1 MGNKSIQKFFADQNS
16 VIDLSSLGNA
26 KGAKVSLSGP
36 DMNITTP
43 RGSVIIVNGA
53 LYSSI
58 KGNNLAVKFKDK
70 TITGAKILG
79 SVDLKDIQLER
90 IDSSLVDSAQVE
102 KKGNGKRRNKKEE
115 EELKKQLDDAENA
128 KKEADKAK
136 EEAEKAKEAAEK
148 ALNEAFEVQNSS
160 KQIEEMLQNFLAD
173 NVAKDNLAQQSDAS
187 QQNTQAKATQ
197 ASKQNDAEKVL
208 PQPINKNTST
218 GKSNSSKNEENKLDA
233 ESVKEPLK
241 VTLALAAES
250 NSGSKDDSITNFTK
264 PQFVGSTA
272 PNATVIIKINGIAVG
287 QAVADSLGNFTFT
300 APETLTDGTY
310 NLEAEAKT
318 ADGSGS
324 AKLVITIDSVT
335 DKPTFELS
343 PESSV
348 SGHKGLTPTLTP
360 SIVGTA
366 EENAKVDIYVDNKLV
381 ASVDVDKDG
390 NWSYEFKDNE
400 LSEGENSI
408 KVVAVDKAGNKNE
421 TTDSIITDTIAPE
434 KPTIELD
441 DSSDSGIKN
450 DNITNSTLPTFIG
463 VAEPGSTV
471 SIYLGLKHLGEVI
484 VAKDGTW
491 SYTLTTP
498 LKDGEYNITAT
509 ATDIAGHTSATANL
523 PFTIDTRI
531 SYFSAEI
538 ETTNDSGIVGD
549 NVTNNTRPTFTG
561 KTEPNAIISVINSET
576 GEEVIFKA
584 NDKGEWTF
592 NFTSD
597 SVEGINNLT
606 FTVEDVAGNKKD
618 FSFSYVID
626 TIAPVPPTVSLEDY
640 VVLPNGIILSG
651 NDLPALVGT
660 AEPKSTILLMRDGK
674 LYDSIEVDSNGTWNY
689 QFSNKFLQGAYD
701 IEIISQDAAGNKS
714 STVKYSFT
722 IQTEVVPPKAELDAS
737 DDSGAKGDWITNKH
751 NALTLLGTAD
761 RFATVNILID
771 GKTIGVTTADAD
783 GNWNFDISRNLS
795 DNVYK
800 ITVESIDPLGRTSSV
815 DYQLTI
821 DSFTPI
827 PTVMLHDSADS
838 GVKGDMITKINTP
851 LFTGM
856 AEANA
861 KVSIYVDGVLSG
873 EAIAGDDGVW
883 NFQFTTA
890 LSDGSHDV
898 TVKVEDI
905 AGNTASSSAYN
916 FQIVTQ
922 TQKPTIE
929 LVNDTGV
936 DNTDHIINEKN
947 PALTGTAAPYS
958 TVKLY
963 IDGALIAEVRT
974 NKDGR
979 WEYTL
984 KADQG
989 LVDGD
994 HRITASV
1001 EDIAGNIA
1009 HSDPFLISVDTAISI
1024 PIVSLSPDSDSGIS
1038 DDNLTNIVK
1047 PTLHLKDIDPDI
1059 ISVQVWDAMSDT
1071 QIGVATQQPDGSWA
1085 YTFTSDLTEGL
1096 HQVYVK
1102 VEDIAG
1108 NKANSAIFDFTIDTT
1123 VSTPV
1128 ISLLSKDDTGVTG
1141 DNLTNINKPGFA
1153 ISGVDADA
1161 HRVVVQVMHN
1171 GVSEEIE
1178 LSHLNGSWLFIP
1190 GNTWADGSY
1199 TLTVKVE
1206 DKAGN
1211 TNYSAP
1217 LTVVIDTQI
1226 AIDGVELVNDSGVK
1240 GDNMTND
1247 DRPHFRVTVPTDVNE
1262 VRLSIDGGNSWV
1274 QATPGVAGSWEYIWP
1289 TDLADGQYTLTVEAT
1304 DKAGNTVT
1312 KTIDFAVDTTLSV
1325 PVIVLDSADD
1335 TGIQGDN
1342 MTNSTQPTFALQ
1354 HIDDDAVRVTV
1365 SVEHG
1370 GVTTTFDATKGTGG
1384 WTFTPPTS
1392 WADGDY
1398 TLSVS
1403 VEDKAGNTSHSA
1415 SLTVTV
1421 DTQIAINNIELVN
1434 DSGIPDDNLT
1444 NNVRPHFQV
1453 TVPTDVNVV
1462 RLSIDGGKTWFN
1474 ATQSATPGVWD
1485 YIWPDD
1491 VADGGYTLTVEA
1503 TDEAGNKATQTLDFT
1518 IDTTLSV
1525 PTLSLDSA
1533 DDSGIAG
1540 DNITNVKTPGFT
1552 LNNIDTDVS
1561 RVIVE
1566 VMHNGIKQEVPLV
1579 QTGGQWRFAP
1589 TSDWADGDYIL
1600 TVKVEDRAGNVK
1612 QSAPLTVTVDTH
1624 IAIDRIELVNDSGIP
1639 GDNLTNEARPH
1650 FQVTVPADVNGVRLS
1665 IDGGKTWFDATQSAT
1680 SGVWDYTWLTNVA
1693 NGPHTLMVEASDKAG
1708 NKTTQKLDFTI
1719 DTILSEPTIT
1729 LDSADD
1735 SAAGD
1740 NITNVKMPGF
1750 TLGNIDADVTKVVVT
1765 VAHDGKNQQIELIK
1779 NGGVWR
1785 FTPGAAWTD
1794 GDYTL
1799 TVKVEDKAGN
1809 TNYSAPLTVTIDTQ
1823 TSIDRIELLNDTGIV
1838 GDNLTNEARPQFH
1851 ITVPTDVNSVQLSL
1865 DGGINWVNA
1874 TLTSDGVWEYI
1885 WPTDLVENTYTLT
1898 VKATDVAGN
1907 TATET
1912 LNFIIDTTLS
1922 TPTITLDS
1930 ADDSGTAND
1939 NKTNVKTPGFIIGGI
1954 DSDVTQVVVQVMRDG
1969 HSEEVELTQTN
1980 GQWRFVP
1987 GSAWTDGDYTL
1998 TVTVKDEAGNIRH
2011 SAPLTVTIDTQIT
2024 IDHIELVNDSGIPD
2038 DNLTN
2043 NVRPHF
2049 QVTVPTDVN
2058 VVRLSIDGGKTWF
2071 NATQSATPGVWDY
2084 TWLADVGEGK
2094 HTLTVEATDKAGNK
2108 TTQQLDFIIDTLL
2121 SEPTI
2126 VLDNT
2131 DDSGTKGDHLTNV
2144 NKPTF
2149 LLGNIDADARY
2160 VTVEVQHGGT
2170 KEVLTATK
2178 DATGNW
2184 SVTPTGTWADGDY
2197 TLTVRVEDE
2206 AGNEKHSASLTV
2218 TVDTQITIDVIELVN
2233 DNGIP
2238 GDNMTND
2245 AHPQFRVTVPGD
2257 VNEVSLSIDGGVT
2270 WVKATQSATPGVWNY
2285 TWPGTVPDGDYTLNV
2300 KATDNAG
2307 NTVTETLHFTIDTT
2321 LSTPVI
2327 VLDSADDSGVH
2338 GDNMTNHTQPT
2349 FALQHIDDDAVRVTV
2364 SVEHGG
2370 VTTTFDATK
2379 DAGGWTFT
2387 PTGAWADG
2395 DYTLSVSVEDKAGN
2409 TSHSASLT
2417 VTVDTQ
2423 IAINNIELVND
2434 SGIPDDNLTNNVRPH
2449 FQVTVPTDVN
2459 VVRLSIDGGKTWFN
2473 ATQSA
2478 TPGVWDYIW
2487 PDDVADGGYTLTVE
2501 ATDEA
2506 GNKAT
2511 QTLDFTIDTT
2521 LSVPTLSL
2529 DSADDSGIAG
2539 DNITNVKTPGFTLN
2553 NIDTDVS
2560 RVIVEVMHNGI
2571 KQEVPLVQTGGQ
2583 WRFAPTS
2590 DWADGD
2596 YILTVKVEDRAGNVK
2611 QSAPLTVTVDTHIAI
2626 DRIELVND
2634 SGIPGDNLTNEAR
2647 PHFQVTVPADV
2658 NGVRL
2663 SIDGG
2668 KTWFDATQ
2676 SATSGVWDYTWLT
2689 NVANGP
2695 HTLMVEASDKAGN
2708 KTTQKLDFTI
2718 DTILSEPTIT
2728 LDSADDSAAG
2738 DNITNVKMP
2747 GFTLGNIDADVTKV
2761 VVTVAHDGKNQQI
2774 ELIKNGGVWRFTP
2787 GAAWTD
2793 GDYTLTVKVEDKAG
2807 NTNYSAPLTVTI
2819 DTQTSIDRIELLNDT
2834 GIVGDNLTNE
2844 ARPQFHIT
2852 VPTDVNSVQ
2861 LSLDGGINWVNAT
2874 LTSDGVWEYIWP
2886 TDLVENTYTLTVK
2899 ATDVAGNTATE
2910 TLNFI
2915 IDTTLS
2921 TPTITLDSADDSGT
2935 ANDNKTNVKTPG
2947 FIIGGIDS
2955 DVTQVVVQVMRDGH
2969 SEEVE
2974 LTQTN
2979 GQWRFVPGSAWTDGD
2994 YTLTVTVKD
3003 EAGNIRHSAP
3013 LTVTIDTQITID
3025 HIELVNDSGI
3035 PDDNLTNNVRPH
3047 FQVTVPT
3054 DVNVVRLSIDG
3065 GKTWFNATQ
3074 SATPG
3079 VWDYTWLADV
3089 GEGKHTLTVE
3099 ATDKAGNKTTQQL
3112 DFIIDTLLSE
3122 PTIVLD
3128 NTDDSGTKGDNL
3140 TNVNKPTFLLGN
3152 IDADARYVTV
3162 EVQHGGTKEVLTAT
3176 KGATGIWS
3184 VTPTGTWADGD
3195 YTLTVRVEDDAGN
3208 VKYSAPLTVT
3218 VDTQITIDVI
3228 ELVNDNGIPGDNLT
3242 NDVRPHFRVTV
3253 PGDVNEVRL
3262 SIDGGNTWVRA
3273 TQGTAGIWDYTWPK
3287 DVTDGLHTLT
3297 VEATDKAGNKTTQ
3310 TLDFTI
3316 DTRLST
3322 PTIAMDS
3329 RDDTGAIG
3337 DHITSVK
3344 RPGFTIGNIDAD
3356 AHSVILRITQ
3366 GGNSQEVTLTQ
3377 VGGQWRFTPDADW
3390 ADGSYTLT
3398 VEVTDNAGNVR
3409 QSTPLVVTVDTQTS
3423 ITDITLVNDHGV
3435 PDDNLT
3441 NSTRPQFEITVPADV
3456 NSVQLS
3462 IDGGANWVSATQ
3474 GIEGVWGYTW
3484 PTDMGDGKHTLT
3496 VMVTDRAG
3504 NTATQTLE
3512 FFIDTRLST
3521 PTIAL
3526 DSTDDTGTPGDDM
3539 TNRTRPTF
3547 ILQNIDSDVI
3557 NVTVSVTH
3565 NGTTTSFTA
3574 TQGAGGWS
3582 FTPPAPWGD
3591 GDYTLTVTVEDR
3603 AGNTR
3608 PSTPLTV
3615 TVDTQIAIDR
3625 IELVND
3631 SGVPGDN
3638 VTKHVRPQFQ
3648 ISVPDDVE
3656 KVLLSID
3663 GGTTWVTAI
3672 KSSTAGIWD
3681 YTWPTDMPEGQHTL
3695 TVEVTDGAG
3704 NKMTETLNFTI
3715 DITLLT
3721 PTIELAPDQDTG
3733 QNKNDN
3739 LTSVT
3744 QPVFVLGSIDKDVR
3758 HVELSIEHNGTFKTV
3773 VLTESADGW
3782 RYRPDSALADGSY
3795 TFTVTVT
3802 DVAGNQQTSA
3812 PLKVTI
3818 DGTLTTPVIELAAG
3832 EDSGTVGDRLTNHD
3846 RPVFDIHQVDSD
3858 VTRVMVKVTYNGKT
3872 HEEAAVFTNGQWR
3885 FTPSASWADG
3895 SYQLAVVVE
3904 DLAGNVKESAPFEV
3918 RIDTTTTINN
3928 IVLLNDTGVQND
3940 QLTNVAKPSFRIDVP
3955 GDVVQVRVTLD
3966 GGANWNVIR
3975 KNADGQWIFD
3985 SPNTLVDGTY
3995 TLRVEATDEA
4005 GNIANKDLVFNID
4018 TNIQVPTIALDAG
4031 QDTGANTADNITNI
4045 SRPTFTIGNVDPDV
4059 IKVVVTIDGHDYN
4072 ATKVGAGWQFTPGN
4086 AIPDGSYNI
4095 TVTVEDKA
4103 GNTATSKPLP
4113 VVIDTT
4119 AEIESVTLVT
4129 DSGDSDVDNI
4139 TKVDKP
4145 QFSIVTADDIT
4156 HVRVKIDNAA
4166 NWIELTKGGDG
4177 RWIFNVG
4184 SALPDGQHTL
4194 LVDVTDIAGNVA
4206 QETLQFTIDTTLR
4219 EPTIVLDPTHDTG
4232 DDTNDNLTRINKPV
4246 FIIGN
4251 VDNDV
4256 SHIVVHID
4264 GRDYTIENTGGNLTF
4279 TPDQPLS
4286 DGQHTISVTVT
4297 DIAGNTKTSAE
4308 LRIEIDTQVQIDS
4321 VTLTTDSG
4329 VNDHDNVT
4337 NATRPSFEIATPDDV
4352 TSVLVS
4358 FDGVNWTPISKNA
4371 AGQWEFTAGSALPD
4385 GHYTLHV
4392 QATDRAGNTANSTLG
4407 FTVDTQIDGL
4417 SVVMLDDA
4425 GKDSTDGITNITSP
4439 RFEIS
4444 AREPLQSVTVIL
4456 NGKSSTLTQGAGN
4469 KWLFTPD
4476 TPLVDGTYKIEIV
4489 AEDIAGN
4496 KISKEVSFTIDTIV
4510 SDPSID
4516 LLDADDTG
4524 ESAVDNITSV
4534 TTPRFVIGNVPA
4546 DIDTVVI
4553 RINGVSYSVTANGNN
4568 LWEFQVPVALND
4580 GVYEAVVVFRDI
4592 AGNTSETKLP
4602 FTIDTTTSVSV
4613 RMEPASDT
4621 GNSNSDNLTNK
4632 QNPKF
4637 EGTAEPNAKLVIT
4650 IVDDKSGR
4658 EVLKQTIT
4666 VGADGNWSVTPN
4678 ILPDGMYTINVVAT
4692 DVAGNTAQTQ
4702 ERFTID
4708 TVTID
4713 PTIRLSDP
4721 SIDDQHEATSLRP
4734 EFKGFA
4740 EAFST
4745 IMIQWDGK
4753 VVGSANANANGE
4765 WSWTPPSVLAPGS
4778 YVVSIVAKDKAGNES
4793 SQVDF
4798 PVVIP
4803 VIDVTP
4809 PTIKLSEESDSG
4821 ALGDFTTNNKTPT
4834 LIGSTLPNTIVSI
4847 YVDGVKVGEATADT
4861 AGRYTFQLSE
4871 MKDGHYVVQ
4880 VGIVNPRD
4888 NSELR
4893 STAVDVTIDTEVA
4906 ELVWNISGMH
4916 EGGYINT
4923 VTPEIGGTSE
4933 PNSKITIFVNGVE
4946 KAIAYTTGAGHWG
4959 VVLPALG
4966 NDGNYELTFKV
4977 EDVAGNIREF
4987 GPQNVI
4993 LDTVISPLTVV
5004 LREADDS
5011 GKVGDWITN
5020 KSHVTI
5026 DGTAEAGST
5035 LTIRNPQ
5042 GVVIA
5047 TLVVG
5052 NDGRWSAELD
5062 LREGSNA
5069 FVVVSEDKAGNSQQ
5083 KEILIE
5089 HDTQIEI
5096 SDISLSRDTNSGDK
5110 YDLITNNKSPVL
5122 VAMTDPGATVQVYIN
5137 GVLQGTVEASSSGNI
5152 SYTMPANSADGEY
5165 QVQFVATDTAGN
5177 RVESAIT
5184 TVTIDSQIAVFDID
5198 EDSLPALSNNRALS
5212 VSGVGEAGSQVSI
5225 FVDGKLVNVV
5235 MVEADGTWRAPIL
5248 LQDDGTFNIHFS
5260 ITDVAGNTEVSKDYS
5275 VDVDSSTDFPT
5286 LNLEDA
5292 SNSGSLDDLITNHN
5306 KPVLVGTAE
5315 AGATIHIYVDEK
5327 IVANVL
5333 VLEDGTWSY
5342 QFDNALKDGEY
5353 SIRVVAED
5361 PAGNTAESPRL
5372 LVTIDTSTFI
5382 DNPAMV
5388 AGSDNGIF
5396 SNDSITS
5403 QTRPTFSIFGEM
5415 NQSVQIFIDGVLV
5428 DTITVTDR
5436 NQVYRPES
5444 PLGDGSHSIYYVITD
5459 KAGNTATSKTLNF
5472 TIDTF
5477 NTTPVAIDSIGGQ
5490 TLAEMTGSDGK
5501 IYITDTTRNLLFS
5514 GSAEPNSKI
5523 EIIIN
5528 GLNVG
5533 EVWVNEKGHWQMP
5546 VNPLYFT
5553 EGQLD
5558 ITVKSTDRA
5567 GNVNQEKYSIWVDT
5581 HIKVFTSELDD
5592 NKSSSK
5598 TEWWSNS
5605 DLITMRGTGEI
5616 GATVSLIVAGVTLA
5630 TAVVAATGRWELS
5643 TDKLPEGTYDI
5654 SLVIE
5659 DSAGNRWEDVRE
5671 IFIDRTPPN
5680 APVVTYSDIVN
5691 DLIIMQGTAE
5701 AKSQLIITDSEGNT
5715 YTLTV
5720 PDNGKWSMA
5729 IPYPSEGKFTITSVD
5744 AIGNRSDDVPLDIM
5758 KEVPVISLSP
5768 DSDSGTV
5775 GDNITRDKQ
5784 PTFIIGNL
5792 ESDVVV
5798 VQVDI
5803 NGTVYNAEKN
5813 ADGVWFFTPGTPLA
5827 DGSYT
5832 ISVIASDAAGNQK
5845 NSLPITVTID
5855 STLTVPE
5862 IALAAGEDNGASDSD
5877 NVTNHTQPKFTLQ
5890 HIDADVTGVTVN
5902 VTHNGVTDIYQATQ
5916 GADGWTFTPPAA
5928 WNDGNYTLSV
5938 TVVDR
5943 AGNSQQSASLAVTVD
5958 STVTVTADSQH
5969 DDASDDATATAVT
5982 PPESETVNAESATHL
5997 RTEPSAAEESVVKV
6011 TAYSITLLNADSGDE
6026 IDRSISQT
6034 PSFEISVPENI
6045 VNVSIMF
6052 EGEEFTLPIT
6062 NQKAIFEVPL
6072 SLEDGEYT
6080 MDVKFID
6087 KDNDFLIKEKTFS
6100 VDHSSADIVNAM
6112 NVRGKTEDDIND
6124 SPSTS
6129 SVGHN
6134 NNGAIDVFAVNEV
6147 TLPVDNQEEHA

>member
-2126 VLDNT
+2126 VLDST

-2307 NTVTETLHFTIDTT
+2307 NTVTETLNFTIDTT

-2423 IAINNIELVND
+2423 IAINN
-2434 SGIPDDNLTNNVRPH
+2434 
-2449 FQVTVPTDVN
+2449 
-2459 VVRLSIDGGKTWFN
+2459 
-2473 ATQSA
+2473 
-2478 TPGVWDYIW
+2478 
-2487 PDDVADGGYTLTVE
+2487 
-2501 ATDEA
+2501 
-2506 GNKAT
+2506 
-2511 QTLDFTIDTT
+2511 
-2521 LSVPTLSL
+2521 
-2529 DSADDSGIAG
+2529 
-2539 DNITNVKTPGFTLN
+2539 
-2553 NIDTDVS
+2553 
-2560 RVIVEVMHNGI
+2560 
-2571 KQEVPLVQTGGQ
+2571 
-2583 WRFAPTS
+2583 
-2590 DWADGD
+2590 
-2596 YILTVKVEDRAGNVK
+2596 
-2611 QSAPLTVTVDTHIAI
+2611 
-2626 DRIELVND
+2626 
-2634 SGIPGDNLTNEAR
+2634 
-2647 PHFQVTVPADV
+2647 
-2658 NGVRL
+2658 
-2663 SIDGG
+2663 
-2668 KTWFDATQ
+2668 
-2676 SATSGVWDYTWLT
+2676 
-2689 NVANGP
+2689 
-2695 HTLMVEASDKAGN
+2695 
-2708 KTTQKLDFTI
+2708 
-2718 DTILSEPTIT
+2718 
-2728 LDSADDSAAG
+2728 
-2738 DNITNVKMP
+2738 
-2747 GFTLGNIDADVTKV
+2747 
-2761 VVTVAHDGKNQQI
+2761 
-2774 ELIKNGGVWRFTP
+2774 
-2787 GAAWTD
+2787 
-2793 GDYTLTVKVEDKAG
+2793 
-2807 NTNYSAPLTVTI
+2807 
-2819 DTQTSIDRIELLNDT
+2819 
-2834 GIVGDNLTNE
+2834 
-2844 ARPQFHIT
+2844 
-2852 VPTDVNSVQ
+2852 
-2861 LSLDGGINWVNAT
+2861 
-2874 LTSDGVWEYIWP
+2874 
-2886 TDLVENTYTLTVK
+2886 
-2899 ATDVAGNTATE
+2899 
-2910 TLNFI
+2910 
-2915 IDTTLS
+2915 
-2921 TPTITLDSADDSGT
+2921 
-2935 ANDNKTNVKTPG
+2935 
-2947 FIIGGIDS
+2947 
-2955 DVTQVVVQVMRDGH
+2955 
-2969 SEEVE
+2969 
-2974 LTQTN
+2974 
-2979 GQWRFVPGSAWTDGD
+2979 
-2994 YTLTVTVKD
+2994 
-3003 EAGNIRHSAP
+3003 
-3013 LTVTIDTQITID
+3013 
-3025 HIELVNDSGI
+3025 IELVNDSGI

-3928 IVLLNDTGVQND
+3928 IVLLNDTGEQND

-4553 RINGVSYSVTANGNN
+4553 RINGVSYPVTANGNN

>member
-43 RGSVIIVNGA
+43 HGSVIIVNGA

-538 ETTNDSGIVGD
+538 ETTDDSGIVGD

-597 SVEGINNLT
+597 SVEGVNNLT

-626 TIAPVPPTVSLEDY
+626 TVAPVPPTVSLEDF

-1024 PIVSLSPDSDSGIS
+1024 PIVSLSPDSDSGIA

-1108 NKANSAIFDFTIDTT
+1108 NKANSAVFDFTIDTT

-1384 WTFTPPTS
+1384 WSFTPTGA

-1434 DSGIPDDNLT
+1434 DSGIPNDNLT

-1474 ATQSATPGVWD
+1474 ATQSATPGAWD

-1503 TDEAGNKATQTLDFT
+1503 TDKAGNKTTQELDFT

-2126 VLDNT
+2126 VLDST
-2131 DDSGTKGDHLTNV
+2131 DDSGTKGDNLTNV

-2321 LSTPVI
+2321 LSVPVI
-2327 VLDSADDSGVH
+2327 VLNSADDTGIQ
-2338 GDNMTNHTQPT
+2338 GDNMTNSTQPT

-2379 DAGGWTFT
+2379 GVGGWSFT

-2449 FQVTVPTDVN
+2449 FQVKVPTDVN
-2459 VVRLSIDGGKTWFN
+2459 
-2473 ATQSA
+2473 
-2478 TPGVWDYIW
+2478 
-2487 PDDVADGGYTLTVE
+2487 E
-2501 ATDEA
+2501 
-2506 GNKAT
+2506 
-2511 QTLDFTIDTT
+2511 
-2521 LSVPTLSL
+2521 
-2529 DSADDSGIAG
+2529 
-2539 DNITNVKTPGFTLN
+2539 
-2553 NIDTDVS
+2553 
-2560 RVIVEVMHNGI
+2560 
-2571 KQEVPLVQTGGQ
+2571 
-2583 WRFAPTS
+2583 
-2590 DWADGD
+2590 
-2596 YILTVKVEDRAGNVK
+2596 
-2611 QSAPLTVTVDTHIAI
+2611 
-2626 DRIELVND
+2626 
-2634 SGIPGDNLTNEAR
+2634 
-2647 PHFQVTVPADV
+2647 
-2658 NGVRL
+2658 
-2663 SIDGG
+2663 
-2668 KTWFDATQ
+2668 
-2676 SATSGVWDYTWLT
+2676 
-2689 NVANGP
+2689 
-2695 HTLMVEASDKAGN
+2695 
-2708 KTTQKLDFTI
+2708 
-2718 DTILSEPTIT
+2718 
-2728 LDSADDSAAG
+2728 
-2738 DNITNVKMP
+2738 
-2747 GFTLGNIDADVTKV
+2747 
-2761 VVTVAHDGKNQQI
+2761 
-2774 ELIKNGGVWRFTP
+2774 
-2787 GAAWTD
+2787 
-2793 GDYTLTVKVEDKAG
+2793 
-2807 NTNYSAPLTVTI
+2807 
-2819 DTQTSIDRIELLNDT
+2819 
-2834 GIVGDNLTNE
+2834 
-2844 ARPQFHIT
+2844 
-2852 VPTDVNSVQ
+2852 
-2861 LSLDGGINWVNAT
+2861 
-2874 LTSDGVWEYIWP
+2874 
-2886 TDLVENTYTLTVK
+2886 
-2899 ATDVAGNTATE
+2899 
-2910 TLNFI
+2910 
-2915 IDTTLS
+2915 
-2921 TPTITLDSADDSGT
+2921 
-2935 ANDNKTNVKTPG
+2935 
-2947 FIIGGIDS
+2947 
-2955 DVTQVVVQVMRDGH
+2955 
-2969 SEEVE
+2969 
-2974 LTQTN
+2974 
-2979 GQWRFVPGSAWTDGD
+2979 
-2994 YTLTVTVKD
+2994 
-3003 EAGNIRHSAP
+3003 
-3013 LTVTIDTQITID
+3013 
-3025 HIELVNDSGI
+3025 
-3035 PDDNLTNNVRPH
+3035 
-3047 FQVTVPT
+3047 
-3054 DVNVVRLSIDG
+3054 VRLSIDG

-3099 ATDKAGNKTTQQL
+3099 ATDKAGNQTTQKL
-3112 DFIIDTLLSE
+3112 DFIIDTMLSE

-3128 NTDDSGTKGDNL
+3128 STDDSGTKGDNL
-3140 TNVNKPTFLLGN
+3140 TNANKPTFILGN

-3162 EVQHGGTKEVLTAT
+3162 EVQYGGTKEVLTAT

-3322 PTIAMDS
+3322 PTITMDS

-3344 RPGFTIGNIDAD
+3344 RPGFTIGNIDSD
-3356 AHSVILRITQ
+3356 AQSVILRITQ

-3409 QSTPLVVTVDTQTS
+3409 QSTPLIVTVDTQTS

-3462 IDGGANWVSATQ
+3462 IDGGANWVSAAQ

-3615 TVDTQIAIDR
+3615 TVDTQIAIDH

-3715 DITLLT
+3715 DITLMT

-3846 RPVFDIHQVDSD
+3846 RPVFDIRQVDSD

-4286 DGQHTISVTVT
+4286 DGQHTISVTVA

-4308 LRIEIDTQVQIDS
+4308 LKIEIDTQVQIDS

-4534 TTPRFVIGNVPA
+4534 TKPRFVIGNVPA

-4553 RINGVSYSVTANGNN
+4553 RINGVSYPVTANGNN

-4893 STAVDVTIDTEVA
+4893 STAVDLTIDTEVA

-5292 SNSGSLDDLITNHN
+5292 SNSGSLDDLITSHN

-5382 DNPAMV
+5382 DNPVMM

-5403 QTRPTFSIFGEM
+5403 QTRPAFSIYGEM

-5472 TIDTF
+5472 TIDTL

-5533 EVWVNEKGHWQMP
+5533 EVWVNDKGHWQMP

-5581 HIKVFTSELDD
+5581 HIQVFTSELDD

-5598 TEWWSNS
+5598 TDWWSNS
-5605 DLITMRGTGEI
+5605 STITMRGMGEI

-5630 TAVVAATGRWELS
+5630 TAVVAANGQWELS
-5643 TDKLPEGTYDI
+5643 TDQLPEGKYDI
-5654 SLVIE
+5654 TLSIE
-5659 DSAGNRWEDVRE
+5659 DNAGNRKEEVHE

-5701 AKSQLIITDSEGNT
+5701 AKSQLIITDSNGNT

-5928 WNDGNYTLSV
+5928 WNDGTYTLSV

-5969 DDASDDATATAVT
+5969 NDASDDATATAVT

-5997 RTEPSAAEESVVKV
+5997 RTVPSVAEESVVKE

-6045 VNVSIMF
+6045 VNVSVMF

-6087 KDNDFLIKEKTFS
+6087 KDDDFLIKEKTFS

-6112 NVRGKTEDDIND
+6112 NARGKAEDDIND

>member
-421 TTDSIITDTIAPE
+421 TTDSIITDTIPPE

-597 SVEGINNLT
+597 SVEGVNNLT

-626 TIAPVPPTVSLEDY
+626 TVAPVPPTVSLEDF

-660 AEPKSTILLMRDGK
+660 AEPKSIILLMRDGK

-1024 PIVSLSPDSDSGIS
+1024 PIVSLSPDSDSGVS

-1059 ISVQVWDAMSDT
+1059 ISVQVWDAASDT

-1108 NKANSAIFDFTIDTT
+1108 NKANSAVFDFTIDTT

-1384 WTFTPPTS
+1384 WSFTPTGA

-1434 DSGIPDDNLT
+1434 DSGIPNDNLT

-1474 ATQSATPGVWD
+1474 ATQSATPGAWD

-1503 TDEAGNKATQTLDFT
+1503 TDKAGNKTTQELDFT

-1693 NGPHTLMVEASDKAG
+1693 NGPHTLMVEATDKAG

-2011 SAPLTVTIDTQIT
+2011 SAPLTVTIDTQIA

-2094 HTLTVEATDKAGNK
+2094 HTLTVEATDKAGNQ
-2108 TTQQLDFIIDTLL
+2108 TTQKLDFIIDTML

-2126 VLDNT
+2126 VLDST
-2131 DDSGTKGDHLTNV
+2131 DDSGTKGDNLTNA

-2149 LLGNIDADARY
+2149 ILGNIDADARY

-2218 TVDTQITIDVIELVN
+2218 TVDTQITIDAIELVN

-2321 LSTPVI
+2321 LSVPVI
-2327 VLDSADDSGVH
+2327 VLNSADDTGVQ
-2338 GDNMTNHTQPT
+2338 GDNMTNRTQPT

-2379 DAGGWTFT
+2379 GTGGWSFT

-2478 TPGVWDYIW
+2478 TPGVWDY
-2487 PDDVADGGYTLTVE
+2487 
-2501 ATDEA
+2501 
-2506 GNKAT
+2506 
-2511 QTLDFTIDTT
+2511 
-2521 LSVPTLSL
+2521 
-2529 DSADDSGIAG
+2529 
-2539 DNITNVKTPGFTLN
+2539 
-2553 NIDTDVS
+2553 
-2560 RVIVEVMHNGI
+2560 
-2571 KQEVPLVQTGGQ
+2571 
-2583 WRFAPTS
+2583 
-2590 DWADGD
+2590 
-2596 YILTVKVEDRAGNVK
+2596 
-2611 QSAPLTVTVDTHIAI
+2611 
-2626 DRIELVND
+2626 
-2634 SGIPGDNLTNEAR
+2634 
-2647 PHFQVTVPADV
+2647 
-2658 NGVRL
+2658 
-2663 SIDGG
+2663 
-2668 KTWFDATQ
+2668 
-2676 SATSGVWDYTWLT
+2676 
-2689 NVANGP
+2689 
-2695 HTLMVEASDKAGN
+2695 
-2708 KTTQKLDFTI
+2708 
-2718 DTILSEPTIT
+2718 
-2728 LDSADDSAAG
+2728 
-2738 DNITNVKMP
+2738 
-2747 GFTLGNIDADVTKV
+2747 
-2761 VVTVAHDGKNQQI
+2761 
-2774 ELIKNGGVWRFTP
+2774 
-2787 GAAWTD
+2787 
-2793 GDYTLTVKVEDKAG
+2793 
-2807 NTNYSAPLTVTI
+2807 
-2819 DTQTSIDRIELLNDT
+2819 
-2834 GIVGDNLTNE
+2834 
-2844 ARPQFHIT
+2844 
-2852 VPTDVNSVQ
+2852 
-2861 LSLDGGINWVNAT
+2861 
-2874 LTSDGVWEYIWP
+2874 
-2886 TDLVENTYTLTVK
+2886 
-2899 ATDVAGNTATE
+2899 
-2910 TLNFI
+2910 
-2915 IDTTLS
+2915 
-2921 TPTITLDSADDSGT
+2921 
-2935 ANDNKTNVKTPG
+2935 
-2947 FIIGGIDS
+2947 
-2955 DVTQVVVQVMRDGH
+2955 
-2969 SEEVE
+2969 
-2974 LTQTN
+2974 
-2979 GQWRFVPGSAWTDGD
+2979 
-2994 YTLTVTVKD
+2994 
-3003 EAGNIRHSAP
+3003 
-3013 LTVTIDTQITID
+3013 
-3025 HIELVNDSGI
+3025 
-3035 PDDNLTNNVRPH
+3035 
-3047 FQVTVPT
+3047 
-3054 DVNVVRLSIDG
+3054 
-3065 GKTWFNATQ
+3065 
-3074 SATPG
+3074 
-3079 VWDYTWLADV
+3079 TWLADV

-3099 ATDKAGNKTTQQL
+3099 ATDKAGNQTTQKL
-3112 DFIIDTLLSE
+3112 DFIIDTMLSE

-3128 NTDDSGTKGDNL
+3128 STDDSGTKGDNL
-3140 TNVNKPTFLLGN
+3140 TNANKPTFILGN

-3162 EVQHGGTKEVLTAT
+3162 EVQYGGTKEVLTAT

-3195 YTLTVRVEDDAGN
+3195 YMLTVRVEDDAGN

-3322 PTIAMDS
+3322 PTITMDS

-3344 RPGFTIGNIDAD
+3344 RPGFTIGNIDSD
-3356 AHSVILRITQ
+3356 AQSVILRITQ

-3409 QSTPLVVTVDTQTS
+3409 QSTPLIVTVDTQTS

-3462 IDGGANWVSATQ
+3462 IDGGANWVSAAQ

-3615 TVDTQIAIDR
+3615 TVDTQIAIDH

-3715 DITLLT
+3715 DITLMT

-3846 RPVFDIHQVDSD
+3846 RPVFDIRQVDSD

-4308 LRIEIDTQVQIDS
+4308 LKIEIDTQVQIDS

-4534 TTPRFVIGNVPA
+4534 TKPRFVIGNVPA

-4553 RINGVSYSVTANGNN
+4553 RINGVSYPVTANGNN

-4621 GNSNSDNLTNK
+4621 GSSNSDNLTNK

-4721 SIDDQHEATSLRP
+4721 SIDDQYEATSLRP
-4734 EFKGFA
+4734 EFKGLA

-4834 LIGSTLPNTIVSI
+4834 LIGNTLPNAIVSI

-5042 GVVIA
+5042 GGVIA

-5248 LQDDGTFNIHFS
+5248 LQDDGKFNIHFS

-5292 SNSGSLDDLITNHN
+5292 SNSGSLDDLITSHN

-5382 DNPAMV
+5382 DNPVMI

-5403 QTRPTFSIFGEM
+5403 QTRPAFSIFGEM

-5472 TIDTF
+5472 TIDTL

-5533 EVWVNEKGHWQMP
+5533 EVWVNDKGHWQMP

-5581 HIKVFTSELDD
+5581 HIQVFTSELDD

-5598 TEWWSNS
+5598 TDWWSNS
-5605 DLITMRGTGEI
+5605 STITMRGMGEI

-5630 TAVVAATGRWELS
+5630 TAVVAANGQWELS
-5643 TDKLPEGTYDI
+5643 TDQLPEGKYDI
-5654 SLVIE
+5654 TLSIE
-5659 DSAGNRWEDVRE
+5659 DNAGNRKEEVHE

-5701 AKSQLIITDSEGNT
+5701 AKSQLIITDSNGNT

-5758 KEVPVISLSP
+5758 KETPVISLSP
-5768 DSDSGTV
+5768 DSDSGTA
-5775 GDNITRDKQ
+5775 GDNITRDNQ

-5877 NVTNHTQPKFTLQ
+5877 NVTNHNHTQPKFTLQ

-5902 VTHNGVTDIYQATQ
+5902 VTHNGVTDTYQATQ

-5969 DDASDDATATAVT
+5969 NDASDDATAIAVT

-5997 RTEPSAAEESVVKV
+5997 RTVPSVAEESVVKE

-6045 VNVSIMF
+6045 VNVSVMF
-6052 EGEEFTLPIT
+6052 EGEEFTLPII

-6080 MDVKFID
+6080 MDVKYLD
-6087 KDNDFLIKEKTFS
+6087 KDDDFLIKEKTFS

-6112 NVRGKTEDDIND
+6112 NARGKTEDDIND

>member
-43 RGSVIIVNGA
+43 HGSVIIVNGA

-115 EELKKQLDDAENA
+115 EELKKQLDEAENA

-421 TTDSIITDTIAPE
+421 TTDSIITDTISPE

-538 ETTNDSGIVGD
+538 ETTDDSGIVGD

-597 SVEGINNLT
+597 SVEGVNNLT

-626 TIAPVPPTVSLEDY
+626 TVAPVPPTVSLEDF

-660 AEPKSTILLMRDGK
+660 AEPKFTILLMRDGK

-963 IDGALIAEVRT
+963 VDGALIAEVRT
-974 NKDGR
+974 NKNGR

-1024 PIVSLSPDSDSGIS
+1024 PIVSLSPDSDSGIA

-1108 NKANSAIFDFTIDTT
+1108 NKANSAVFDFTIDTT

-1178 LSHLNGSWLFIP
+1178 LSHLNGSWLFTP

-1211 TNYSAP
+1211 TSYSAP

-1325 PVIVLDSADD
+1325 PVIVLNSADD
-1335 TGIQGDN
+1335 TGVQGDN
-1342 MTNSTQPTFALQ
+1342 MTNRTQPTFALQ

-1370 GVTTTFDATKGTGG
+1370 GVTTTFDATKGT
-1384 WTFTPPTS
+1384 
-1392 WADGDY
+1392 
-1398 TLSVS
+1398 
-1403 VEDKAGNTSHSA
+1403 
-1415 SLTVTV
+1415 
-1421 DTQIAINNIELVN
+1421 
-1434 DSGIPDDNLT
+1434 
-1444 NNVRPHFQV
+1444 
-1453 TVPTDVNVV
+1453 
-1462 RLSIDGGKTWFN
+1462 
-1474 ATQSATPGVWD
+1474 
-1485 YIWPDD
+1485 
-1491 VADGGYTLTVEA
+1491 
-1503 TDEAGNKATQTLDFT
+1503 
-1518 IDTTLSV
+1518 
-1525 PTLSLDSA
+1525 
-1533 DDSGIAG
+1533 
-1540 DNITNVKTPGFT
+1540 
-1552 LNNIDTDVS
+1552 
-1561 RVIVE
+1561 
-1566 VMHNGIKQEVPLV
+1566 
-1579 QTGGQWRFAP
+1579 
-1589 TSDWADGDYIL
+1589 
-1600 TVKVEDRAGNVK
+1600 
-1612 QSAPLTVTVDTH
+1612 
-1624 IAIDRIELVNDSGIP
+1624 
-1639 GDNLTNEARPH
+1639 
-1650 FQVTVPADVNGVRLS
+1650 
-1665 IDGGKTWFDATQSAT
+1665 
-1680 SGVWDYTWLTNVA
+1680 
-1693 NGPHTLMVEASDKAG
+1693 
-1708 NKTTQKLDFTI
+1708 
-1719 DTILSEPTIT
+1719 
-1729 LDSADD
+1729 
-1735 SAAGD
+1735 
-1740 NITNVKMPGF
+1740 
-1750 TLGNIDADVTKVVVT
+1750 
-1765 VAHDGKNQQIELIK
+1765 
-1779 NGGVWR
+1779 
-1785 FTPGAAWTD
+1785 
-1794 GDYTL
+1794 
-1799 TVKVEDKAGN
+1799 
-1809 TNYSAPLTVTIDTQ
+1809 
-1823 TSIDRIELLNDTGIV
+1823 
-1838 GDNLTNEARPQFH
+1838 
-1851 ITVPTDVNSVQLSL
+1851 
-1865 DGGINWVNA
+1865 
-1874 TLTSDGVWEYI
+1874 
-1885 WPTDLVENTYTLT
+1885 
-1898 VKATDVAGN
+1898 
-1907 TATET
+1907 
-1912 LNFIIDTTLS
+1912 
-1922 TPTITLDS
+1922 
-1930 ADDSGTAND
+1930 
-1939 NKTNVKTPGFIIGGI
+1939 
-1954 DSDVTQVVVQVMRDG
+1954 
-1969 HSEEVELTQTN
+1969 
-1980 GQWRFVP
+1980 
-1987 GSAWTDGDYTL
+1987 
-1998 TVTVKDEAGNIRH
+1998 
-2011 SAPLTVTIDTQIT
+2011 
-2024 IDHIELVNDSGIPD
+2024 
-2038 DNLTN
+2038 
-2043 NVRPHF
+2043 
-2049 QVTVPTDVN
+2049 
-2058 VVRLSIDGGKTWF
+2058 
-2071 NATQSATPGVWDY
+2071 
-2084 TWLADVGEGK
+2084 
-2094 HTLTVEATDKAGNK
+2094 
-2108 TTQQLDFIIDTLL
+2108 
-2121 SEPTI
+2121 
-2126 VLDNT
+2126 
-2131 DDSGTKGDHLTNV
+2131 
-2144 NKPTF
+2144 
-2149 LLGNIDADARY
+2149 
-2160 VTVEVQHGGT
+2160 
-2170 KEVLTATK
+2170 
-2178 DATGNW
+2178 
-2184 SVTPTGTWADGDY
+2184 
-2197 TLTVRVEDE
+2197 
-2206 AGNEKHSASLTV
+2206 
-2218 TVDTQITIDVIELVN
+2218 
-2233 DNGIP
+2233 
-2238 GDNMTND
+2238 
-2245 AHPQFRVTVPGD
+2245 
-2257 VNEVSLSIDGGVT
+2257 
-2270 WVKATQSATPGVWNY
+2270 
-2285 TWPGTVPDGDYTLNV
+2285 
-2300 KATDNAG
+2300 
-2307 NTVTETLHFTIDTT
+2307 
-2321 LSTPVI
+2321 
-2327 VLDSADDSGVH
+2327 
-2338 GDNMTNHTQPT
+2338 
-2349 FALQHIDDDAVRVTV
+2349 
-2364 SVEHGG
+2364 
-2370 VTTTFDATK
+2370 
-2379 DAGGWTFT
+2379 GGWTFT

-2478 TPGVWDYIW
+2478 TPGVWDY
-2487 PDDVADGGYTLTVE
+2487 
-2501 ATDEA
+2501 
-2506 GNKAT
+2506 
-2511 QTLDFTIDTT
+2511 
-2521 LSVPTLSL
+2521 
-2529 DSADDSGIAG
+2529 
-2539 DNITNVKTPGFTLN
+2539 
-2553 NIDTDVS
+2553 
-2560 RVIVEVMHNGI
+2560 
-2571 KQEVPLVQTGGQ
+2571 
-2583 WRFAPTS
+2583 
-2590 DWADGD
+2590 
-2596 YILTVKVEDRAGNVK
+2596 
-2611 QSAPLTVTVDTHIAI
+2611 
-2626 DRIELVND
+2626 
-2634 SGIPGDNLTNEAR
+2634 
-2647 PHFQVTVPADV
+2647 
-2658 NGVRL
+2658 
-2663 SIDGG
+2663 
-2668 KTWFDATQ
+2668 
-2676 SATSGVWDYTWLT
+2676 
-2689 NVANGP
+2689 
-2695 HTLMVEASDKAGN
+2695 
-2708 KTTQKLDFTI
+2708 
-2718 DTILSEPTIT
+2718 
-2728 LDSADDSAAG
+2728 
-2738 DNITNVKMP
+2738 
-2747 GFTLGNIDADVTKV
+2747 
-2761 VVTVAHDGKNQQI
+2761 
-2774 ELIKNGGVWRFTP
+2774 
-2787 GAAWTD
+2787 
-2793 GDYTLTVKVEDKAG
+2793 
-2807 NTNYSAPLTVTI
+2807 
-2819 DTQTSIDRIELLNDT
+2819 
-2834 GIVGDNLTNE
+2834 
-2844 ARPQFHIT
+2844 
-2852 VPTDVNSVQ
+2852 
-2861 LSLDGGINWVNAT
+2861 
-2874 LTSDGVWEYIWP
+2874 
-2886 TDLVENTYTLTVK
+2886 
-2899 ATDVAGNTATE
+2899 
-2910 TLNFI
+2910 
-2915 IDTTLS
+2915 
-2921 TPTITLDSADDSGT
+2921 
-2935 ANDNKTNVKTPG
+2935 
-2947 FIIGGIDS
+2947 
-2955 DVTQVVVQVMRDGH
+2955 
-2969 SEEVE
+2969 
-2974 LTQTN
+2974 
-2979 GQWRFVPGSAWTDGD
+2979 
-2994 YTLTVTVKD
+2994 
-3003 EAGNIRHSAP
+3003 
-3013 LTVTIDTQITID
+3013 
-3025 HIELVNDSGI
+3025 
-3035 PDDNLTNNVRPH
+3035 
-3047 FQVTVPT
+3047 
-3054 DVNVVRLSIDG
+3054 
-3065 GKTWFNATQ
+3065 
-3074 SATPG
+3074 
-3079 VWDYTWLADV
+3079 TWLADV

-3099 ATDKAGNKTTQQL
+3099 ATDKAGNQTTQQL

-3152 IDADARYVTV
+3152 IDVDARYVTV
-3162 EVQHGGTKEVLTAT
+3162 EVLHGGTKEVLTAT

-3615 TVDTQIAIDR
+3615 TVDTQIAIDH

-3695 TVEVTDGAG
+3695 IVEVTDGAG
-3704 NKMTETLNFTI
+3704 NKMTGTLDFTI

-3846 RPVFDIHQVDSD
+3846 RPVFDIRQIDSD

-3904 DLAGNVKESAPFEV
+3904 DLAGNVKESAPLEV

-4256 SHIVVHID
+4256 SHIVVHLD
-4264 GRDYTIENTGGNLTF
+4264 GRDYTIENKGGNLTF

-4308 LRIEIDTQVQIDS
+4308 LQIEIDTQVQIDS

-4371 AGQWEFTAGSALPD
+4371 AGQWQFTAGSALSD

-4444 AREPLQSVTVIL
+4444 AREQLQSVTVIL

-4553 RINGVSYSVTANGNN
+4553 RINGVSYPVTANGNN

-4621 GNSNSDNLTNK
+4621 GSSNSDNLTNK

-4658 EVLKQTIT
+4658 EVLKHTIT

-4721 SIDDQHEATSLRP
+4721 SIDDQYEATSLRP
-4734 EFKGFA
+4734 EFKGLA

-5083 KEILIE
+5083 KDILIE

-5235 MVEADGTWRAPIL
+5235 MVEADGSWRAPIL

-5260 ITDVAGNTEVSKDYS
+5260 ITDVAGNTQVSKNYS

-5342 QFDNALKDGEY
+5342 QFDNALKDSEY

-5533 EVWVNEKGHWQMP
+5533 EVWVNEKGHWQMS

-5581 HIKVFTSELDD
+5581 HIQVFTSELDD

-5598 TEWWSNS
+5598 TDWWSNS
-5605 DLITMRGTGEI
+5605 STITMRGMGEI

-5630 TAVVAATGRWELS
+5630 TAVVAANGQWELS
-5643 TDKLPEGTYDI
+5643 TDQLPEGKYDI
-5654 SLVIE
+5654 TLSIE
-5659 DSAGNRWEDVRE
+5659 DNAGNRKEEVHE

-5701 AKSQLIITDSEGNT
+5701 AKSQLIITDSNGNT

-5862 IALAAGEDNGASDSD
+5862 IALAAGEDNGVSDSD

-5902 VTHNGVTDIYQATQ
+5902 VTHNSVTDTYQATQ

-5928 WNDGNYTLSV
+5928 WNDGTYTLSV

-5969 DDASDDATATAVT
+5969 DDASDDATPTAVT
-5982 PPESETVNAESATHL
+5982 PPESETVNAESDTHL
-5997 RTEPSAAEESVVKV
+5997 RTVPSAAEESVVKE
-6011 TAYSITLLNADSGDE
+6011 TAYSITLLNANSGDE

-6045 VNVSIMF
+6045 VNVSVMF

-6087 KDNDFLIKEKTFS
+6087 KDDDFLIKEKTFS

-6112 NVRGKTEDDIND
+6112 NARGKTEDDIND

>member
-421 TTDSIITDTIAPE
+421 TTDSIITDTIPPE

-538 ETTNDSGIVGD
+538 ETTDDSGIVGD

-597 SVEGINNLT
+597 SVEGVNNLT

-626 TIAPVPPTVSLEDY
+626 TVAPVPPTVSLEDF

-1024 PIVSLSPDSDSGIS
+1024 PIVSLSPDSDSGIA

-1059 ISVQVWDAMSDT
+1059 ISVQVWDAASDT

-1108 NKANSAIFDFTIDTT
+1108 NKANSAVFDFTIDTT

-1370 GVTTTFDATKGTGG
+1370 GVTTTFDATKGVGG
-1384 WTFTPPTS
+1384 WSFTPTGA

-1474 ATQSATPGVWD
+1474 ATQSATPGAWD

-1503 TDEAGNKATQTLDFT
+1503 TDKAGNKTTQELDFT

-1708 NKTTQKLDFTI
+1708 NKTTQKLDFII
-1719 DTILSEPTIT
+1719 DTLLSEPTIT

-1794 GDYTL
+1794 GNYTL

-1885 WPTDLVENTYTLT
+1885 WPTDLVENTYILT

-2011 SAPLTVTIDTQIT
+2011 SAPLTVTIDTQI
-2024 IDHIELVNDSGIPD
+2024 
-2038 DNLTN
+2038 
-2043 NVRPHF
+2043 
-2049 QVTVPTDVN
+2049 
-2058 VVRLSIDGGKTWF
+2058 
-2071 NATQSATPGVWDY
+2071 A
-2084 TWLADVGEGK
+2084 
-2094 HTLTVEATDKAGNK
+2094 
-2108 TTQQLDFIIDTLL
+2108 
-2121 SEPTI
+2121 
-2126 VLDNT
+2126 
-2131 DDSGTKGDHLTNV
+2131 
-2144 NKPTF
+2144 
-2149 LLGNIDADARY
+2149 
-2160 VTVEVQHGGT
+2160 
-2170 KEVLTATK
+2170 
-2178 DATGNW
+2178 
-2184 SVTPTGTWADGDY
+2184 
-2197 TLTVRVEDE
+2197 
-2206 AGNEKHSASLTV
+2206 
-2218 TVDTQITIDVIELVN
+2218 
-2233 DNGIP
+2233 
-2238 GDNMTND
+2238 
-2245 AHPQFRVTVPGD
+2245 
-2257 VNEVSLSIDGGVT
+2257 
-2270 WVKATQSATPGVWNY
+2270 
-2285 TWPGTVPDGDYTLNV
+2285 
-2300 KATDNAG
+2300 
-2307 NTVTETLHFTIDTT
+2307 
-2321 LSTPVI
+2321 
-2327 VLDSADDSGVH
+2327 
-2338 GDNMTNHTQPT
+2338 
-2349 FALQHIDDDAVRVTV
+2349 
-2364 SVEHGG
+2364 
-2370 VTTTFDATK
+2370 
-2379 DAGGWTFT
+2379 
-2387 PTGAWADG
+2387 
-2395 DYTLSVSVEDKAGN
+2395 
-2409 TSHSASLT
+2409 
-2417 VTVDTQ
+2417 
-2423 IAINNIELVND
+2423 
-2434 SGIPDDNLTNNVRPH
+2434 
-2449 FQVTVPTDVN
+2449 
-2459 VVRLSIDGGKTWFN
+2459 
-2473 ATQSA
+2473 
-2478 TPGVWDYIW
+2478 
-2487 PDDVADGGYTLTVE
+2487 
-2501 ATDEA
+2501 
-2506 GNKAT
+2506 
-2511 QTLDFTIDTT
+2511 
-2521 LSVPTLSL
+2521 
-2529 DSADDSGIAG
+2529 
-2539 DNITNVKTPGFTLN
+2539 
-2553 NIDTDVS
+2553 
-2560 RVIVEVMHNGI
+2560 
-2571 KQEVPLVQTGGQ
+2571 
-2583 WRFAPTS
+2583 
-2590 DWADGD
+2590 
-2596 YILTVKVEDRAGNVK
+2596 
-2611 QSAPLTVTVDTHIAI
+2611 
-2626 DRIELVND
+2626 
-2634 SGIPGDNLTNEAR
+2634 
-2647 PHFQVTVPADV
+2647 
-2658 NGVRL
+2658 
-2663 SIDGG
+2663 
-2668 KTWFDATQ
+2668 
-2676 SATSGVWDYTWLT
+2676 
-2689 NVANGP
+2689 
-2695 HTLMVEASDKAGN
+2695 
-2708 KTTQKLDFTI
+2708 
-2718 DTILSEPTIT
+2718 
-2728 LDSADDSAAG
+2728 
-2738 DNITNVKMP
+2738 
-2747 GFTLGNIDADVTKV
+2747 
-2761 VVTVAHDGKNQQI
+2761 
-2774 ELIKNGGVWRFTP
+2774 
-2787 GAAWTD
+2787 
-2793 GDYTLTVKVEDKAG
+2793 
-2807 NTNYSAPLTVTI
+2807 
-2819 DTQTSIDRIELLNDT
+2819 
-2834 GIVGDNLTNE
+2834 
-2844 ARPQFHIT
+2844 
-2852 VPTDVNSVQ
+2852 
-2861 LSLDGGINWVNAT
+2861 
-2874 LTSDGVWEYIWP
+2874 
-2886 TDLVENTYTLTVK
+2886 
-2899 ATDVAGNTATE
+2899 
-2910 TLNFI
+2910 
-2915 IDTTLS
+2915 
-2921 TPTITLDSADDSGT
+2921 
-2935 ANDNKTNVKTPG
+2935 
-2947 FIIGGIDS
+2947 
-2955 DVTQVVVQVMRDGH
+2955 
-2969 SEEVE
+2969 
-2974 LTQTN
+2974 
-2979 GQWRFVPGSAWTDGD
+2979 
-2994 YTLTVTVKD
+2994 
-3003 EAGNIRHSAP
+3003 
-3013 LTVTIDTQITID
+3013 ID

-3176 KGATGIWS
+3176 KDATGNWSVTPTGTWADGDYTLTVRVEDEAGNEKHSASLTVTVDTQITIDAIELVNDNGIPGDNMTNDAHPQFRVTVPGDVNEVSLSIDGGVTWVKATQSATPGVWNYTWPGTVPDGDYTLNVKATDNAGNTVTETLHFTIDTTLSVPVIVLNSADDTGVQGDNMTNSTQPTFALQHIDDDAVRVTVSVEHGGVTTTFDATKGVGGWSFTPTGAWADGDYTLSVSVEDKAGNTSHSASLTVTVDTQIAINNIELVNDSGIPDDNLTNNVRPHFQVKVPTDVNEVRLSIDGGKTWFNATQSATPGVWDYTWLADVGEGKHTLTVEATDKAGNQTTQKLDFIIDTMLSEPTIVLDSTDDSGTKGDNLTNANKPTFILGNIDADARYVTVEVQYGGTKEVLTATKGATGIWS

-3195 YTLTVRVEDDAGN
+3195 YTLTVRVEDEAGN
-3208 VKYSAPLTVT
+3208 EKHSASLTVT

-3228 ELVNDNGIPGDNLT
+3228 ELVNNNGIPGDNLT

-3322 PTIAMDS
+3322 PTITMDS

-3344 RPGFTIGNIDAD
+3344 RPGFTIGNIDSD
-3356 AHSVILRITQ
+3356 AQSVILRITQ

-3409 QSTPLVVTVDTQTS
+3409 QSTPLIVTVDTQTS

-3462 IDGGANWVSATQ
+3462 IDGGANWVSAAQ

-3615 TVDTQIAIDR
+3615 TVDTQIAIDH

-3715 DITLLT
+3715 DITLMT

-3846 RPVFDIHQVDSD
+3846 RPVFDIRQVDSD

-4308 LRIEIDTQVQIDS
+4308 LKIEIDTQVQIDS

-4534 TTPRFVIGNVPA
+4534 TKPRFVIGNVPA

-4553 RINGVSYSVTANGNN
+4553 RINGVSYPVTANGNN

-4834 LIGSTLPNTIVSI
+4834 LVGNTLPNAIVSI

-4966 NDGNYELTFKV
+4966 NDGNYVLTFKV

-5035 LTIRNPQ
+5035 LTIRSPQ

-5083 KEILIE
+5083 KDILIE

-5403 QTRPTFSIFGEM
+5403 QTRPTFSISGEM

-5581 HIKVFTSELDD
+5581 HIQVFTSELDD

-5598 TEWWSNS
+5598 TDWWSNS
-5605 DLITMRGTGEI
+5605 STITMRGMGEI

-5630 TAVVAATGRWELS
+5630 TAVVAANGQWELS
-5643 TDKLPEGTYDI
+5643 TDQLPEGKYDI
-5654 SLVIE
+5654 TLSIE
-5659 DSAGNRWEDVRE
+5659 DNAGNRKEEVHE

-5701 AKSQLIITDSEGNT
+5701 AKSQLIITDSNGNT

-5997 RTEPSAAEESVVKV
+5997 RTVPSAAEESVVKE

-6045 VNVSIMF
+6045 VNVSVMF

-6087 KDNDFLIKEKTFS
+6087 KDDDFLIKEKTFS

-6112 NVRGKTEDDIND
+6112 NARGKTEDDIND

>member
-115 EELKKQLDDAENA
+115 EELKKQLDEAENA

-160 KQIEEMLQNFLAD
+160 KQMEEMLQEFLAD

-450 DNITNSTLPTFIG
+450 DSITNSTLPTFIG

-538 ETTNDSGIVGD
+538 ETTDDSGIVGD

-597 SVEGINNLT
+597 SVEGVNNLT

-626 TIAPVPPTVSLEDY
+626 TVAPVPPTVSLEDF

-651 NDLPALVGT
+651 NDLPALVDT

-1024 PIVSLSPDSDSGIS
+1024 PIVSLSPDSDSGIA

-1108 NKANSAIFDFTIDTT
+1108 NKANSAVFDFTIDTT

-1178 LSHLNGSWLFIP
+1178 LSHLNGSWLFTP

-1384 WTFTPPTS
+1384 WSFTPTGA

-1434 DSGIPDDNLT
+1434 DSGIPNDNLT

-1474 ATQSATPGVWD
+1474 ATQSATPGAWD

-1503 TDEAGNKATQTLDFT
+1503 TDKAGNKTTQELDFT

-1561 RVIVE
+1561 RVTVE

-1680 SGVWDYTWLTNVA
+1680 PGVWDYTWLTNVA

-1708 NKTTQKLDFTI
+1708 NKTTQKLDFII
-1719 DTILSEPTIT
+1719 DTMLSEPTIT

-2011 SAPLTVTIDTQIT
+2011 SAPLTVTIDTQIA

-2043 NVRPHF
+2043 
-2049 QVTVPTDVN
+2049 
-2058 VVRLSIDGGKTWF
+2058 
-2071 NATQSATPGVWDY
+2071 
-2084 TWLADVGEGK
+2084 
-2094 HTLTVEATDKAGNK
+2094 EA
-2108 TTQQLDFIIDTLL
+2108 
-2121 SEPTI
+2121 
-2126 VLDNT
+2126 
-2131 DDSGTKGDHLTNV
+2131 
-2144 NKPTF
+2144 
-2149 LLGNIDADARY
+2149 
-2160 VTVEVQHGGT
+2160 
-2170 KEVLTATK
+2170 
-2178 DATGNW
+2178 
-2184 SVTPTGTWADGDY
+2184 
-2197 TLTVRVEDE
+2197 
-2206 AGNEKHSASLTV
+2206 
-2218 TVDTQITIDVIELVN
+2218 
-2233 DNGIP
+2233 
-2238 GDNMTND
+2238 
-2245 AHPQFRVTVPGD
+2245 
-2257 VNEVSLSIDGGVT
+2257 
-2270 WVKATQSATPGVWNY
+2270 
-2285 TWPGTVPDGDYTLNV
+2285 
-2300 KATDNAG
+2300 
-2307 NTVTETLHFTIDTT
+2307 
-2321 LSTPVI
+2321 
-2327 VLDSADDSGVH
+2327 
-2338 GDNMTNHTQPT
+2338 
-2349 FALQHIDDDAVRVTV
+2349 
-2364 SVEHGG
+2364 
-2370 VTTTFDATK
+2370 
-2379 DAGGWTFT
+2379 
-2387 PTGAWADG
+2387 
-2395 DYTLSVSVEDKAGN
+2395 
-2409 TSHSASLT
+2409 
-2417 VTVDTQ
+2417 
-2423 IAINNIELVND
+2423 
-2434 SGIPDDNLTNNVRPH
+2434 
-2449 FQVTVPTDVN
+2449 
-2459 VVRLSIDGGKTWFN
+2459 
-2473 ATQSA
+2473 
-2478 TPGVWDYIW
+2478 
-2487 PDDVADGGYTLTVE
+2487 
-2501 ATDEA
+2501 
-2506 GNKAT
+2506 
-2511 QTLDFTIDTT
+2511 
-2521 LSVPTLSL
+2521 
-2529 DSADDSGIAG
+2529 
-2539 DNITNVKTPGFTLN
+2539 
-2553 NIDTDVS
+2553 
-2560 RVIVEVMHNGI
+2560 
-2571 KQEVPLVQTGGQ
+2571 
-2583 WRFAPTS
+2583 
-2590 DWADGD
+2590 
-2596 YILTVKVEDRAGNVK
+2596 
-2611 QSAPLTVTVDTHIAI
+2611 
-2626 DRIELVND
+2626 
-2634 SGIPGDNLTNEAR
+2634 
-2647 PHFQVTVPADV
+2647 
-2658 NGVRL
+2658 
-2663 SIDGG
+2663 
-2668 KTWFDATQ
+2668 
-2676 SATSGVWDYTWLT
+2676 
-2689 NVANGP
+2689 
-2695 HTLMVEASDKAGN
+2695 
-2708 KTTQKLDFTI
+2708 
-2718 DTILSEPTIT
+2718 
-2728 LDSADDSAAG
+2728 
-2738 DNITNVKMP
+2738 
-2747 GFTLGNIDADVTKV
+2747 
-2761 VVTVAHDGKNQQI
+2761 
-2774 ELIKNGGVWRFTP
+2774 
-2787 GAAWTD
+2787 
-2793 GDYTLTVKVEDKAG
+2793 
-2807 NTNYSAPLTVTI
+2807 
-2819 DTQTSIDRIELLNDT
+2819 
-2834 GIVGDNLTNE
+2834 
-2844 ARPQFHIT
+2844 
-2852 VPTDVNSVQ
+2852 
-2861 LSLDGGINWVNAT
+2861 
-2874 LTSDGVWEYIWP
+2874 
-2886 TDLVENTYTLTVK
+2886 
-2899 ATDVAGNTATE
+2899 
-2910 TLNFI
+2910 
-2915 IDTTLS
+2915 
-2921 TPTITLDSADDSGT
+2921 
-2935 ANDNKTNVKTPG
+2935 
-2947 FIIGGIDS
+2947 
-2955 DVTQVVVQVMRDGH
+2955 
-2969 SEEVE
+2969 
-2974 LTQTN
+2974 
-2979 GQWRFVPGSAWTDGD
+2979 
-2994 YTLTVTVKD
+2994 
-3003 EAGNIRHSAP
+3003 
-3013 LTVTIDTQITID
+3013 
-3025 HIELVNDSGI
+3025 
-3035 PDDNLTNNVRPH
+3035 RPH

-3176 KGATGIWS
+3176 KDATGNWSVTPTGTWADGDYTLTVRVEDEAGNEKHSASLTVTVDTQITIDAIELVNDNGIPGDNMTNDAHPQFRVTVPGDVNEVSLSIDGGVTWVKATQSATPGVWNYTWPGTVPDGDYTLNVKATDNAGNTVTETLHFTIDTTLSTPVIVLDSADDTGIQGDNMTNRTQPTFNLQHIDDDAVRVTVSVEHGGVTTTFDATKGVGGWTFTPPTSWGAGDYTLSVSVEDKAGNTSHSASLTVTVDTQIAINNIELVNDSGIPDDNLTNNVRPQFQVKVPTDVNEVRLSIDGGKTWFNATQSATPGVWDYTWLADVGEGKHTLTVEATDKAGNQTTQKLDFIIDTLLSEPTIVLDSTDDSGTKGDNLTNANKPTFLLGNIDADARYVTVEVQHGSTKEVLTATKGATGIWS

-3195 YTLTVRVEDDAGN
+3195 YTLTVRVEDEAGN

-3218 VDTQITIDVI
+3218 VDTQITIDAI

-3322 PTIAMDS
+3322 PTITMDS

-3344 RPGFTIGNIDAD
+3344 RPGFTIGNIDSD
-3356 AHSVILRITQ
+3356 AQSVILRITQ

-3409 QSTPLVVTVDTQTS
+3409 QSTPLIVTVDTQTS

-3462 IDGGANWVSATQ
+3462 IDGGANWVSAAQ

-3484 PTDMGDGKHTLT
+3484 PTDMGDGKHILT

-3615 TVDTQIAIDR
+3615 TVDTQIAIDH

-3695 TVEVTDGAG
+3695 IVEVTDGAG
-3704 NKMTETLNFTI
+3704 NKMTGTLDFTI

-3744 QPVFVLGSIDKDVR
+3744 QPIFVLGSIDKDVR

-3846 RPVFDIHQVDSD
+3846 RPVFDIRQVDSD

-3955 GDVVQVRVTLD
+3955 GDVIQVRVTLD

-3995 TLRVEATDEA
+3995 TLRVEATDQA

-4184 SALPDGQHTL
+4184 SALPDGKHTL

-4308 LRIEIDTQVQIDS
+4308 LQIEIDTQVQIDS

-4534 TTPRFVIGNVPA
+4534 TKPRFVIGNVPA

-4553 RINGVSYSVTANGNN
+4553 RINGVSYPVTANGNN

-4621 GNSNSDNLTNK
+4621 GSSNSDNLTNK

-4658 EVLKQTIT
+4658 EVLKHTIT

-4721 SIDDQHEATSLRP
+4721 SIDDQYEATSLRP
-4734 EFKGFA
+4734 EFKGLA

-4834 LIGSTLPNTIVSI
+4834 LVGNTLPNAIVSI

-4966 NDGNYELTFKV
+4966 NDGNYVLTFKV

-5083 KEILIE
+5083 KDILIE

-5292 SNSGSLDDLITNHN
+5292 SNSGSLDDLITSHN

-5382 DNPAMV
+5382 DNPVMM

-5403 QTRPTFSIFGEM
+5403 QTRPAFSIYGEM

-5533 EVWVNEKGHWQMP
+5533 EVWVNDKGHWQMP

-5581 HIKVFTSELDD
+5581 HIQVFTSELDD

-5598 TEWWSNS
+5598 TDWWSNS
-5605 DLITMRGTGEI
+5605 STITMRGMGEI

-5630 TAVVAATGRWELS
+5630 TAVVAANGQWELS
-5643 TDKLPEGTYDI
+5643 TDQLPEGKYDI
-5654 SLVIE
+5654 TLSIE
-5659 DSAGNRWEDVRE
+5659 DNAGNRKEEVHE

-5701 AKSQLIITDSEGNT
+5701 AKSQLIITDSNGNT

-5758 KEVPVISLSP
+5758 KETPVISLSP

-5775 GDNITRDKQ
+5775 GDNITRDNQ

-5862 IALAAGEDNGASDSD
+5862 IALAAGEGNGASDSD
-5877 NVTNHTQPKFTLQ
+5877 NVTNHNHTQPKFTLQ

-5928 WNDGNYTLSV
+5928 WNDGTYTLSV

-5943 AGNSQQSASLAVTVD
+5943 AGNSLQSASLEVTVD

-5997 RTEPSAAEESVVKV
+5997 RTVPSAAEESVVKE

-6045 VNVSIMF
+6045 VNVSVMF

-6087 KDNDFLIKEKTFS
+6087 KDDDFLIKEKTFS

-6112 NVRGKTEDDIND
+6112 NARGKTEDDIND

>member
-421 TTDSIITDTIAPE
+421 TTDSIITDTIPPE

-597 SVEGINNLT
+597 SVEGVNNLT

-626 TIAPVPPTVSLEDY
+626 TVAPVPPTVSLEDF

-660 AEPKSTILLMRDGK
+660 AEPKSIILLMRDGK

-905 AGNTASSSAYN
+905 AGNTASSSEYN

-1024 PIVSLSPDSDSGIS
+1024 PIVSLSPDSDSGVS

-1059 ISVQVWDAMSDT
+1059 ISVQVWDAASDT

-1108 NKANSAIFDFTIDTT
+1108 NKANSAVFDFTIDTT

-1384 WTFTPPTS
+1384 WSFTPTGA

-1434 DSGIPDDNLT
+1434 DSGIPNDNLT

-1474 ATQSATPGVWD
+1474 ATQSATPGAWD

-1503 TDEAGNKATQTLDFT
+1503 TDKAGNKTTQELDFT

-1693 NGPHTLMVEASDKAG
+1693 NGPHTLMVEATDKAG

-2011 SAPLTVTIDTQIT
+2011 SAPLTVTIDTQI
-2024 IDHIELVNDSGIPD
+2024 
-2038 DNLTN
+2038 
-2043 NVRPHF
+2043 
-2049 QVTVPTDVN
+2049 
-2058 VVRLSIDGGKTWF
+2058 
-2071 NATQSATPGVWDY
+2071 A
-2084 TWLADVGEGK
+2084 
-2094 HTLTVEATDKAGNK
+2094 
-2108 TTQQLDFIIDTLL
+2108 
-2121 SEPTI
+2121 
-2126 VLDNT
+2126 
-2131 DDSGTKGDHLTNV
+2131 
-2144 NKPTF
+2144 
-2149 LLGNIDADARY
+2149 
-2160 VTVEVQHGGT
+2160 
-2170 KEVLTATK
+2170 
-2178 DATGNW
+2178 
-2184 SVTPTGTWADGDY
+2184 
-2197 TLTVRVEDE
+2197 
-2206 AGNEKHSASLTV
+2206 
-2218 TVDTQITIDVIELVN
+2218 
-2233 DNGIP
+2233 
-2238 GDNMTND
+2238 
-2245 AHPQFRVTVPGD
+2245 
-2257 VNEVSLSIDGGVT
+2257 
-2270 WVKATQSATPGVWNY
+2270 
-2285 TWPGTVPDGDYTLNV
+2285 
-2300 KATDNAG
+2300 
-2307 NTVTETLHFTIDTT
+2307 
-2321 LSTPVI
+2321 
-2327 VLDSADDSGVH
+2327 
-2338 GDNMTNHTQPT
+2338 
-2349 FALQHIDDDAVRVTV
+2349 
-2364 SVEHGG
+2364 
-2370 VTTTFDATK
+2370 
-2379 DAGGWTFT
+2379 
-2387 PTGAWADG
+2387 
-2395 DYTLSVSVEDKAGN
+2395 
-2409 TSHSASLT
+2409 
-2417 VTVDTQ
+2417 
-2423 IAINNIELVND
+2423 
-2434 SGIPDDNLTNNVRPH
+2434 
-2449 FQVTVPTDVN
+2449 
-2459 VVRLSIDGGKTWFN
+2459 
-2473 ATQSA
+2473 
-2478 TPGVWDYIW
+2478 
-2487 PDDVADGGYTLTVE
+2487 
-2501 ATDEA
+2501 
-2506 GNKAT
+2506 
-2511 QTLDFTIDTT
+2511 
-2521 LSVPTLSL
+2521 
-2529 DSADDSGIAG
+2529 
-2539 DNITNVKTPGFTLN
+2539 
-2553 NIDTDVS
+2553 
-2560 RVIVEVMHNGI
+2560 
-2571 KQEVPLVQTGGQ
+2571 
-2583 WRFAPTS
+2583 
-2590 DWADGD
+2590 
-2596 YILTVKVEDRAGNVK
+2596 
-2611 QSAPLTVTVDTHIAI
+2611 
-2626 DRIELVND
+2626 
-2634 SGIPGDNLTNEAR
+2634 
-2647 PHFQVTVPADV
+2647 
-2658 NGVRL
+2658 
-2663 SIDGG
+2663 
-2668 KTWFDATQ
+2668 
-2676 SATSGVWDYTWLT
+2676 
-2689 NVANGP
+2689 
-2695 HTLMVEASDKAGN
+2695 
-2708 KTTQKLDFTI
+2708 
-2718 DTILSEPTIT
+2718 
-2728 LDSADDSAAG
+2728 
-2738 DNITNVKMP
+2738 
-2747 GFTLGNIDADVTKV
+2747 
-2761 VVTVAHDGKNQQI
+2761 
-2774 ELIKNGGVWRFTP
+2774 
-2787 GAAWTD
+2787 
-2793 GDYTLTVKVEDKAG
+2793 
-2807 NTNYSAPLTVTI
+2807 
-2819 DTQTSIDRIELLNDT
+2819 
-2834 GIVGDNLTNE
+2834 
-2844 ARPQFHIT
+2844 
-2852 VPTDVNSVQ
+2852 
-2861 LSLDGGINWVNAT
+2861 
-2874 LTSDGVWEYIWP
+2874 
-2886 TDLVENTYTLTVK
+2886 
-2899 ATDVAGNTATE
+2899 
-2910 TLNFI
+2910 
-2915 IDTTLS
+2915 
-2921 TPTITLDSADDSGT
+2921 
-2935 ANDNKTNVKTPG
+2935 
-2947 FIIGGIDS
+2947 
-2955 DVTQVVVQVMRDGH
+2955 
-2969 SEEVE
+2969 
-2974 LTQTN
+2974 
-2979 GQWRFVPGSAWTDGD
+2979 
-2994 YTLTVTVKD
+2994 
-3003 EAGNIRHSAP
+3003 
-3013 LTVTIDTQITID
+3013 ID

-3176 KGATGIWS
+3176 KDATGNWSVTPTGTWADGDYTLTVRVEDEAGNEKHSASLTVTVDTQITIDAIELVNDNGIPGDNMTNDAHPQFRVTVPGDVNEVSLSIDGGVTWVKATQSATPGVWNYTWPGTVPDGDYTLNVKATDNAGNTVTETLHFTIDTTLSVPVIVLNSADDTGVQGDNMTNRTQPTFALQHIDDDAVRVTVSVEHGGVTTTFDATKGTGGWSFTPTGAWADGDYTLSVSVEDKAGNTSHSASLTVTVDTQIAINNIELVNDSGIPDDNLTNNVRPHFQVTVPTDVNVVRLSIDGGKTWFNATQSATPGVWDYTWLADVGEGKHTLTVEATDKAGNQTTQKLDFIIDTMLSEPTIVLDSTDDSGTKGDNLTNANKPTFILGNIDADARYVTVEVQYGGTKEVLTATKGATGIWS

-3195 YTLTVRVEDDAGN
+3195 YMLTVRVEDDAGN

-3322 PTIAMDS
+3322 PTITMDS

-3344 RPGFTIGNIDAD
+3344 RPGFTIGNIDSD
-3356 AHSVILRITQ
+3356 AQSVILRITQ

-3409 QSTPLVVTVDTQTS
+3409 QSTPLIVTVDTQTS

-3462 IDGGANWVSATQ
+3462 IDGGANWVSAAQ

-3615 TVDTQIAIDR
+3615 TVDTQIAIDH

-3715 DITLLT
+3715 DITLMT

-3846 RPVFDIHQVDSD
+3846 RPVFDIRQVDSD

-4308 LRIEIDTQVQIDS
+4308 LKIEIDTQVQIDS

-4534 TTPRFVIGNVPA
+4534 TKPRFVIGNVPA

-4553 RINGVSYSVTANGNN
+4553 RINGVSYPVTANGNN

-4621 GNSNSDNLTNK
+4621 GSSNSDNLTNK

-4721 SIDDQHEATSLRP
+4721 SIDDQYEATSLRP
-4734 EFKGFA
+4734 EFKGLA

-4834 LIGSTLPNTIVSI
+4834 LIGNTLPNAIVSI

-5042 GVVIA
+5042 GGVIA

-5248 LQDDGTFNIHFS
+5248 LQDDGKFNIHFS

-5292 SNSGSLDDLITNHN
+5292 SNSGSLDDLITSHN

-5382 DNPAMV
+5382 DNPVMI

-5403 QTRPTFSIFGEM
+5403 QTRPAFSIFGEM

-5472 TIDTF
+5472 TIDTL

-5533 EVWVNEKGHWQMP
+5533 EVWVNDKGHWQMP

-5581 HIKVFTSELDD
+5581 HIQVFTSELDD

-5598 TEWWSNS
+5598 TDWWSNS
-5605 DLITMRGTGEI
+5605 STITMRGMGEI

-5630 TAVVAATGRWELS
+5630 TAVVAANGQWELS
-5643 TDKLPEGTYDI
+5643 TDQLPEGKYDI
-5654 SLVIE
+5654 TLSIE
-5659 DSAGNRWEDVRE
+5659 DNAGNRKEEVHE

-5701 AKSQLIITDSEGNT
+5701 AKSQLIITDSNGNT

-5758 KEVPVISLSP
+5758 KETPVISLSP
-5768 DSDSGTV
+5768 DSDSGTA
-5775 GDNITRDKQ
+5775 GDNITRDNQ

-5877 NVTNHTQPKFTLQ
+5877 NVTNHNHTQPKFTLQ

-5902 VTHNGVTDIYQATQ
+5902 VTHNGVTDTYQATQ

-5969 DDASDDATATAVT
+5969 NDASDDATAIAVT

-5997 RTEPSAAEESVVKV
+5997 RTVPSVAEESVVKE

-6045 VNVSIMF
+6045 VNVSVMF
-6052 EGEEFTLPIT
+6052 EGEEFTLPII

-6080 MDVKFID
+6080 MDVKYLD
-6087 KDNDFLIKEKTFS
+6087 KDDDFLIKEKTFS

-6112 NVRGKTEDDIND
+6112 NARGKTEDDIND

>member
-450 DNITNSTLPTFIG
+450 DSITNSTLPTFIG

-538 ETTNDSGIVGD
+538 ETTDDSGIVGD

-626 TIAPVPPTVSLEDY
+626 TIAPVPPTVSLEDF

-1059 ISVQVWDAMSDT
+1059 ISVQVWDAASDT

-1108 NKANSAIFDFTIDTT
+1108 NKANSAVFDFTIDTT

-1178 LSHLNGSWLFIP
+1178 LSHLNGSWLFTP

-1211 TNYSAP
+1211 TSYSAP

-1325 PVIVLDSADD
+1325 PVIVLNSADD
-1335 TGIQGDN
+1335 TGVQGDN
-1342 MTNSTQPTFALQ
+1342 MTNRTQPTFALQ

-1434 DSGIPDDNLT
+1434 DSGIPNDNLT

-1474 ATQSATPGVWD
+1474 ATQSATTGVWD

-1693 NGPHTLMVEASDKAG
+1693 NGPHTLMVEATDKAG

-2011 SAPLTVTIDTQIT
+2011 SAPLTVTIDTQI
-2024 IDHIELVNDSGIPD
+2024 
-2038 DNLTN
+2038 
-2043 NVRPHF
+2043 
-2049 QVTVPTDVN
+2049 
-2058 VVRLSIDGGKTWF
+2058 
-2071 NATQSATPGVWDY
+2071 A
-2084 TWLADVGEGK
+2084 
-2094 HTLTVEATDKAGNK
+2094 
-2108 TTQQLDFIIDTLL
+2108 
-2121 SEPTI
+2121 
-2126 VLDNT
+2126 
-2131 DDSGTKGDHLTNV
+2131 
-2144 NKPTF
+2144 
-2149 LLGNIDADARY
+2149 
-2160 VTVEVQHGGT
+2160 
-2170 KEVLTATK
+2170 
-2178 DATGNW
+2178 
-2184 SVTPTGTWADGDY
+2184 
-2197 TLTVRVEDE
+2197 
-2206 AGNEKHSASLTV
+2206 
-2218 TVDTQITIDVIELVN
+2218 
-2233 DNGIP
+2233 
-2238 GDNMTND
+2238 
-2245 AHPQFRVTVPGD
+2245 
-2257 VNEVSLSIDGGVT
+2257 
-2270 WVKATQSATPGVWNY
+2270 
-2285 TWPGTVPDGDYTLNV
+2285 
-2300 KATDNAG
+2300 
-2307 NTVTETLHFTIDTT
+2307 
-2321 LSTPVI
+2321 
-2327 VLDSADDSGVH
+2327 
-2338 GDNMTNHTQPT
+2338 
-2349 FALQHIDDDAVRVTV
+2349 
-2364 SVEHGG
+2364 
-2370 VTTTFDATK
+2370 
-2379 DAGGWTFT
+2379 
-2387 PTGAWADG
+2387 
-2395 DYTLSVSVEDKAGN
+2395 
-2409 TSHSASLT
+2409 
-2417 VTVDTQ
+2417 
-2423 IAINNIELVND
+2423 
-2434 SGIPDDNLTNNVRPH
+2434 
-2449 FQVTVPTDVN
+2449 
-2459 VVRLSIDGGKTWFN
+2459 
-2473 ATQSA
+2473 
-2478 TPGVWDYIW
+2478 
-2487 PDDVADGGYTLTVE
+2487 
-2501 ATDEA
+2501 
-2506 GNKAT
+2506 
-2511 QTLDFTIDTT
+2511 
-2521 LSVPTLSL
+2521 
-2529 DSADDSGIAG
+2529 
-2539 DNITNVKTPGFTLN
+2539 
-2553 NIDTDVS
+2553 
-2560 RVIVEVMHNGI
+2560 
-2571 KQEVPLVQTGGQ
+2571 
-2583 WRFAPTS
+2583 
-2590 DWADGD
+2590 
-2596 YILTVKVEDRAGNVK
+2596 
-2611 QSAPLTVTVDTHIAI
+2611 
-2626 DRIELVND
+2626 
-2634 SGIPGDNLTNEAR
+2634 
-2647 PHFQVTVPADV
+2647 
-2658 NGVRL
+2658 
-2663 SIDGG
+2663 
-2668 KTWFDATQ
+2668 
-2676 SATSGVWDYTWLT
+2676 
-2689 NVANGP
+2689 
-2695 HTLMVEASDKAGN
+2695 
-2708 KTTQKLDFTI
+2708 
-2718 DTILSEPTIT
+2718 
-2728 LDSADDSAAG
+2728 
-2738 DNITNVKMP
+2738 
-2747 GFTLGNIDADVTKV
+2747 
-2761 VVTVAHDGKNQQI
+2761 
-2774 ELIKNGGVWRFTP
+2774 
-2787 GAAWTD
+2787 
-2793 GDYTLTVKVEDKAG
+2793 
-2807 NTNYSAPLTVTI
+2807 
-2819 DTQTSIDRIELLNDT
+2819 
-2834 GIVGDNLTNE
+2834 
-2844 ARPQFHIT
+2844 
-2852 VPTDVNSVQ
+2852 
-2861 LSLDGGINWVNAT
+2861 
-2874 LTSDGVWEYIWP
+2874 
-2886 TDLVENTYTLTVK
+2886 
-2899 ATDVAGNTATE
+2899 
-2910 TLNFI
+2910 
-2915 IDTTLS
+2915 
-2921 TPTITLDSADDSGT
+2921 
-2935 ANDNKTNVKTPG
+2935 
-2947 FIIGGIDS
+2947 
-2955 DVTQVVVQVMRDGH
+2955 
-2969 SEEVE
+2969 
-2974 LTQTN
+2974 
-2979 GQWRFVPGSAWTDGD
+2979 
-2994 YTLTVTVKD
+2994 
-3003 EAGNIRHSAP
+3003 
-3013 LTVTIDTQITID
+3013 ID

-3176 KGATGIWS
+3176 KDATGIWS

-3273 TQGTAGIWDYTWPK
+3273 TQGTAGTWDYTWPK

-3398 VEVTDNAGNVR
+3398 VEVQDNAGNVR

-3615 TVDTQIAIDR
+3615 TVDTQIAIDH

-3715 DITLLT
+3715 DITLMT

-3846 RPVFDIHQVDSD
+3846 RPVFDIRQVDSD

-4308 LRIEIDTQVQIDS
+4308 LKIEIDTQVQIDS

-4534 TTPRFVIGNVPA
+4534 TKPRFVIGNVPA

-4553 RINGVSYSVTANGNN
+4553 RINGVSYPVTANGNN

-4834 LIGSTLPNTIVSI
+4834 LVGNTLPNAIVSI

-4966 NDGNYELTFKV
+4966 NDGNYVLTFKV

-5035 LTIRNPQ
+5035 LTIRSPQ

-5083 KEILIE
+5083 KDILIE

-5403 QTRPTFSIFGEM
+5403 QTRPTFSISGEM

-5581 HIKVFTSELDD
+5581 HIQVFTSELDD

-5598 TEWWSNS
+5598 TDWWSNS
-5605 DLITMRGTGEI
+5605 STITMRGMGEI

-5630 TAVVAATGRWELS
+5630 TAVVAANGQWELS
-5643 TDKLPEGTYDI
+5643 TDQLPEGKYDI
-5654 SLVIE
+5654 TLSIE
-5659 DSAGNRWEDVRE
+5659 DNAGNRKEEVHE

-5701 AKSQLIITDSEGNT
+5701 AKSQLIITDSNGNT

-5744 AIGNRSDDVPLDIM
+5744 AIGNRSDDVSLDIM

-5862 IALAAGEDNGASDSD
+5862 IALAAGEDNGVSDSD

-5902 VTHNGVTDIYQATQ
+5902 VTHNGVTDTYQATQ

-5928 WNDGNYTLSV
+5928 WNDGTYTLSV

-5997 RTEPSAAEESVVKV
+5997 RTVPSAAEESVVKE

-6112 NVRGKTEDDIND
+6112 NARGKTEDDIND

>member
-1047 PTLHLKDIDPDI
+1047 PTLHLKDIDPDM

-2126 VLDNT
+2126 VLDST

-2423 IAINNIELVND
+2423 IAINN
-2434 SGIPDDNLTNNVRPH
+2434 
-2449 FQVTVPTDVN
+2449 
-2459 VVRLSIDGGKTWFN
+2459 
-2473 ATQSA
+2473 
-2478 TPGVWDYIW
+2478 
-2487 PDDVADGGYTLTVE
+2487 
-2501 ATDEA
+2501 
-2506 GNKAT
+2506 
-2511 QTLDFTIDTT
+2511 
-2521 LSVPTLSL
+2521 
-2529 DSADDSGIAG
+2529 
-2539 DNITNVKTPGFTLN
+2539 
-2553 NIDTDVS
+2553 
-2560 RVIVEVMHNGI
+2560 
-2571 KQEVPLVQTGGQ
+2571 
-2583 WRFAPTS
+2583 
-2590 DWADGD
+2590 
-2596 YILTVKVEDRAGNVK
+2596 
-2611 QSAPLTVTVDTHIAI
+2611 
-2626 DRIELVND
+2626 
-2634 SGIPGDNLTNEAR
+2634 
-2647 PHFQVTVPADV
+2647 
-2658 NGVRL
+2658 
-2663 SIDGG
+2663 
-2668 KTWFDATQ
+2668 
-2676 SATSGVWDYTWLT
+2676 
-2689 NVANGP
+2689 
-2695 HTLMVEASDKAGN
+2695 
-2708 KTTQKLDFTI
+2708 
-2718 DTILSEPTIT
+2718 
-2728 LDSADDSAAG
+2728 
-2738 DNITNVKMP
+2738 
-2747 GFTLGNIDADVTKV
+2747 
-2761 VVTVAHDGKNQQI
+2761 
-2774 ELIKNGGVWRFTP
+2774 
-2787 GAAWTD
+2787 
-2793 GDYTLTVKVEDKAG
+2793 
-2807 NTNYSAPLTVTI
+2807 
-2819 DTQTSIDRIELLNDT
+2819 
-2834 GIVGDNLTNE
+2834 
-2844 ARPQFHIT
+2844 
-2852 VPTDVNSVQ
+2852 
-2861 LSLDGGINWVNAT
+2861 
-2874 LTSDGVWEYIWP
+2874 
-2886 TDLVENTYTLTVK
+2886 
-2899 ATDVAGNTATE
+2899 
-2910 TLNFI
+2910 
-2915 IDTTLS
+2915 
-2921 TPTITLDSADDSGT
+2921 
-2935 ANDNKTNVKTPG
+2935 
-2947 FIIGGIDS
+2947 
-2955 DVTQVVVQVMRDGH
+2955 
-2969 SEEVE
+2969 
-2974 LTQTN
+2974 
-2979 GQWRFVPGSAWTDGD
+2979 
-2994 YTLTVTVKD
+2994 
-3003 EAGNIRHSAP
+3003 
-3013 LTVTIDTQITID
+3013 
-3025 HIELVNDSGI
+3025 IELVNDSGI

-4264 GRDYTIENTGGNLTF
+4264 GRDYTIENTGENLTF

-4553 RINGVSYSVTANGNN
+4553 RINGVSYPVTANGNN

>member
-115 EELKKQLDDAENA
+115 EELKKQLDEAENA

-160 KQIEEMLQNFLAD
+160 KQMEEMLQEFLAD

-450 DNITNSTLPTFIG
+450 DSITNSTLPTFIG

-538 ETTNDSGIVGD
+538 ETTDDSGIVGD

-597 SVEGINNLT
+597 SVEGVNNLT

-626 TIAPVPPTVSLEDY
+626 TVAPVPPTVSLEDF

-1024 PIVSLSPDSDSGIS
+1024 PIVSLSPDSDSGIA

-1108 NKANSAIFDFTIDTT
+1108 NKANSAVFDFTIDTT

-1178 LSHLNGSWLFIP
+1178 LSHLNGSWLFTP

-1384 WTFTPPTS
+1384 WSFTPTGA

-1434 DSGIPDDNLT
+1434 DSGIPNDNLT

-1474 ATQSATPGVWD
+1474 ATQSATPGAWD

-1503 TDEAGNKATQTLDFT
+1503 TDKAGNKTTQELDFT

-1561 RVIVE
+1561 RVTVE

-1680 SGVWDYTWLTNVA
+1680 PGVWDYTWLTNVA

-1708 NKTTQKLDFTI
+1708 NKTTQKLDFII
-1719 DTILSEPTIT
+1719 DTMLSEPTIT

-2011 SAPLTVTIDTQIT
+2011 SAPLTVTIDTQIA

-2043 NVRPHF
+2043 
-2049 QVTVPTDVN
+2049 
-2058 VVRLSIDGGKTWF
+2058 
-2071 NATQSATPGVWDY
+2071 
-2084 TWLADVGEGK
+2084 
-2094 HTLTVEATDKAGNK
+2094 EA
-2108 TTQQLDFIIDTLL
+2108 
-2121 SEPTI
+2121 
-2126 VLDNT
+2126 
-2131 DDSGTKGDHLTNV
+2131 
-2144 NKPTF
+2144 
-2149 LLGNIDADARY
+2149 
-2160 VTVEVQHGGT
+2160 
-2170 KEVLTATK
+2170 
-2178 DATGNW
+2178 
-2184 SVTPTGTWADGDY
+2184 
-2197 TLTVRVEDE
+2197 
-2206 AGNEKHSASLTV
+2206 
-2218 TVDTQITIDVIELVN
+2218 
-2233 DNGIP
+2233 
-2238 GDNMTND
+2238 
-2245 AHPQFRVTVPGD
+2245 
-2257 VNEVSLSIDGGVT
+2257 
-2270 WVKATQSATPGVWNY
+2270 
-2285 TWPGTVPDGDYTLNV
+2285 
-2300 KATDNAG
+2300 
-2307 NTVTETLHFTIDTT
+2307 
-2321 LSTPVI
+2321 
-2327 VLDSADDSGVH
+2327 
-2338 GDNMTNHTQPT
+2338 
-2349 FALQHIDDDAVRVTV
+2349 
-2364 SVEHGG
+2364 
-2370 VTTTFDATK
+2370 
-2379 DAGGWTFT
+2379 
-2387 PTGAWADG
+2387 
-2395 DYTLSVSVEDKAGN
+2395 
-2409 TSHSASLT
+2409 
-2417 VTVDTQ
+2417 
-2423 IAINNIELVND
+2423 
-2434 SGIPDDNLTNNVRPH
+2434 
-2449 FQVTVPTDVN
+2449 
-2459 VVRLSIDGGKTWFN
+2459 
-2473 ATQSA
+2473 
-2478 TPGVWDYIW
+2478 
-2487 PDDVADGGYTLTVE
+2487 
-2501 ATDEA
+2501 
-2506 GNKAT
+2506 
-2511 QTLDFTIDTT
+2511 
-2521 LSVPTLSL
+2521 
-2529 DSADDSGIAG
+2529 
-2539 DNITNVKTPGFTLN
+2539 
-2553 NIDTDVS
+2553 
-2560 RVIVEVMHNGI
+2560 
-2571 KQEVPLVQTGGQ
+2571 
-2583 WRFAPTS
+2583 
-2590 DWADGD
+2590 
-2596 YILTVKVEDRAGNVK
+2596 
-2611 QSAPLTVTVDTHIAI
+2611 
-2626 DRIELVND
+2626 
-2634 SGIPGDNLTNEAR
+2634 
-2647 PHFQVTVPADV
+2647 
-2658 NGVRL
+2658 
-2663 SIDGG
+2663 
-2668 KTWFDATQ
+2668 
-2676 SATSGVWDYTWLT
+2676 
-2689 NVANGP
+2689 
-2695 HTLMVEASDKAGN
+2695 
-2708 KTTQKLDFTI
+2708 
-2718 DTILSEPTIT
+2718 
-2728 LDSADDSAAG
+2728 
-2738 DNITNVKMP
+2738 
-2747 GFTLGNIDADVTKV
+2747 
-2761 VVTVAHDGKNQQI
+2761 
-2774 ELIKNGGVWRFTP
+2774 
-2787 GAAWTD
+2787 
-2793 GDYTLTVKVEDKAG
+2793 
-2807 NTNYSAPLTVTI
+2807 
-2819 DTQTSIDRIELLNDT
+2819 
-2834 GIVGDNLTNE
+2834 
-2844 ARPQFHIT
+2844 
-2852 VPTDVNSVQ
+2852 
-2861 LSLDGGINWVNAT
+2861 
-2874 LTSDGVWEYIWP
+2874 
-2886 TDLVENTYTLTVK
+2886 
-2899 ATDVAGNTATE
+2899 
-2910 TLNFI
+2910 
-2915 IDTTLS
+2915 
-2921 TPTITLDSADDSGT
+2921 
-2935 ANDNKTNVKTPG
+2935 
-2947 FIIGGIDS
+2947 
-2955 DVTQVVVQVMRDGH
+2955 
-2969 SEEVE
+2969 
-2974 LTQTN
+2974 
-2979 GQWRFVPGSAWTDGD
+2979 
-2994 YTLTVTVKD
+2994 
-3003 EAGNIRHSAP
+3003 
-3013 LTVTIDTQITID
+3013 
-3025 HIELVNDSGI
+3025 
-3035 PDDNLTNNVRPH
+3035 RPH

-3176 KGATGIWS
+3176 KDATGNWSVTPTGTWADGDYTLTVRVEDEAGNEKHSASLTVTVDTQITIDAIELVNDNGIPGDNMTNDAHPQFRVTVPGDVNEVSLSIDGGVTWVKATQSATPGVWNYTWPGTVPDGDYTLNVKATDNAGNTVTETLHFTIDTTLSTPVIVLDSADDTGIQGDNMTNRTQPTFNLQHIDDDAVRVTVSVEHGGVTTTFDATKGVGGWTFTPPTSWGAGDYTLSVSVEDKAGNTSHSASLTVTVDTQIAINNIELVNDSGIPDDNLTNNVRPQFQVKVPTDVNEVRLSIDGGKTWFNATQSATPGVWDYTWLADVGEGKHTLTVEATDKAGNQTTQKLDFIIDTLLSEPTIVLDSTDDSGTKGDNLTNANKPTFLLGNIDADARYVTVEVQHGSTKEVLTATKGATGIWS

-3195 YTLTVRVEDDAGN
+3195 YTLTVRVEDEAGN

-3218 VDTQITIDVI
+3218 VDTQITIDAI

-3322 PTIAMDS
+3322 PTITMDS

-3344 RPGFTIGNIDAD
+3344 RPGFTIGNIDSD
-3356 AHSVILRITQ
+3356 AQSVILRITQ

-3409 QSTPLVVTVDTQTS
+3409 QSTPLIVTVDTQTS

-3462 IDGGANWVSATQ
+3462 IDGGANWVSAAQ

-3484 PTDMGDGKHTLT
+3484 PTDMGDGKHILT

-3615 TVDTQIAIDR
+3615 TVDTQIAIDH

-3695 TVEVTDGAG
+3695 IVEVTDGAG
-3704 NKMTETLNFTI
+3704 NKMTGTLDFTI

-3744 QPVFVLGSIDKDVR
+3744 QPIFVLGSIDKDVR

-3846 RPVFDIHQVDSD
+3846 RPVFDIRQVDSD

-3955 GDVVQVRVTLD
+3955 GDVIQVRVTLD

-3995 TLRVEATDEA
+3995 TLRVEATDQA

-4184 SALPDGQHTL
+4184 SALPDGKHTL

-4308 LRIEIDTQVQIDS
+4308 LQIEIDTQVQIDS

-4534 TTPRFVIGNVPA
+4534 TKPRFVIGNVPA

-4553 RINGVSYSVTANGNN
+4553 RINGVSYPVTANGNN

-4621 GNSNSDNLTNK
+4621 GSSNSDNLTNK

-4658 EVLKQTIT
+4658 EVLKHTIT

-4721 SIDDQHEATSLRP
+4721 SIDDQYEATSLRP
-4734 EFKGFA
+4734 EFKGLA

-4834 LIGSTLPNTIVSI
+4834 LVGNTLPNAIVSI

-4966 NDGNYELTFKV
+4966 NDGNYVLTFKV

-5083 KEILIE
+5083 KDILIE

-5292 SNSGSLDDLITNHN
+5292 SNSGSLDDLITSHN

-5382 DNPAMV
+5382 DNPVMM

-5403 QTRPTFSIFGEM
+5403 QTRPAFSIYGEM

-5533 EVWVNEKGHWQMP
+5533 EVWVNDKGHWQMP

-5581 HIKVFTSELDD
+5581 HIQVFTSELDD

-5598 TEWWSNS
+5598 TDWWSNS
-5605 DLITMRGTGEI
+5605 STITMRGMGEI

-5630 TAVVAATGRWELS
+5630 TAVVAANGQWELS
-5643 TDKLPEGTYDI
+5643 TDQLPEGKYDI
-5654 SLVIE
+5654 TLSIE
-5659 DSAGNRWEDVRE
+5659 DNAGNRKEEVHE

-5701 AKSQLIITDSEGNT
+5701 AKSQLIITDSNGNT

-5758 KEVPVISLSP
+5758 KETPVISLSP

-5775 GDNITRDKQ
+5775 GDNITRDNQ

-5862 IALAAGEDNGASDSD
+5862 IALAAGEGNGASDSD
-5877 NVTNHTQPKFTLQ
+5877 NVTNHNHTQPKFTLQ

-5928 WNDGNYTLSV
+5928 WNDGTYTLSV

-5943 AGNSQQSASLAVTVD
+5943 AGNSLQSASLEVTVD

-5997 RTEPSAAEESVVKV
+5997 RTVPSAAEESVVKE

-6045 VNVSIMF
+6045 VNVSVMF

-6087 KDNDFLIKEKTFS
+6087 KDDDFLIKEKTFS

-6112 NVRGKTEDDIND
+6112 NARGKTEDDIND

-6147 TLPVDNQEEHA
+6147 TLPVDNQDEHA

>member
-2126 VLDNT
+2126 VLDST

-2423 IAINNIELVND
+2423 IAINN
-2434 SGIPDDNLTNNVRPH
+2434 
-2449 FQVTVPTDVN
+2449 
-2459 VVRLSIDGGKTWFN
+2459 
-2473 ATQSA
+2473 
-2478 TPGVWDYIW
+2478 
-2487 PDDVADGGYTLTVE
+2487 
-2501 ATDEA
+2501 
-2506 GNKAT
+2506 
-2511 QTLDFTIDTT
+2511 
-2521 LSVPTLSL
+2521 
-2529 DSADDSGIAG
+2529 
-2539 DNITNVKTPGFTLN
+2539 
-2553 NIDTDVS
+2553 
-2560 RVIVEVMHNGI
+2560 
-2571 KQEVPLVQTGGQ
+2571 
-2583 WRFAPTS
+2583 
-2590 DWADGD
+2590 
-2596 YILTVKVEDRAGNVK
+2596 
-2611 QSAPLTVTVDTHIAI
+2611 
-2626 DRIELVND
+2626 
-2634 SGIPGDNLTNEAR
+2634 
-2647 PHFQVTVPADV
+2647 
-2658 NGVRL
+2658 
-2663 SIDGG
+2663 
-2668 KTWFDATQ
+2668 
-2676 SATSGVWDYTWLT
+2676 
-2689 NVANGP
+2689 
-2695 HTLMVEASDKAGN
+2695 
-2708 KTTQKLDFTI
+2708 
-2718 DTILSEPTIT
+2718 
-2728 LDSADDSAAG
+2728 
-2738 DNITNVKMP
+2738 
-2747 GFTLGNIDADVTKV
+2747 
-2761 VVTVAHDGKNQQI
+2761 
-2774 ELIKNGGVWRFTP
+2774 
-2787 GAAWTD
+2787 
-2793 GDYTLTVKVEDKAG
+2793 
-2807 NTNYSAPLTVTI
+2807 
-2819 DTQTSIDRIELLNDT
+2819 
-2834 GIVGDNLTNE
+2834 
-2844 ARPQFHIT
+2844 
-2852 VPTDVNSVQ
+2852 
-2861 LSLDGGINWVNAT
+2861 
-2874 LTSDGVWEYIWP
+2874 
-2886 TDLVENTYTLTVK
+2886 
-2899 ATDVAGNTATE
+2899 
-2910 TLNFI
+2910 
-2915 IDTTLS
+2915 
-2921 TPTITLDSADDSGT
+2921 
-2935 ANDNKTNVKTPG
+2935 
-2947 FIIGGIDS
+2947 
-2955 DVTQVVVQVMRDGH
+2955 
-2969 SEEVE
+2969 
-2974 LTQTN
+2974 
-2979 GQWRFVPGSAWTDGD
+2979 
-2994 YTLTVTVKD
+2994 
-3003 EAGNIRHSAP
+3003 
-3013 LTVTIDTQITID
+3013 
-3025 HIELVNDSGI
+3025 IELVNDSGI

-4553 RINGVSYSVTANGNN
+4553 RINGVSYPVTANGNN

-5982 PPESETVNAESATHL
+5982 PPESETLNAESATHL

>member
-1 MGNKSIQKFFADQNS
+1 FADQNS

-421 TTDSIITDTIAPE
+421 TTDSIITDTIPPE

-1024 PIVSLSPDSDSGIS
+1024 PIVSLSPDSDSGIA

-1108 NKANSAIFDFTIDTT
+1108 NKANSAVFDFTIDTT

-1540 DNITNVKTPGFT
+1540 DNITSVKTPGFT

-1639 GDNLTNEARPH
+1639 DDNLTNEARPH

-1693 NGPHTLMVEASDKAG
+1693 NGPHTLMVEA
-1708 NKTTQKLDFTI
+1708 T
-1719 DTILSEPTIT
+1719 
-1729 LDSADD
+1729 
-1735 SAAGD
+1735 
-1740 NITNVKMPGF
+1740 
-1750 TLGNIDADVTKVVVT
+1750 
-1765 VAHDGKNQQIELIK
+1765 
-1779 NGGVWR
+1779 
-1785 FTPGAAWTD
+1785 
-1794 GDYTL
+1794 
-1799 TVKVEDKAGN
+1799 
-1809 TNYSAPLTVTIDTQ
+1809 
-1823 TSIDRIELLNDTGIV
+1823 
-1838 GDNLTNEARPQFH
+1838 
-1851 ITVPTDVNSVQLSL
+1851 
-1865 DGGINWVNA
+1865 
-1874 TLTSDGVWEYI
+1874 
-1885 WPTDLVENTYTLT
+1885 
-1898 VKATDVAGN
+1898 
-1907 TATET
+1907 
-1912 LNFIIDTTLS
+1912 
-1922 TPTITLDS
+1922 
-1930 ADDSGTAND
+1930 
-1939 NKTNVKTPGFIIGGI
+1939 
-1954 DSDVTQVVVQVMRDG
+1954 
-1969 HSEEVELTQTN
+1969 
-1980 GQWRFVP
+1980 
-1987 GSAWTDGDYTL
+1987 
-1998 TVTVKDEAGNIRH
+1998 
-2011 SAPLTVTIDTQIT
+2011 
-2024 IDHIELVNDSGIPD
+2024 
-2038 DNLTN
+2038 
-2043 NVRPHF
+2043 
-2049 QVTVPTDVN
+2049 
-2058 VVRLSIDGGKTWF
+2058 
-2071 NATQSATPGVWDY
+2071 
-2084 TWLADVGEGK
+2084 
-2094 HTLTVEATDKAGNK
+2094 
-2108 TTQQLDFIIDTLL
+2108 
-2121 SEPTI
+2121 
-2126 VLDNT
+2126 
-2131 DDSGTKGDHLTNV
+2131 
-2144 NKPTF
+2144 
-2149 LLGNIDADARY
+2149 
-2160 VTVEVQHGGT
+2160 
-2170 KEVLTATK
+2170 
-2178 DATGNW
+2178 
-2184 SVTPTGTWADGDY
+2184 
-2197 TLTVRVEDE
+2197 
-2206 AGNEKHSASLTV
+2206 
-2218 TVDTQITIDVIELVN
+2218 
-2233 DNGIP
+2233 
-2238 GDNMTND
+2238 
-2245 AHPQFRVTVPGD
+2245 
-2257 VNEVSLSIDGGVT
+2257 
-2270 WVKATQSATPGVWNY
+2270 
-2285 TWPGTVPDGDYTLNV
+2285 
-2300 KATDNAG
+2300 
-2307 NTVTETLHFTIDTT
+2307 
-2321 LSTPVI
+2321 
-2327 VLDSADDSGVH
+2327 
-2338 GDNMTNHTQPT
+2338 
-2349 FALQHIDDDAVRVTV
+2349 
-2364 SVEHGG
+2364 
-2370 VTTTFDATK
+2370 
-2379 DAGGWTFT
+2379 
-2387 PTGAWADG
+2387 
-2395 DYTLSVSVEDKAGN
+2395 
-2409 TSHSASLT
+2409 
-2417 VTVDTQ
+2417 
-2423 IAINNIELVND
+2423 
-2434 SGIPDDNLTNNVRPH
+2434 
-2449 FQVTVPTDVN
+2449 
-2459 VVRLSIDGGKTWFN
+2459 
-2473 ATQSA
+2473 
-2478 TPGVWDYIW
+2478 
-2487 PDDVADGGYTLTVE
+2487 
-2501 ATDEA
+2501 
-2506 GNKAT
+2506 
-2511 QTLDFTIDTT
+2511 
-2521 LSVPTLSL
+2521 
-2529 DSADDSGIAG
+2529 
-2539 DNITNVKTPGFTLN
+2539 
-2553 NIDTDVS
+2553 
-2560 RVIVEVMHNGI
+2560 
-2571 KQEVPLVQTGGQ
+2571 
-2583 WRFAPTS
+2583 
-2590 DWADGD
+2590 
-2596 YILTVKVEDRAGNVK
+2596 
-2611 QSAPLTVTVDTHIAI
+2611 
-2626 DRIELVND
+2626 
-2634 SGIPGDNLTNEAR
+2634 
-2647 PHFQVTVPADV
+2647 
-2658 NGVRL
+2658 
-2663 SIDGG
+2663 
-2668 KTWFDATQ
+2668 
-2676 SATSGVWDYTWLT
+2676 
-2689 NVANGP
+2689 
-2695 HTLMVEASDKAGN
+2695 DKAGN

-3176 KGATGIWS
+3176 KDATGNWSVTPTGTWADGDYTLTVRVEDDAGNVKYSASLTVTVDTQITIDVIELVNDSGTRGDNLTNDANPHFRITVPGDVNEVSLSIDGGVTWVKAMQSATPGVWNYTWPKTVADGDYTLTVKATDNAGNTVTRTLDFTIDTTLSTPVIVLDSADDSGVHGDNMTNHTQPTFALQHIDDDAVRVTVSVEHGGVTTTFDATKDAGGWTFTPTGAWADGDYTLSVSVEDKAGNTSHSASLTVTVDTQIAINNIELVNDSGIPNDNLTNNVRPHFQVTVPTDVNVVRLSIDGGKTWFNATQSATPGVWDYTWLADVGEGKHTLTVEATDKAGNQTTQKLDFIIDTLLSEPTIVLDSTDDSGTKGDNLTNANKPTFILGNIDADARYVTVEVQYGGTKEVLTATKGATGIWS

-3322 PTIAMDS
+3322 PTITMDS

-3344 RPGFTIGNIDAD
+3344 RPGFTIGNIDSD
-3356 AHSVILRITQ
+3356 AQSVILRITQ

-3409 QSTPLVVTVDTQTS
+3409 QSTPLIVTVDTQTS

-3462 IDGGANWVSATQ
+3462 IDGGANWVSAAQ

-3615 TVDTQIAIDR
+3615 TVDTQIAIDH

-3715 DITLLT
+3715 DITLMT

-3846 RPVFDIHQVDSD
+3846 RPVFDIRQVDSD

-3885 FTPSASWADG
+3885 FAPSASWADG

-4553 RINGVSYSVTANGNN
+4553 RINGVSYPVTANGNN

-5260 ITDVAGNTEVSKDYS
+5260 ITDVAGNTEVSKNYS

-5558 ITVKSTDRA
+5558 ITVKSTDRG

-5997 RTEPSAAEESVVKV
+5997 RTVPSAAEESVVKE

-6045 VNVSIMF
+6045 VNVSVMF

-6087 KDNDFLIKEKTFS
+6087 KDDDFLIKEKTFS

-6112 NVRGKTEDDIND
+6112 NARGKTEDDIND

>member
-43 RGSVIIVNGA
+43 RGLVIIVNGA

-963 IDGALIAEVRT
+963 IDGVLIAEVRT

-2126 VLDNT
+2126 VLDST

-2423 IAINNIELVND
+2423 IAINN
-2434 SGIPDDNLTNNVRPH
+2434 
-2449 FQVTVPTDVN
+2449 
-2459 VVRLSIDGGKTWFN
+2459 
-2473 ATQSA
+2473 
-2478 TPGVWDYIW
+2478 
-2487 PDDVADGGYTLTVE
+2487 
-2501 ATDEA
+2501 
-2506 GNKAT
+2506 
-2511 QTLDFTIDTT
+2511 
-2521 LSVPTLSL
+2521 
-2529 DSADDSGIAG
+2529 
-2539 DNITNVKTPGFTLN
+2539 
-2553 NIDTDVS
+2553 
-2560 RVIVEVMHNGI
+2560 
-2571 KQEVPLVQTGGQ
+2571 
-2583 WRFAPTS
+2583 
-2590 DWADGD
+2590 
-2596 YILTVKVEDRAGNVK
+2596 
-2611 QSAPLTVTVDTHIAI
+2611 
-2626 DRIELVND
+2626 
-2634 SGIPGDNLTNEAR
+2634 
-2647 PHFQVTVPADV
+2647 
-2658 NGVRL
+2658 
-2663 SIDGG
+2663 
-2668 KTWFDATQ
+2668 
-2676 SATSGVWDYTWLT
+2676 
-2689 NVANGP
+2689 
-2695 HTLMVEASDKAGN
+2695 
-2708 KTTQKLDFTI
+2708 
-2718 DTILSEPTIT
+2718 
-2728 LDSADDSAAG
+2728 
-2738 DNITNVKMP
+2738 
-2747 GFTLGNIDADVTKV
+2747 
-2761 VVTVAHDGKNQQI
+2761 
-2774 ELIKNGGVWRFTP
+2774 
-2787 GAAWTD
+2787 
-2793 GDYTLTVKVEDKAG
+2793 
-2807 NTNYSAPLTVTI
+2807 
-2819 DTQTSIDRIELLNDT
+2819 
-2834 GIVGDNLTNE
+2834 
-2844 ARPQFHIT
+2844 
-2852 VPTDVNSVQ
+2852 
-2861 LSLDGGINWVNAT
+2861 
-2874 LTSDGVWEYIWP
+2874 
-2886 TDLVENTYTLTVK
+2886 
-2899 ATDVAGNTATE
+2899 
-2910 TLNFI
+2910 
-2915 IDTTLS
+2915 
-2921 TPTITLDSADDSGT
+2921 
-2935 ANDNKTNVKTPG
+2935 
-2947 FIIGGIDS
+2947 
-2955 DVTQVVVQVMRDGH
+2955 
-2969 SEEVE
+2969 
-2974 LTQTN
+2974 
-2979 GQWRFVPGSAWTDGD
+2979 
-2994 YTLTVTVKD
+2994 
-3003 EAGNIRHSAP
+3003 
-3013 LTVTIDTQITID
+3013 
-3025 HIELVNDSGI
+3025 IELVNDSGI

-4553 RINGVSYSVTANGNN
+4553 RINGVSYPVTANGNN

>member
-538 ETTNDSGIVGD
+538 ETTDDSGIVGD

-597 SVEGINNLT
+597 SVEGVNNLT

-626 TIAPVPPTVSLEDY
+626 TVAPVPPTVSLEDF

-1024 PIVSLSPDSDSGIS
+1024 PIVSLSPDSDSGIA

-1108 NKANSAIFDFTIDTT
+1108 NKANSAVFDFTIDTT

-1178 LSHLNGSWLFIP
+1178 LSHLNGSWLFTP

-1211 TNYSAP
+1211 TSYSAP

-1384 WTFTPPTS
+1384 WSFTPAGA

-1434 DSGIPDDNLT
+1434 DSGIPNDNLT

-1474 ATQSATPGVWD
+1474 ATQSATPGAWD

-1503 TDEAGNKATQTLDFT
+1503 TDKAGNKTTQELDFT

-1885 WPTDLVENTYTLT
+1885 WPTDLIENTYTLT

-2011 SAPLTVTIDTQIT
+2011 SAPLTVTIDTQI
-2024 IDHIELVNDSGIPD
+2024 
-2038 DNLTN
+2038 
-2043 NVRPHF
+2043 
-2049 QVTVPTDVN
+2049 
-2058 VVRLSIDGGKTWF
+2058 
-2071 NATQSATPGVWDY
+2071 A
-2084 TWLADVGEGK
+2084 
-2094 HTLTVEATDKAGNK
+2094 
-2108 TTQQLDFIIDTLL
+2108 
-2121 SEPTI
+2121 
-2126 VLDNT
+2126 
-2131 DDSGTKGDHLTNV
+2131 
-2144 NKPTF
+2144 
-2149 LLGNIDADARY
+2149 
-2160 VTVEVQHGGT
+2160 
-2170 KEVLTATK
+2170 
-2178 DATGNW
+2178 
-2184 SVTPTGTWADGDY
+2184 
-2197 TLTVRVEDE
+2197 
-2206 AGNEKHSASLTV
+2206 
-2218 TVDTQITIDVIELVN
+2218 
-2233 DNGIP
+2233 
-2238 GDNMTND
+2238 
-2245 AHPQFRVTVPGD
+2245 
-2257 VNEVSLSIDGGVT
+2257 
-2270 WVKATQSATPGVWNY
+2270 
-2285 TWPGTVPDGDYTLNV
+2285 
-2300 KATDNAG
+2300 
-2307 NTVTETLHFTIDTT
+2307 
-2321 LSTPVI
+2321 
-2327 VLDSADDSGVH
+2327 
-2338 GDNMTNHTQPT
+2338 
-2349 FALQHIDDDAVRVTV
+2349 
-2364 SVEHGG
+2364 
-2370 VTTTFDATK
+2370 
-2379 DAGGWTFT
+2379 
-2387 PTGAWADG
+2387 
-2395 DYTLSVSVEDKAGN
+2395 
-2409 TSHSASLT
+2409 
-2417 VTVDTQ
+2417 
-2423 IAINNIELVND
+2423 
-2434 SGIPDDNLTNNVRPH
+2434 
-2449 FQVTVPTDVN
+2449 
-2459 VVRLSIDGGKTWFN
+2459 
-2473 ATQSA
+2473 
-2478 TPGVWDYIW
+2478 
-2487 PDDVADGGYTLTVE
+2487 
-2501 ATDEA
+2501 
-2506 GNKAT
+2506 
-2511 QTLDFTIDTT
+2511 
-2521 LSVPTLSL
+2521 
-2529 DSADDSGIAG
+2529 
-2539 DNITNVKTPGFTLN
+2539 
-2553 NIDTDVS
+2553 
-2560 RVIVEVMHNGI
+2560 
-2571 KQEVPLVQTGGQ
+2571 
-2583 WRFAPTS
+2583 
-2590 DWADGD
+2590 
-2596 YILTVKVEDRAGNVK
+2596 
-2611 QSAPLTVTVDTHIAI
+2611 
-2626 DRIELVND
+2626 
-2634 SGIPGDNLTNEAR
+2634 
-2647 PHFQVTVPADV
+2647 
-2658 NGVRL
+2658 
-2663 SIDGG
+2663 
-2668 KTWFDATQ
+2668 
-2676 SATSGVWDYTWLT
+2676 
-2689 NVANGP
+2689 
-2695 HTLMVEASDKAGN
+2695 
-2708 KTTQKLDFTI
+2708 
-2718 DTILSEPTIT
+2718 
-2728 LDSADDSAAG
+2728 
-2738 DNITNVKMP
+2738 
-2747 GFTLGNIDADVTKV
+2747 
-2761 VVTVAHDGKNQQI
+2761 
-2774 ELIKNGGVWRFTP
+2774 
-2787 GAAWTD
+2787 
-2793 GDYTLTVKVEDKAG
+2793 
-2807 NTNYSAPLTVTI
+2807 
-2819 DTQTSIDRIELLNDT
+2819 
-2834 GIVGDNLTNE
+2834 
-2844 ARPQFHIT
+2844 
-2852 VPTDVNSVQ
+2852 
-2861 LSLDGGINWVNAT
+2861 
-2874 LTSDGVWEYIWP
+2874 
-2886 TDLVENTYTLTVK
+2886 
-2899 ATDVAGNTATE
+2899 
-2910 TLNFI
+2910 
-2915 IDTTLS
+2915 
-2921 TPTITLDSADDSGT
+2921 
-2935 ANDNKTNVKTPG
+2935 
-2947 FIIGGIDS
+2947 
-2955 DVTQVVVQVMRDGH
+2955 
-2969 SEEVE
+2969 
-2974 LTQTN
+2974 
-2979 GQWRFVPGSAWTDGD
+2979 
-2994 YTLTVTVKD
+2994 
-3003 EAGNIRHSAP
+3003 
-3013 LTVTIDTQITID
+3013 ID

-3162 EVQHGGTKEVLTAT
+3162 EVQHGGTKEVLTATKDATGNWSVTPTGTWADGDYTLTVRVEDEAGNEKHSASLTVTVDTQITIDAIELVNDNGIPGDNMTNDAHPQFRVTVPGDVNEVSLSIDGGVTWVKATQSATPGVWNYTWPGTVPDGDYTLNVKATDNAGNTVTETLHFTIDTTLSVPVIVLNSADDTGVQGDNMTNSTQPTFALQHIDDDAVRVTVSVEHGGVTTTFDATKGVGGWSFTPTGAWADGDYTLSVSVEDKAGNTSHSASLTVTVDTQIAINNIELVNDSGIPDDNLTNNVRPHFQVKVPTDVNEVRLSIDGGKTWFNATQSATPGVWDYTWLADVGEGKHTLTVEATDKAGNQTTQKLDFIIDTMLSEPTIVLDSTDDSGTKGDNLTNANKPTFILGNIDADARYVTVEVQYGGTKEVLTAT

-3322 PTIAMDS
+3322 PTITMDS

-3344 RPGFTIGNIDAD
+3344 RPGFTIGNIDSD
-3356 AHSVILRITQ
+3356 AQSVILRITQ

-3409 QSTPLVVTVDTQTS
+3409 QSTPLIVTVDTQTS

-3462 IDGGANWVSATQ
+3462 IDGGANWVSAAQ

-3615 TVDTQIAIDR
+3615 TVDTQIAIDH

-3715 DITLLT
+3715 DITLMT

-3846 RPVFDIHQVDSD
+3846 RPVFDIRQVDSD

-4308 LRIEIDTQVQIDS
+4308 LKIEIDTQVQIDS

-4534 TTPRFVIGNVPA
+4534 TKPRFVIGNVPA

-4553 RINGVSYSVTANGNN
+4553 RINGVSYPVTANGNN

-4834 LIGSTLPNTIVSI
+4834 LVGNTLPNAIVSI

-4966 NDGNYELTFKV
+4966 NDGNYVLTFKV

-5035 LTIRNPQ
+5035 LTIRSPQ

-5083 KEILIE
+5083 KDILIE

-5403 QTRPTFSIFGEM
+5403 QTRPTFSISGEM

-5581 HIKVFTSELDD
+5581 HIQVFTSELDD

-5598 TEWWSNS
+5598 TDWWSNS
-5605 DLITMRGTGEI
+5605 STITMRGMGEI

-5630 TAVVAATGRWELS
+5630 TAVVAANGQWELS
-5643 TDKLPEGTYDI
+5643 TDQLPEGKYDI
-5654 SLVIE
+5654 TLSIE
-5659 DSAGNRWEDVRE
+5659 DNAGNRKEEVHE

-5701 AKSQLIITDSEGNT
+5701 AKSQLIITDSNGNT

-5744 AIGNRSDDVPLDIM
+5744 AIGNRSDDVSLDIM

-5862 IALAAGEDNGASDSD
+5862 IALAAGEDNGVSDSD

-5902 VTHNGVTDIYQATQ
+5902 VTHNGVTDTYQATQ

-5928 WNDGNYTLSV
+5928 WNDGTYTLSV

-5997 RTEPSAAEESVVKV
+5997 RTVPSAAEESVVKE

-6112 NVRGKTEDDIND
+6112 NARGKTEDDIND

>member
-115 EELKKQLDDAENA
+115 EELKKQLDEAENA

-160 KQIEEMLQNFLAD
+160 KQMEEMLQEFLAD

-450 DNITNSTLPTFIG
+450 DSITNSTLPTFIG

-538 ETTNDSGIVGD
+538 ETTDDSGIVGD

-597 SVEGINNLT
+597 SVEGVNNLT

-626 TIAPVPPTVSLEDY
+626 TVAPVPPTVSLEDF

-1024 PIVSLSPDSDSGIS
+1024 PIVSLSPDSDSGIA

-1108 NKANSAIFDFTIDTT
+1108 NKANSAVFDFTIDTT

-1178 LSHLNGSWLFIP
+1178 LSHLNGSWLFTP

-1384 WTFTPPTS
+1384 WSFTPTGA

-1434 DSGIPDDNLT
+1434 DSGIPNDNLT

-1474 ATQSATPGVWD
+1474 ATQSATPGAWD

-1503 TDEAGNKATQTLDFT
+1503 TDKAGNKTTQELDFT

-1561 RVIVE
+1561 RVTVE

-1680 SGVWDYTWLTNVA
+1680 PGVWDYTWLTNVA

-1708 NKTTQKLDFTI
+1708 NKTTQKLDFII
-1719 DTILSEPTIT
+1719 DTMLSEPTIT

-2011 SAPLTVTIDTQIT
+2011 SAPLTVTIDTQIA

-2043 NVRPHF
+2043 
-2049 QVTVPTDVN
+2049 
-2058 VVRLSIDGGKTWF
+2058 
-2071 NATQSATPGVWDY
+2071 
-2084 TWLADVGEGK
+2084 
-2094 HTLTVEATDKAGNK
+2094 EA
-2108 TTQQLDFIIDTLL
+2108 
-2121 SEPTI
+2121 
-2126 VLDNT
+2126 
-2131 DDSGTKGDHLTNV
+2131 
-2144 NKPTF
+2144 
-2149 LLGNIDADARY
+2149 
-2160 VTVEVQHGGT
+2160 
-2170 KEVLTATK
+2170 
-2178 DATGNW
+2178 
-2184 SVTPTGTWADGDY
+2184 
-2197 TLTVRVEDE
+2197 
-2206 AGNEKHSASLTV
+2206 
-2218 TVDTQITIDVIELVN
+2218 
-2233 DNGIP
+2233 
-2238 GDNMTND
+2238 
-2245 AHPQFRVTVPGD
+2245 
-2257 VNEVSLSIDGGVT
+2257 
-2270 WVKATQSATPGVWNY
+2270 
-2285 TWPGTVPDGDYTLNV
+2285 
-2300 KATDNAG
+2300 
-2307 NTVTETLHFTIDTT
+2307 
-2321 LSTPVI
+2321 
-2327 VLDSADDSGVH
+2327 
-2338 GDNMTNHTQPT
+2338 
-2349 FALQHIDDDAVRVTV
+2349 
-2364 SVEHGG
+2364 
-2370 VTTTFDATK
+2370 
-2379 DAGGWTFT
+2379 
-2387 PTGAWADG
+2387 
-2395 DYTLSVSVEDKAGN
+2395 
-2409 TSHSASLT
+2409 
-2417 VTVDTQ
+2417 
-2423 IAINNIELVND
+2423 
-2434 SGIPDDNLTNNVRPH
+2434 
-2449 FQVTVPTDVN
+2449 
-2459 VVRLSIDGGKTWFN
+2459 
-2473 ATQSA
+2473 
-2478 TPGVWDYIW
+2478 
-2487 PDDVADGGYTLTVE
+2487 
-2501 ATDEA
+2501 
-2506 GNKAT
+2506 
-2511 QTLDFTIDTT
+2511 
-2521 LSVPTLSL
+2521 
-2529 DSADDSGIAG
+2529 
-2539 DNITNVKTPGFTLN
+2539 
-2553 NIDTDVS
+2553 
-2560 RVIVEVMHNGI
+2560 
-2571 KQEVPLVQTGGQ
+2571 
-2583 WRFAPTS
+2583 
-2590 DWADGD
+2590 
-2596 YILTVKVEDRAGNVK
+2596 
-2611 QSAPLTVTVDTHIAI
+2611 
-2626 DRIELVND
+2626 
-2634 SGIPGDNLTNEAR
+2634 
-2647 PHFQVTVPADV
+2647 
-2658 NGVRL
+2658 
-2663 SIDGG
+2663 
-2668 KTWFDATQ
+2668 
-2676 SATSGVWDYTWLT
+2676 
-2689 NVANGP
+2689 
-2695 HTLMVEASDKAGN
+2695 
-2708 KTTQKLDFTI
+2708 
-2718 DTILSEPTIT
+2718 
-2728 LDSADDSAAG
+2728 
-2738 DNITNVKMP
+2738 
-2747 GFTLGNIDADVTKV
+2747 
-2761 VVTVAHDGKNQQI
+2761 
-2774 ELIKNGGVWRFTP
+2774 
-2787 GAAWTD
+2787 
-2793 GDYTLTVKVEDKAG
+2793 
-2807 NTNYSAPLTVTI
+2807 
-2819 DTQTSIDRIELLNDT
+2819 
-2834 GIVGDNLTNE
+2834 
-2844 ARPQFHIT
+2844 
-2852 VPTDVNSVQ
+2852 
-2861 LSLDGGINWVNAT
+2861 
-2874 LTSDGVWEYIWP
+2874 
-2886 TDLVENTYTLTVK
+2886 
-2899 ATDVAGNTATE
+2899 
-2910 TLNFI
+2910 
-2915 IDTTLS
+2915 
-2921 TPTITLDSADDSGT
+2921 
-2935 ANDNKTNVKTPG
+2935 
-2947 FIIGGIDS
+2947 
-2955 DVTQVVVQVMRDGH
+2955 
-2969 SEEVE
+2969 
-2974 LTQTN
+2974 
-2979 GQWRFVPGSAWTDGD
+2979 
-2994 YTLTVTVKD
+2994 
-3003 EAGNIRHSAP
+3003 
-3013 LTVTIDTQITID
+3013 
-3025 HIELVNDSGI
+3025 
-3035 PDDNLTNNVRPH
+3035 RPH

-3176 KGATGIWS
+3176 KDATGNWSVTPTGTWADGDYTLTVRVEDEAGNEKHSASLTVTVDTQITIDAIELVNDNGIPGDNMTNDAHPQFRVTVPGDVNEVSLSIDGGVTWVKATQSATPGVWNYTWPGTVPDGDYTLNVKATDNAGNTVTETLHFTIDTTLSTPVIVLDSADDTGIQGDNMTNRTQPTFNLQHIDDDAVRVTVSVEHGGVTTTFDATKGVGGWTFTPPTSWGAGDYTLSVSVEDKAGNTSHSASLTVTVDTQIAINNIELVNDSGIPDDNLTNNVRPQFQVKVPTDVNEVRLSIDGGKTWFNATQSATPGVWDYTWLADVGEGKHTLTVEATDKAGNQTTQKLDFIIDTLLSEPTIVLDSTDDSGTKGDNLTNANKPTFLLGNIDADARYVTVEVQHGSTKEVLTATKGATGIWS

-3195 YTLTVRVEDDAGN
+3195 YTLTVRVEDEAGN

-3218 VDTQITIDVI
+3218 VDTQITIDAI

-3322 PTIAMDS
+3322 PTITMDS

-3344 RPGFTIGNIDAD
+3344 RPGFTIGNIDSD
-3356 AHSVILRITQ
+3356 AQSVILRITQ

-3409 QSTPLVVTVDTQTS
+3409 QSTPLIVTVDTQTS

-3462 IDGGANWVSATQ
+3462 IDGGANWVSAAQ

-3484 PTDMGDGKHTLT
+3484 PTDMGDGKHILT

-3615 TVDTQIAIDR
+3615 TVDTQIAIDH

-3695 TVEVTDGAG
+3695 IVEVTDGAG
-3704 NKMTETLNFTI
+3704 NKMTGTLDFTI

-3744 QPVFVLGSIDKDVR
+3744 QPIFVLGSIDKDVR

-3846 RPVFDIHQVDSD
+3846 RPVFDIRQVDSD

-3955 GDVVQVRVTLD
+3955 GDVIQVRVTLD

-3995 TLRVEATDEA
+3995 TLRVEATDQA

-4184 SALPDGQHTL
+4184 SALPDGKHTL

-4308 LRIEIDTQVQIDS
+4308 LQIEIDTQVQIDS

-4534 TTPRFVIGNVPA
+4534 TKPRFVIGNVPA

-4553 RINGVSYSVTANGNN
+4553 RINGVSYPVTANGNN

-4621 GNSNSDNLTNK
+4621 GSSNSDNLTNK

-4658 EVLKQTIT
+4658 EVLKHTIT

-4721 SIDDQHEATSLRP
+4721 SIDDQYEATSLRP
-4734 EFKGFA
+4734 EFKGLA

-4834 LIGSTLPNTIVSI
+4834 LVGNTLPNAIVSI

-4966 NDGNYELTFKV
+4966 NDGNYVLTFKV

-5083 KEILIE
+5083 KDILIE

-5292 SNSGSLDDLITNHN
+5292 SNSGSLDDLITSHN

-5382 DNPAMV
+5382 DNPVMM

-5403 QTRPTFSIFGEM
+5403 QTRPAFSIYGEM

-5533 EVWVNEKGHWQMP
+5533 EVWVNDKGHWQMP

-5581 HIKVFTSELDD
+5581 HIQVFTSELDD

-5598 TEWWSNS
+5598 TDWWSNS
-5605 DLITMRGTGEI
+5605 STITMRGMGEI

-5630 TAVVAATGRWELS
+5630 TAVVAANGQWELS
-5643 TDKLPEGTYDI
+5643 TDQLPEGKYDI
-5654 SLVIE
+5654 TLSIE
-5659 DSAGNRWEDVRE
+5659 DNAGNRKEEVHE

-5701 AKSQLIITDSEGNT
+5701 AKSQLIITDSNGNT

-5758 KEVPVISLSP
+5758 KETPVISLSP

-5775 GDNITRDKQ
+5775 GDNITRDNQ

-5862 IALAAGEDNGASDSD
+5862 IALAAGEGNGASDSD
-5877 NVTNHTQPKFTLQ
+5877 NVTNHNHTQPKFTLQ

-5928 WNDGNYTLSV
+5928 WNDGTYTLSV

-5943 AGNSQQSASLAVTVD
+5943 AGNSLQSASLEVTVD

-5997 RTEPSAAEESVVKV
+5997 RTVPSAAEESVVKE

-6045 VNVSIMF
+6045 VNVSVMF

-6087 KDNDFLIKEKTFS
+6087 KDDDFLIKE
-6100 VDHSSADIVNAM
+6100 
-6112 NVRGKTEDDIND
+6112 
-6124 SPSTS
+6124 
-6129 SVGHN
+6129 
-6134 NNGAIDVFAVNEV
+6134 
-6147 TLPVDNQEEHA
+6147 

>member
-421 TTDSIITDTIAPE
+421 TTDSIITDTIPPE

-626 TIAPVPPTVSLEDY
+626 TIAPVPPTVSLEDF

-1024 PIVSLSPDSDSGIS
+1024 PIVSLSPDSDSGIA

-1108 NKANSAIFDFTIDTT
+1108 NKANSAVFDFTIDTT

-1178 LSHLNGSWLFIP
+1178 LSHLNGSWLFTP

-1211 TNYSAP
+1211 TSYSAP

-1325 PVIVLDSADD
+1325 PVIVLNSADD
-1335 TGIQGDN
+1335 TGVQGDN
-1342 MTNSTQPTFALQ
+1342 MTNRTQPTFALQ

-1474 ATQSATPGVWD
+1474 ATQSATPGAWD

-1503 TDEAGNKATQTLDFT
+1503 TDKAGNKTTQELDFT

-1708 NKTTQKLDFTI
+1708 NKTTQKLDFII
-1719 DTILSEPTIT
+1719 DTLLSEPTIT

-2126 VLDNT
+2126 VLDST
-2131 DDSGTKGDHLTNV
+2131 DDSGTKGDNLTNV

-2321 LSTPVI
+2321 LSVPVI
-2327 VLDSADDSGVH
+2327 VLNSADDTGVQ
-2338 GDNMTNHTQPT
+2338 GDNMTNSTQPT

-2379 DAGGWTFT
+2379 GTGGWTFT
-2387 PTGAWADG
+2387 PPTSWADG

-2478 TPGVWDYIW
+2478 TPGVWDY
-2487 PDDVADGGYTLTVE
+2487 
-2501 ATDEA
+2501 
-2506 GNKAT
+2506 
-2511 QTLDFTIDTT
+2511 
-2521 LSVPTLSL
+2521 
-2529 DSADDSGIAG
+2529 
-2539 DNITNVKTPGFTLN
+2539 
-2553 NIDTDVS
+2553 
-2560 RVIVEVMHNGI
+2560 
-2571 KQEVPLVQTGGQ
+2571 
-2583 WRFAPTS
+2583 
-2590 DWADGD
+2590 
-2596 YILTVKVEDRAGNVK
+2596 
-2611 QSAPLTVTVDTHIAI
+2611 
-2626 DRIELVND
+2626 
-2634 SGIPGDNLTNEAR
+2634 
-2647 PHFQVTVPADV
+2647 
-2658 NGVRL
+2658 
-2663 SIDGG
+2663 
-2668 KTWFDATQ
+2668 
-2676 SATSGVWDYTWLT
+2676 
-2689 NVANGP
+2689 
-2695 HTLMVEASDKAGN
+2695 
-2708 KTTQKLDFTI
+2708 
-2718 DTILSEPTIT
+2718 
-2728 LDSADDSAAG
+2728 
-2738 DNITNVKMP
+2738 
-2747 GFTLGNIDADVTKV
+2747 
-2761 VVTVAHDGKNQQI
+2761 
-2774 ELIKNGGVWRFTP
+2774 
-2787 GAAWTD
+2787 
-2793 GDYTLTVKVEDKAG
+2793 
-2807 NTNYSAPLTVTI
+2807 
-2819 DTQTSIDRIELLNDT
+2819 
-2834 GIVGDNLTNE
+2834 
-2844 ARPQFHIT
+2844 
-2852 VPTDVNSVQ
+2852 
-2861 LSLDGGINWVNAT
+2861 
-2874 LTSDGVWEYIWP
+2874 
-2886 TDLVENTYTLTVK
+2886 
-2899 ATDVAGNTATE
+2899 
-2910 TLNFI
+2910 
-2915 IDTTLS
+2915 
-2921 TPTITLDSADDSGT
+2921 
-2935 ANDNKTNVKTPG
+2935 
-2947 FIIGGIDS
+2947 
-2955 DVTQVVVQVMRDGH
+2955 
-2969 SEEVE
+2969 
-2974 LTQTN
+2974 
-2979 GQWRFVPGSAWTDGD
+2979 
-2994 YTLTVTVKD
+2994 
-3003 EAGNIRHSAP
+3003 
-3013 LTVTIDTQITID
+3013 
-3025 HIELVNDSGI
+3025 
-3035 PDDNLTNNVRPH
+3035 
-3047 FQVTVPT
+3047 
-3054 DVNVVRLSIDG
+3054 
-3065 GKTWFNATQ
+3065 
-3074 SATPG
+3074 
-3079 VWDYTWLADV
+3079 TWLADV

-3099 ATDKAGNKTTQQL
+3099 ATDKAGNQTTQKL
-3112 DFIIDTLLSE
+3112 DFIIDTMLSE

-3128 NTDDSGTKGDNL
+3128 STDDSGTKGDNL
-3140 TNVNKPTFLLGN
+3140 TNANKPTFILGN

-3162 EVQHGGTKEVLTAT
+3162 EVQYGGTKEVLTAT

-3322 PTIAMDS
+3322 PTITMDS

-3344 RPGFTIGNIDAD
+3344 RPGFTIGNIDSD
-3356 AHSVILRITQ
+3356 AQSVILRITQ

-3409 QSTPLVVTVDTQTS
+3409 QSTPLIVTVDTQTS

-3462 IDGGANWVSATQ
+3462 IDGGANWVSAAQ

-3615 TVDTQIAIDR
+3615 TVDTQIAIDH

-3715 DITLLT
+3715 DITLMT

-3846 RPVFDIHQVDSD
+3846 RPVFDIRQVDSD

-4308 LRIEIDTQVQIDS
+4308 LKIEIDTQVQIDS

-4534 TTPRFVIGNVPA
+4534 TKPRFVIGNVPA

-4553 RINGVSYSVTANGNN
+4553 RINGVSYPVTANGNN

-4834 LIGSTLPNTIVSI
+4834 LVGNTLPNAIVSI

-4966 NDGNYELTFKV
+4966 NDGNYVLTFKV

-5035 LTIRNPQ
+5035 LTIRSPQ

-5083 KEILIE
+5083 KDILIE

-5342 QFDNALKDGEY
+5342 QFDNVLKDGEY

-5403 QTRPTFSIFGEM
+5403 QTRPTFSISGEM

-5581 HIKVFTSELDD
+5581 HIQVFTSEIDD

-5598 TEWWSNS
+5598 TDWWSNS
-5605 DLITMRGTGEI
+5605 STITMRGMGEI

-5630 TAVVAATGRWELS
+5630 TAVVAANGQWELS
-5643 TDKLPEGTYDI
+5643 TDQLPEGKYDI
-5654 SLVIE
+5654 TLSIE
-5659 DSAGNRWEDVRE
+5659 DNAGNRKEEVHE

-5701 AKSQLIITDSEGNT
+5701 AKSQLIITDSNGNT

-5744 AIGNRSDDVPLDIM
+5744 AIGNRSDDVSLDIM

-5862 IALAAGEDNGASDSD
+5862 IALAAGEDNGVSDSD

-5902 VTHNGVTDIYQATQ
+5902 VTHNGVTDTYQATQ

-5928 WNDGNYTLSV
+5928 WNDGTYTLSV

-5997 RTEPSAAEESVVKV
+5997 RTVPSAAEESVVKE

-6112 NVRGKTEDDIND
+6112 NARGKTEDDIND

>member
-1 MGNKSIQKFFADQNS
+1 M
-16 VIDLSSLGNA
+16 
-26 KGAKVSLSGP
+26 
-36 DMNITTP
+36 
-43 RGSVIIVNGA
+43 
-53 LYSSI
+53 
-58 KGNNLAVKFKDK
+58 
-70 TITGAKILG
+70 
-79 SVDLKDIQLER
+79 
-90 IDSSLVDSAQVE
+90 
-102 KKGNGKRRNKKEE
+102 
-115 EELKKQLDDAENA
+115 
-128 KKEADKAK
+128 
-136 EEAEKAKEAAEK
+136 
-148 ALNEAFEVQNSS
+148 
-160 KQIEEMLQNFLAD
+160 
-173 NVAKDNLAQQSDAS
+173 
-187 QQNTQAKATQ
+187 
-197 ASKQNDAEKVL
+197 
-208 PQPINKNTST
+208 NKNTST

-421 TTDSIITDTIAPE
+421 TMDSIITDTIAPE

-538 ETTNDSGIVGD
+538 ETTDDSGIVGD

-597 SVEGINNLT
+597 SVEGVNNLT

-626 TIAPVPPTVSLEDY
+626 TVAPVPPTVSLEDF

-1024 PIVSLSPDSDSGIS
+1024 PIVSLSPDSDSGIA

-1108 NKANSAIFDFTIDTT
+1108 NKANSAVFDFTIDTT

-1384 WTFTPPTS
+1384 WSFTPTGA

-1434 DSGIPDDNLT
+1434 DSGIPNDNLT

-1474 ATQSATPGVWD
+1474 ATQSATPGAWD

-1503 TDEAGNKATQTLDFT
+1503 TDKAGNKTTQELDFT

-2126 VLDNT
+2126 VLDST
-2131 DDSGTKGDHLTNV
+2131 DDSGTKGDNLTNV

-2321 LSTPVI
+2321 LSVPVI
-2327 VLDSADDSGVH
+2327 VLNSADDTGVQ
-2338 GDNMTNHTQPT
+2338 GDNMTNSTQPT

-2379 DAGGWTFT
+2379 GVGGWSFT

-2449 FQVTVPTDVN
+2449 FQVKVPTDVN
-2459 VVRLSIDGGKTWFN
+2459 
-2473 ATQSA
+2473 
-2478 TPGVWDYIW
+2478 
-2487 PDDVADGGYTLTVE
+2487 E
-2501 ATDEA
+2501 
-2506 GNKAT
+2506 
-2511 QTLDFTIDTT
+2511 
-2521 LSVPTLSL
+2521 
-2529 DSADDSGIAG
+2529 
-2539 DNITNVKTPGFTLN
+2539 
-2553 NIDTDVS
+2553 
-2560 RVIVEVMHNGI
+2560 
-2571 KQEVPLVQTGGQ
+2571 
-2583 WRFAPTS
+2583 
-2590 DWADGD
+2590 
-2596 YILTVKVEDRAGNVK
+2596 
-2611 QSAPLTVTVDTHIAI
+2611 
-2626 DRIELVND
+2626 
-2634 SGIPGDNLTNEAR
+2634 
-2647 PHFQVTVPADV
+2647 
-2658 NGVRL
+2658 
-2663 SIDGG
+2663 
-2668 KTWFDATQ
+2668 
-2676 SATSGVWDYTWLT
+2676 
-2689 NVANGP
+2689 
-2695 HTLMVEASDKAGN
+2695 
-2708 KTTQKLDFTI
+2708 
-2718 DTILSEPTIT
+2718 
-2728 LDSADDSAAG
+2728 
-2738 DNITNVKMP
+2738 
-2747 GFTLGNIDADVTKV
+2747 
-2761 VVTVAHDGKNQQI
+2761 
-2774 ELIKNGGVWRFTP
+2774 
-2787 GAAWTD
+2787 
-2793 GDYTLTVKVEDKAG
+2793 
-2807 NTNYSAPLTVTI
+2807 
-2819 DTQTSIDRIELLNDT
+2819 
-2834 GIVGDNLTNE
+2834 
-2844 ARPQFHIT
+2844 
-2852 VPTDVNSVQ
+2852 
-2861 LSLDGGINWVNAT
+2861 
-2874 LTSDGVWEYIWP
+2874 
-2886 TDLVENTYTLTVK
+2886 
-2899 ATDVAGNTATE
+2899 
-2910 TLNFI
+2910 
-2915 IDTTLS
+2915 
-2921 TPTITLDSADDSGT
+2921 
-2935 ANDNKTNVKTPG
+2935 
-2947 FIIGGIDS
+2947 
-2955 DVTQVVVQVMRDGH
+2955 
-2969 SEEVE
+2969 
-2974 LTQTN
+2974 
-2979 GQWRFVPGSAWTDGD
+2979 
-2994 YTLTVTVKD
+2994 
-3003 EAGNIRHSAP
+3003 
-3013 LTVTIDTQITID
+3013 
-3025 HIELVNDSGI
+3025 
-3035 PDDNLTNNVRPH
+3035 
-3047 FQVTVPT
+3047 
-3054 DVNVVRLSIDG
+3054 VRLSIDG

-3099 ATDKAGNKTTQQL
+3099 ATDKAGNQTTQKL
-3112 DFIIDTLLSE
+3112 DFIIDTMLSE

-3128 NTDDSGTKGDNL
+3128 STDDSGTKGDNL
-3140 TNVNKPTFLLGN
+3140 TNANKPTFILGN

-3162 EVQHGGTKEVLTAT
+3162 EVQYGGTKEVLTAT

-3322 PTIAMDS
+3322 PTITMDS

-3344 RPGFTIGNIDAD
+3344 RPGFTIGNIDSD
-3356 AHSVILRITQ
+3356 AQSVILRITQ

-3409 QSTPLVVTVDTQTS
+3409 QSTPLIVTVDTQTS

-3462 IDGGANWVSATQ
+3462 IDGGANWVSAAQ

-3615 TVDTQIAIDR
+3615 TVDTQIAIDH

-3715 DITLLT
+3715 DITLMT

-3846 RPVFDIHQVDSD
+3846 RPVFDIRQVDSD

-4308 LRIEIDTQVQIDS
+4308 LKIEIDTQVQIDS

-4534 TTPRFVIGNVPA
+4534 TKPRFVIGNVPA

-4553 RINGVSYSVTANGNN
+4553 RINGVSYPVTANGNN

-4893 STAVDVTIDTEVA
+4893 STAVDLTIDTEVA

-5292 SNSGSLDDLITNHN
+5292 SNSGSLDDLITSHN

-5382 DNPAMV
+5382 DNPVMM

-5403 QTRPTFSIFGEM
+5403 QTRPAFSIYGEM

-5472 TIDTF
+5472 TIDTL

-5533 EVWVNEKGHWQMP
+5533 EVWVNDKGHWQMP

-5581 HIKVFTSELDD
+5581 HIQVFTSELDD

-5598 TEWWSNS
+5598 TDWWSNS
-5605 DLITMRGTGEI
+5605 STITMRGMGEI

-5630 TAVVAATGRWELS
+5630 TAVVAANGQWELS
-5643 TDKLPEGTYDI
+5643 TDQLPEGKYDI
-5654 SLVIE
+5654 TLSIE
-5659 DSAGNRWEDVRE
+5659 DNAGNRKEEVHE

-5701 AKSQLIITDSEGNT
+5701 AKSQLIITDSNGNT

-5928 WNDGNYTLSV
+5928 WNDGTYTLSV

-5969 DDASDDATATAVT
+5969 NDASDDATATAVT

-5997 RTEPSAAEESVVKV
+5997 RTVPSVAEESVVKE

-6045 VNVSIMF
+6045 VNVSVMF

-6087 KDNDFLIKEKTFS
+6087 KDDDFLIKEKTFS

-6112 NVRGKTEDDIND
+6112 NARGKAEDDIND

>member
-421 TTDSIITDTIAPE
+421 TTDSIITDTIPPE

-538 ETTNDSGIVGD
+538 ETTDDSGIVGD

-576 GEEVIFKA
+576 GEEVVFKA
-584 NDKGEWTF
+584 NDQGEWTF

-1059 ISVQVWDAMSDT
+1059 ISVQVWDAASDT

-1108 NKANSAIFDFTIDTT
+1108 NKANSAVFDFTIDTT

-1178 LSHLNGSWLFIP
+1178 LSHLNGSWLFTP

-1325 PVIVLDSADD
+1325 PVIVLNSADD
-1335 TGIQGDN
+1335 TGVQGDN

-1384 WTFTPPTS
+1384 WTFTPPAL

-1434 DSGIPDDNLT
+1434 DSGIPNDNLT
-1444 NNVRPHFQV
+1444 NNVRPQFQV

-1474 ATQSATPGVWD
+1474 ATQGATPGAWD

-1503 TDEAGNKATQTLDFT
+1503 TDKAGNQTTQELDFT

-1589 TSDWADGDYIL
+1589 TSDWGDGDYIL

-2011 SAPLTVTIDTQIT
+2011 SAPLTVTIDTQIA

-2126 VLDNT
+2126 VLDST
-2131 DDSGTKGDHLTNV
+2131 DDSGTKGDNLTNV

-2327 VLDSADDSGVH
+2327 VLDSADDTGIQ
-2338 GDNMTNHTQPT
+2338 GDNMTNRTQPT
-2349 FALQHIDDDAVRVTV
+2349 FNLQHIDDDAVRVTV

-2387 PTGAWADG
+2387 PPTSWGAG
-2395 DYTLSVSVEDKAGN
+2395 EYTLSVSVEDKAGN

-2434 SGIPDDNLTNNVRPH
+2434 SGIPNDNLTNNVRPH
-2449 FQVTVPTDVN
+2449 FQVKVPTDVH
-2459 VVRLSIDGGKTWFN
+2459 
-2473 ATQSA
+2473 
-2478 TPGVWDYIW
+2478 
-2487 PDDVADGGYTLTVE
+2487 E
-2501 ATDEA
+2501 
-2506 GNKAT
+2506 
-2511 QTLDFTIDTT
+2511 
-2521 LSVPTLSL
+2521 
-2529 DSADDSGIAG
+2529 
-2539 DNITNVKTPGFTLN
+2539 
-2553 NIDTDVS
+2553 
-2560 RVIVEVMHNGI
+2560 
-2571 KQEVPLVQTGGQ
+2571 
-2583 WRFAPTS
+2583 
-2590 DWADGD
+2590 
-2596 YILTVKVEDRAGNVK
+2596 
-2611 QSAPLTVTVDTHIAI
+2611 
-2626 DRIELVND
+2626 
-2634 SGIPGDNLTNEAR
+2634 
-2647 PHFQVTVPADV
+2647 
-2658 NGVRL
+2658 
-2663 SIDGG
+2663 
-2668 KTWFDATQ
+2668 
-2676 SATSGVWDYTWLT
+2676 
-2689 NVANGP
+2689 
-2695 HTLMVEASDKAGN
+2695 
-2708 KTTQKLDFTI
+2708 
-2718 DTILSEPTIT
+2718 
-2728 LDSADDSAAG
+2728 
-2738 DNITNVKMP
+2738 
-2747 GFTLGNIDADVTKV
+2747 
-2761 VVTVAHDGKNQQI
+2761 
-2774 ELIKNGGVWRFTP
+2774 
-2787 GAAWTD
+2787 
-2793 GDYTLTVKVEDKAG
+2793 
-2807 NTNYSAPLTVTI
+2807 
-2819 DTQTSIDRIELLNDT
+2819 
-2834 GIVGDNLTNE
+2834 
-2844 ARPQFHIT
+2844 
-2852 VPTDVNSVQ
+2852 
-2861 LSLDGGINWVNAT
+2861 
-2874 LTSDGVWEYIWP
+2874 
-2886 TDLVENTYTLTVK
+2886 
-2899 ATDVAGNTATE
+2899 
-2910 TLNFI
+2910 
-2915 IDTTLS
+2915 
-2921 TPTITLDSADDSGT
+2921 
-2935 ANDNKTNVKTPG
+2935 
-2947 FIIGGIDS
+2947 
-2955 DVTQVVVQVMRDGH
+2955 
-2969 SEEVE
+2969 
-2974 LTQTN
+2974 
-2979 GQWRFVPGSAWTDGD
+2979 
-2994 YTLTVTVKD
+2994 
-3003 EAGNIRHSAP
+3003 
-3013 LTVTIDTQITID
+3013 
-3025 HIELVNDSGI
+3025 
-3035 PDDNLTNNVRPH
+3035 
-3047 FQVTVPT
+3047 
-3054 DVNVVRLSIDG
+3054 VRLSIDG

-3099 ATDKAGNKTTQQL
+3099 ATDKAGNQTTQKL

-3128 NTDDSGTKGDNL
+3128 STDDSGTKGDNL
-3140 TNVNKPTFLLGN
+3140 TNANKPTFILGN

-3273 TQGTAGIWDYTWPK
+3273 TQGTAGTWDYTWPK

-3398 VEVTDNAGNVR
+3398 VEVQDNAGNVR
-3409 QSTPLVVTVDTQTS
+3409 QSTPLIVTVDTQTS

-3462 IDGGANWVSATQ
+3462 IDGGANWVSAAQ

-3615 TVDTQIAIDR
+3615 TVDTQIAIDH

-3695 TVEVTDGAG
+3695 IVEVTDGAG
-3704 NKMTETLNFTI
+3704 NKMTGTLDFTI

-3744 QPVFVLGSIDKDVR
+3744 QPIFVLGSIDKDVR

-3818 DGTLTTPVIELAAG
+3818 DGSLTTPVIELAAG

-3846 RPVFDIHQVDSD
+3846 RPVFDIRQVDSD

-3904 DLAGNVKESAPFEV
+3904 DLAGNVKESAPLEV

-3955 GDVVQVRVTLD
+3955 GDVIQVRVTLD

-3985 SPNTLVDGTY
+3985 TPNTLVDGTY
-3995 TLRVEATDEA
+3995 TLRVEATDQA

-4177 RWIFNVG
+4177 RWIFNVV

-4308 LRIEIDTQVQIDS
+4308 LKIEIDTQVQIDS

-4358 FDGVNWTPISKNA
+4358 FDGVNWTPVSKNA
-4371 AGQWEFTAGSALPD
+4371 AGQWQFTAGSALSD

-4496 KISKEVSFTIDTIV
+4496 KISKEVSFTIDTVV
-4510 SDPSID
+4510 SDPRID

-4534 TTPRFVIGNVPA
+4534 TKPRFVIGNVPA

-4553 RINGVSYSVTANGNN
+4553 RINGVSYPVTANGNN

-4621 GNSNSDNLTNK
+4621 GSSNSDNLTNK

-4658 EVLKQTIT
+4658 EVLKHTIT

-4721 SIDDQHEATSLRP
+4721 SIDDQYEATSLRP
-4734 EFKGFA
+4734 EFKGLA

-4834 LIGSTLPNTIVSI
+4834 LVGNTLPNAIVSI

-5083 KEILIE
+5083 KDILIE

-5292 SNSGSLDDLITNHN
+5292 SNSGSLDDLITSHN

-5382 DNPAMV
+5382 DNPVMM

-5403 QTRPTFSIFGEM
+5403 QTRPAFSIYGEM

-5472 TIDTF
+5472 TIDTL

-5533 EVWVNEKGHWQMP
+5533 EVWVNDKGHWQMP

-5581 HIKVFTSELDD
+5581 HIQVFTSELDD

-5598 TEWWSNS
+5598 TDWWSNS
-5605 DLITMRGTGEI
+5605 STITMRGMGEI

-5630 TAVVAATGRWELS
+5630 TAVVAANGQWELS
-5643 TDKLPEGTYDI
+5643 TDQLPEGKYDI
-5654 SLVIE
+5654 TLSIE
-5659 DSAGNRWEDVRE
+5659 DNAGNRKEEVHE

-5701 AKSQLIITDSEGNT
+5701 AKSQLIITDSNGNT

-5758 KEVPVISLSP
+5758 KETPVISLSP

-5877 NVTNHTQPKFTLQ
+5877 NVTNHNHTQPKFTLQ

-5916 GADGWTFTPPAA
+5916 DADGWTFTPPAA
-5928 WNDGNYTLSV
+5928 WNDGTYTLSV

-5943 AGNSQQSASLAVTVD
+5943 AGNSLQSASLEVTVD

-5969 DDASDDATATAVT
+5969 DDASDDATPTAVT

-5997 RTEPSAAEESVVKV
+5997 RTVPSAAEESVVKE

-6045 VNVSIMF
+6045 VNVSVMF

-6087 KDNDFLIKEKTFS
+6087 KDDDFLIKEKTFS

-6112 NVRGKTEDDIND
+6112 NARGKTEDDIND

-6129 SVGHN
+6129 SVGH

>member
-2126 VLDNT
+2126 VLDST

-2423 IAINNIELVND
+2423 IAINN
-2434 SGIPDDNLTNNVRPH
+2434 
-2449 FQVTVPTDVN
+2449 
-2459 VVRLSIDGGKTWFN
+2459 
-2473 ATQSA
+2473 
-2478 TPGVWDYIW
+2478 
-2487 PDDVADGGYTLTVE
+2487 
-2501 ATDEA
+2501 
-2506 GNKAT
+2506 
-2511 QTLDFTIDTT
+2511 
-2521 LSVPTLSL
+2521 
-2529 DSADDSGIAG
+2529 
-2539 DNITNVKTPGFTLN
+2539 
-2553 NIDTDVS
+2553 
-2560 RVIVEVMHNGI
+2560 
-2571 KQEVPLVQTGGQ
+2571 
-2583 WRFAPTS
+2583 
-2590 DWADGD
+2590 
-2596 YILTVKVEDRAGNVK
+2596 
-2611 QSAPLTVTVDTHIAI
+2611 
-2626 DRIELVND
+2626 
-2634 SGIPGDNLTNEAR
+2634 
-2647 PHFQVTVPADV
+2647 
-2658 NGVRL
+2658 
-2663 SIDGG
+2663 
-2668 KTWFDATQ
+2668 
-2676 SATSGVWDYTWLT
+2676 
-2689 NVANGP
+2689 
-2695 HTLMVEASDKAGN
+2695 
-2708 KTTQKLDFTI
+2708 
-2718 DTILSEPTIT
+2718 
-2728 LDSADDSAAG
+2728 
-2738 DNITNVKMP
+2738 
-2747 GFTLGNIDADVTKV
+2747 
-2761 VVTVAHDGKNQQI
+2761 
-2774 ELIKNGGVWRFTP
+2774 
-2787 GAAWTD
+2787 
-2793 GDYTLTVKVEDKAG
+2793 
-2807 NTNYSAPLTVTI
+2807 
-2819 DTQTSIDRIELLNDT
+2819 
-2834 GIVGDNLTNE
+2834 
-2844 ARPQFHIT
+2844 
-2852 VPTDVNSVQ
+2852 
-2861 LSLDGGINWVNAT
+2861 
-2874 LTSDGVWEYIWP
+2874 
-2886 TDLVENTYTLTVK
+2886 
-2899 ATDVAGNTATE
+2899 
-2910 TLNFI
+2910 
-2915 IDTTLS
+2915 
-2921 TPTITLDSADDSGT
+2921 
-2935 ANDNKTNVKTPG
+2935 
-2947 FIIGGIDS
+2947 
-2955 DVTQVVVQVMRDGH
+2955 
-2969 SEEVE
+2969 
-2974 LTQTN
+2974 
-2979 GQWRFVPGSAWTDGD
+2979 
-2994 YTLTVTVKD
+2994 
-3003 EAGNIRHSAP
+3003 
-3013 LTVTIDTQITID
+3013 
-3025 HIELVNDSGI
+3025 IELVNDSGI

-4352 TSVLVS
+4352 TSGLVS

-4553 RINGVSYSVTANGNN
+4553 RINGVSYPVTANGNN

>member
-43 RGSVIIVNGA
+43 HGSVIIVNGA

-115 EELKKQLDDAENA
+115 EELKKQLDEAENA

-450 DNITNSTLPTFIG
+450 DSITNSTLPTFIG

-538 ETTNDSGIVGD
+538 ETTDDSGIVGD

-592 NFTSD
+592 SFTSD
-597 SVEGINNLT
+597 SVEGVNNLT

-618 FSFSYVID
+618 FSFSYIID
-626 TIAPVPPTVSLEDY
+626 TVAPVPPTVSLEDF

-1059 ISVQVWDAMSDT
+1059 ISVQVWDAASDT

-1108 NKANSAIFDFTIDTT
+1108 NKANSAVFDFTIDTT

-1178 LSHLNGSWLFIP
+1178 LSHLNGSWLFTP

-1325 PVIVLDSADD
+1325 PVIVLNSADD
-1335 TGIQGDN
+1335 TGVQGDN

-1434 DSGIPDDNLT
+1434 DSGIPNDNLT

-1474 ATQSATPGVWD
+1474 ATQNATPGVWD

-1503 TDEAGNKATQTLDFT
+1503 TDEAGNKTTQTLDFT

-1561 RVIVE
+1561 RVTVE

-1680 SGVWDYTWLTNVA
+1680 PGVWDYTWLTNVA

-1708 NKTTQKLDFTI
+1708 NKTTQKLDFII
-1719 DTILSEPTIT
+1719 DTMLSEPTIT

-2011 SAPLTVTIDTQIT
+2011 SAPLTVTIDTQIA

-2043 NVRPHF
+2043 
-2049 QVTVPTDVN
+2049 
-2058 VVRLSIDGGKTWF
+2058 
-2071 NATQSATPGVWDY
+2071 
-2084 TWLADVGEGK
+2084 
-2094 HTLTVEATDKAGNK
+2094 EA
-2108 TTQQLDFIIDTLL
+2108 
-2121 SEPTI
+2121 
-2126 VLDNT
+2126 
-2131 DDSGTKGDHLTNV
+2131 
-2144 NKPTF
+2144 
-2149 LLGNIDADARY
+2149 
-2160 VTVEVQHGGT
+2160 
-2170 KEVLTATK
+2170 
-2178 DATGNW
+2178 
-2184 SVTPTGTWADGDY
+2184 
-2197 TLTVRVEDE
+2197 
-2206 AGNEKHSASLTV
+2206 
-2218 TVDTQITIDVIELVN
+2218 
-2233 DNGIP
+2233 
-2238 GDNMTND
+2238 
-2245 AHPQFRVTVPGD
+2245 
-2257 VNEVSLSIDGGVT
+2257 
-2270 WVKATQSATPGVWNY
+2270 
-2285 TWPGTVPDGDYTLNV
+2285 
-2300 KATDNAG
+2300 
-2307 NTVTETLHFTIDTT
+2307 
-2321 LSTPVI
+2321 
-2327 VLDSADDSGVH
+2327 
-2338 GDNMTNHTQPT
+2338 
-2349 FALQHIDDDAVRVTV
+2349 
-2364 SVEHGG
+2364 
-2370 VTTTFDATK
+2370 
-2379 DAGGWTFT
+2379 
-2387 PTGAWADG
+2387 
-2395 DYTLSVSVEDKAGN
+2395 
-2409 TSHSASLT
+2409 
-2417 VTVDTQ
+2417 
-2423 IAINNIELVND
+2423 
-2434 SGIPDDNLTNNVRPH
+2434 
-2449 FQVTVPTDVN
+2449 
-2459 VVRLSIDGGKTWFN
+2459 
-2473 ATQSA
+2473 
-2478 TPGVWDYIW
+2478 
-2487 PDDVADGGYTLTVE
+2487 
-2501 ATDEA
+2501 
-2506 GNKAT
+2506 
-2511 QTLDFTIDTT
+2511 
-2521 LSVPTLSL
+2521 
-2529 DSADDSGIAG
+2529 
-2539 DNITNVKTPGFTLN
+2539 
-2553 NIDTDVS
+2553 
-2560 RVIVEVMHNGI
+2560 
-2571 KQEVPLVQTGGQ
+2571 
-2583 WRFAPTS
+2583 
-2590 DWADGD
+2590 
-2596 YILTVKVEDRAGNVK
+2596 
-2611 QSAPLTVTVDTHIAI
+2611 
-2626 DRIELVND
+2626 
-2634 SGIPGDNLTNEAR
+2634 
-2647 PHFQVTVPADV
+2647 
-2658 NGVRL
+2658 
-2663 SIDGG
+2663 
-2668 KTWFDATQ
+2668 
-2676 SATSGVWDYTWLT
+2676 
-2689 NVANGP
+2689 
-2695 HTLMVEASDKAGN
+2695 
-2708 KTTQKLDFTI
+2708 
-2718 DTILSEPTIT
+2718 
-2728 LDSADDSAAG
+2728 
-2738 DNITNVKMP
+2738 
-2747 GFTLGNIDADVTKV
+2747 
-2761 VVTVAHDGKNQQI
+2761 
-2774 ELIKNGGVWRFTP
+2774 
-2787 GAAWTD
+2787 
-2793 GDYTLTVKVEDKAG
+2793 
-2807 NTNYSAPLTVTI
+2807 
-2819 DTQTSIDRIELLNDT
+2819 
-2834 GIVGDNLTNE
+2834 
-2844 ARPQFHIT
+2844 
-2852 VPTDVNSVQ
+2852 
-2861 LSLDGGINWVNAT
+2861 
-2874 LTSDGVWEYIWP
+2874 
-2886 TDLVENTYTLTVK
+2886 
-2899 ATDVAGNTATE
+2899 
-2910 TLNFI
+2910 
-2915 IDTTLS
+2915 
-2921 TPTITLDSADDSGT
+2921 
-2935 ANDNKTNVKTPG
+2935 
-2947 FIIGGIDS
+2947 
-2955 DVTQVVVQVMRDGH
+2955 
-2969 SEEVE
+2969 
-2974 LTQTN
+2974 
-2979 GQWRFVPGSAWTDGD
+2979 
-2994 YTLTVTVKD
+2994 
-3003 EAGNIRHSAP
+3003 
-3013 LTVTIDTQITID
+3013 
-3025 HIELVNDSGI
+3025 
-3035 PDDNLTNNVRPH
+3035 RPH

-3176 KGATGIWS
+3176 KDATGNWS

-3195 YTLTVRVEDDAGN
+3195 YTLTVRVEDEAGN
-3208 VKYSAPLTVT
+3208 EKHSASLTVT
-3218 VDTQITIDVI
+3218 VDTQITIDAIELVNDNGIPGDNMTNDAHPQFRVTVPGDVNEVSLSIDGGVTWVKATQSATPGVWNYTWPGTVPDGDYTLNVKATDNAGNTVTETLHFTIDTTLSTPVIVLDSADDTGIQGDNMTNRTQPTFNLQHIDDDAVRVTVSVEHGGVTTTFDATKGVGGWTFTPPTSWGAGDYTLSVSVEDKAGNTSHSASLTVTVDTQIAINNIELVNDSGIPDDNLTNNVRPQFQVKVPTDVNEVRLSIDGGKTWFNATQSATPGVWDYTWLADVGEGKHTLTVEATDKAGNQTTQQLDFIIDTLLSEPTIVLDNTDDSGTKGDNLTNVNKPTFLLGNIDADARYVTVEVQHGGTKEVLTATKDATGNWSVTPTGTWADGDYTLTVRVEDEAGNEKHSASLTVTVDTQITIDAI

-3322 PTIAMDS
+3322 PTITMDS

-3344 RPGFTIGNIDAD
+3344 RPGFTIGNIDSD
-3356 AHSVILRITQ
+3356 AQSVILRITQ

-3398 VEVTDNAGNVR
+3398 VEVQDNAGNVR
-3409 QSTPLVVTVDTQTS
+3409 QSTPLIVTVDTQTS

-3462 IDGGANWVSATQ
+3462 IDGGANWVSAAQ

-3615 TVDTQIAIDR
+3615 TVDTQIAIDH

-3638 VTKHVRPQFQ
+3638 ITKHVRPQFQ

-3695 TVEVTDGAG
+3695 IVEVTDGAG
-3704 NKMTETLNFTI
+3704 NKMTGTLDFTI

-3744 QPVFVLGSIDKDVR
+3744 QPIFVLGSIDKDVR

-3846 RPVFDIHQVDSD
+3846 RPVFDIRQVDSD

-3904 DLAGNVKESAPFEV
+3904 DLAGNVKESAPLEV

-3955 GDVVQVRVTLD
+3955 GDVIQVRVTLD

-4184 SALPDGQHTL
+4184 SALPDGKHTL

-4308 LRIEIDTQVQIDS
+4308 LQIEIDTQVQIDS

-4534 TTPRFVIGNVPA
+4534 TKPRFVIGNVPA

-4553 RINGVSYSVTANGNN
+4553 RINGVSYPVTANGNN

-4621 GNSNSDNLTNK
+4621 GSSNSDNLTNK

-4658 EVLKQTIT
+4658 EVLKHTIT

-4721 SIDDQHEATSLRP
+4721 SIDDQYEATSLRP
-4734 EFKGFA
+4734 EFKGLA

-4834 LIGSTLPNTIVSI
+4834 LVGNTLPNAIVSI

-5083 KEILIE
+5083 KDILIE

-5292 SNSGSLDDLITNHN
+5292 SNSGSLDDLITSHN

-5403 QTRPTFSIFGEM
+5403 QTRPTFSISGEM

-5533 EVWVNEKGHWQMP
+5533 EVWVNDKGHWQMP

-5581 HIKVFTSELDD
+5581 HIQVFTSELDD

-5598 TEWWSNS
+5598 TDWWSNS
-5605 DLITMRGTGEI
+5605 STITMRGMGEI

-5630 TAVVAATGRWELS
+5630 TAVVAANGQWELS
-5643 TDKLPEGTYDI
+5643 TDQLPEGKYDI
-5654 SLVIE
+5654 TLSIE
-5659 DSAGNRWEDVRE
+5659 DNAGNRKEEVHE

-5701 AKSQLIITDSEGNT
+5701 AKSQLIITDSNGNT

-5758 KEVPVISLSP
+5758 KETPVISLSP

-5775 GDNITRDKQ
+5775 GDNITRDNQ

-5877 NVTNHTQPKFTLQ
+5877 NVTNHNHTQPKFTLQ

-5916 GADGWTFTPPAA
+5916 DADGWTFTPPAA
-5928 WNDGNYTLSV
+5928 WNDGTYTLSV

-5943 AGNSQQSASLAVTVD
+5943 AGNSLQSASLEVTVD

-5969 DDASDDATATAVT
+5969 DDAIDDATATAVT

-5997 RTEPSAAEESVVKV
+5997 RTVPSAAEESVVKE

-6045 VNVSIMF
+6045 VNVSVMF

-6087 KDNDFLIKEKTFS
+6087 KDDDFLIKEKTFS

-6112 NVRGKTEDDIND
+6112 NARGKTEDDIND

>member
-115 EELKKQLDDAENA
+115 EELKKQLDEAENA

-160 KQIEEMLQNFLAD
+160 KQMEEMLQEFLAD

-450 DNITNSTLPTFIG
+450 DSITNSTLPTFIG

-538 ETTNDSGIVGD
+538 ETTDDSGIVGD

-597 SVEGINNLT
+597 SVEGVNNLT

-626 TIAPVPPTVSLEDY
+626 TVAPVPPTVSLEDF

-722 IQTEVVPPKAELDAS
+722 IQTEVVPPKAELDDS

-1024 PIVSLSPDSDSGIS
+1024 PIVSLSPDSDSGIA

-1108 NKANSAIFDFTIDTT
+1108 NKANSAVFDFTIDTT

-1178 LSHLNGSWLFIP
+1178 LSHLNGSWLFTP

-1384 WTFTPPTS
+1384 WSFTPTGA

-1434 DSGIPDDNLT
+1434 DSGIPNDNLT

-1474 ATQSATPGVWD
+1474 ATQSATPGAWD

-1503 TDEAGNKATQTLDFT
+1503 TDKAGNKTTQELDFT

-1561 RVIVE
+1561 RVTVE

-1680 SGVWDYTWLTNVA
+1680 PGVWDYTWLTNVA

-1708 NKTTQKLDFTI
+1708 NKTTQKLDFII
-1719 DTILSEPTIT
+1719 DTMLSEPTIT

-2011 SAPLTVTIDTQIT
+2011 SAPLTVTIDTQIA

-2043 NVRPHF
+2043 
-2049 QVTVPTDVN
+2049 
-2058 VVRLSIDGGKTWF
+2058 
-2071 NATQSATPGVWDY
+2071 
-2084 TWLADVGEGK
+2084 
-2094 HTLTVEATDKAGNK
+2094 EA
-2108 TTQQLDFIIDTLL
+2108 
-2121 SEPTI
+2121 
-2126 VLDNT
+2126 
-2131 DDSGTKGDHLTNV
+2131 
-2144 NKPTF
+2144 
-2149 LLGNIDADARY
+2149 
-2160 VTVEVQHGGT
+2160 
-2170 KEVLTATK
+2170 
-2178 DATGNW
+2178 
-2184 SVTPTGTWADGDY
+2184 
-2197 TLTVRVEDE
+2197 
-2206 AGNEKHSASLTV
+2206 
-2218 TVDTQITIDVIELVN
+2218 
-2233 DNGIP
+2233 
-2238 GDNMTND
+2238 
-2245 AHPQFRVTVPGD
+2245 
-2257 VNEVSLSIDGGVT
+2257 
-2270 WVKATQSATPGVWNY
+2270 
-2285 TWPGTVPDGDYTLNV
+2285 
-2300 KATDNAG
+2300 
-2307 NTVTETLHFTIDTT
+2307 
-2321 LSTPVI
+2321 
-2327 VLDSADDSGVH
+2327 
-2338 GDNMTNHTQPT
+2338 
-2349 FALQHIDDDAVRVTV
+2349 
-2364 SVEHGG
+2364 
-2370 VTTTFDATK
+2370 
-2379 DAGGWTFT
+2379 
-2387 PTGAWADG
+2387 
-2395 DYTLSVSVEDKAGN
+2395 
-2409 TSHSASLT
+2409 
-2417 VTVDTQ
+2417 
-2423 IAINNIELVND
+2423 
-2434 SGIPDDNLTNNVRPH
+2434 
-2449 FQVTVPTDVN
+2449 
-2459 VVRLSIDGGKTWFN
+2459 
-2473 ATQSA
+2473 
-2478 TPGVWDYIW
+2478 
-2487 PDDVADGGYTLTVE
+2487 
-2501 ATDEA
+2501 
-2506 GNKAT
+2506 
-2511 QTLDFTIDTT
+2511 
-2521 LSVPTLSL
+2521 
-2529 DSADDSGIAG
+2529 
-2539 DNITNVKTPGFTLN
+2539 
-2553 NIDTDVS
+2553 
-2560 RVIVEVMHNGI
+2560 
-2571 KQEVPLVQTGGQ
+2571 
-2583 WRFAPTS
+2583 
-2590 DWADGD
+2590 
-2596 YILTVKVEDRAGNVK
+2596 
-2611 QSAPLTVTVDTHIAI
+2611 
-2626 DRIELVND
+2626 
-2634 SGIPGDNLTNEAR
+2634 
-2647 PHFQVTVPADV
+2647 
-2658 NGVRL
+2658 
-2663 SIDGG
+2663 
-2668 KTWFDATQ
+2668 
-2676 SATSGVWDYTWLT
+2676 
-2689 NVANGP
+2689 
-2695 HTLMVEASDKAGN
+2695 
-2708 KTTQKLDFTI
+2708 
-2718 DTILSEPTIT
+2718 
-2728 LDSADDSAAG
+2728 
-2738 DNITNVKMP
+2738 
-2747 GFTLGNIDADVTKV
+2747 
-2761 VVTVAHDGKNQQI
+2761 
-2774 ELIKNGGVWRFTP
+2774 
-2787 GAAWTD
+2787 
-2793 GDYTLTVKVEDKAG
+2793 
-2807 NTNYSAPLTVTI
+2807 
-2819 DTQTSIDRIELLNDT
+2819 
-2834 GIVGDNLTNE
+2834 
-2844 ARPQFHIT
+2844 
-2852 VPTDVNSVQ
+2852 
-2861 LSLDGGINWVNAT
+2861 
-2874 LTSDGVWEYIWP
+2874 
-2886 TDLVENTYTLTVK
+2886 
-2899 ATDVAGNTATE
+2899 
-2910 TLNFI
+2910 
-2915 IDTTLS
+2915 
-2921 TPTITLDSADDSGT
+2921 
-2935 ANDNKTNVKTPG
+2935 
-2947 FIIGGIDS
+2947 
-2955 DVTQVVVQVMRDGH
+2955 
-2969 SEEVE
+2969 
-2974 LTQTN
+2974 
-2979 GQWRFVPGSAWTDGD
+2979 
-2994 YTLTVTVKD
+2994 
-3003 EAGNIRHSAP
+3003 
-3013 LTVTIDTQITID
+3013 
-3025 HIELVNDSGI
+3025 
-3035 PDDNLTNNVRPH
+3035 RPH

-3176 KGATGIWS
+3176 KDATGNWSVTPTGTWADGDYTLTVRVEDEAGNEKHSASLTVTVDTQITIDAIELVNDNGIPGDNMTNDAHPQFRVTVPGDVNEVSLSIDGGVTWVKATQSATPGVWNYTWPGTVPDGDYTLNVKATDNAGNTVTETLHFTIDTTLSTPVIVLDSADDTGIQGDNMTNRTQPTFNLQHIDDDAVRVTVSVEHGGVTTTFDATKGVGGWTFTPPTSWGAGDYTLSVSVEDKAGNTSHSASLTVTVDTQIAINNIELVNDSGIPDDNLTNNVRPQFQVKVPTDVNEVRLSIDGGKTWFNATQSATPGVWDYTWLADVGEGKHTLTVEATDKAGNQTTQKLDFIIDTLLSEPTIVLDSTDDSGTKGDNLTNANKPTFLLGNIDADARYVTVEVQHGSTKEVLTATKGATGIWS

-3195 YTLTVRVEDDAGN
+3195 YTLTVRVEDEAGN

-3218 VDTQITIDVI
+3218 VDTQITIDAI

-3322 PTIAMDS
+3322 PTITMDS

-3344 RPGFTIGNIDAD
+3344 RPGFTIGNIDSD
-3356 AHSVILRITQ
+3356 AQSVILRITQ

-3409 QSTPLVVTVDTQTS
+3409 QSTPLIVTVDTQTS

-3462 IDGGANWVSATQ
+3462 IDGGANWVSAAQ

-3484 PTDMGDGKHTLT
+3484 PTDMGDGKHILT

-3615 TVDTQIAIDR
+3615 TVDTQIAIDH

-3695 TVEVTDGAG
+3695 IVEVTDGAG
-3704 NKMTETLNFTI
+3704 NKMTGTLDFTI

-3744 QPVFVLGSIDKDVR
+3744 QPIFVLGSIDKDVR

-3846 RPVFDIHQVDSD
+3846 RPVFDIRQVDSD

-3955 GDVVQVRVTLD
+3955 GDVIQVRVTLD

-3995 TLRVEATDEA
+3995 TLRVEATDQA

-4184 SALPDGQHTL
+4184 SALPDGKHTL

-4308 LRIEIDTQVQIDS
+4308 LQIEIDTQVQIDS

-4534 TTPRFVIGNVPA
+4534 TKPRFVIGNVPA

-4553 RINGVSYSVTANGNN
+4553 RINGVSYPVTANGNN

-4621 GNSNSDNLTNK
+4621 GSSNSDNLTNK

-4658 EVLKQTIT
+4658 EVLKHTIT

-4721 SIDDQHEATSLRP
+4721 SIDDQYEATSLRP
-4734 EFKGFA
+4734 EFKGLA

-4834 LIGSTLPNTIVSI
+4834 LVGNTLPNAIVSI

-4966 NDGNYELTFKV
+4966 NDGNYVLTFKV

-5083 KEILIE
+5083 KDILIE

-5292 SNSGSLDDLITNHN
+5292 SNSGSLDDLITSHN

-5382 DNPAMV
+5382 DNPVMM

-5403 QTRPTFSIFGEM
+5403 QTRPAFSIYGEM

-5533 EVWVNEKGHWQMP
+5533 EVWVNDKGHWQMP

-5581 HIKVFTSELDD
+5581 HIQVFTSELDD

-5598 TEWWSNS
+5598 TDWWSNS
-5605 DLITMRGTGEI
+5605 STITMRGMGEI

-5630 TAVVAATGRWELS
+5630 TAVVAANGQWELS
-5643 TDKLPEGTYDI
+5643 TDQLPEGKYDI
-5654 SLVIE
+5654 TLSIE
-5659 DSAGNRWEDVRE
+5659 DNAGNRKEEVHE

-5701 AKSQLIITDSEGNT
+5701 AKSQLIITDSNGNT

-5758 KEVPVISLSP
+5758 KETPVISLSP

-5775 GDNITRDKQ
+5775 GDNITRDNQ

-5862 IALAAGEDNGASDSD
+5862 IALAAGEGNGASDSD
-5877 NVTNHTQPKFTLQ
+5877 NVTNHNHTQPKFTLQ

-5928 WNDGNYTLSV
+5928 WNDGTYTLSV

-5943 AGNSQQSASLAVTVD
+5943 AGNSLQSASLEVTVD

-5997 RTEPSAAEESVVKV
+5997 RTVPSAAEESVVKE

-6045 VNVSIMF
+6045 VNVSVMF

-6087 KDNDFLIKEKTFS
+6087 KDDDFLIKEKTFS

-6112 NVRGKTEDDIND
+6112 NARGKTEDDIND

>member
-421 TTDSIITDTIAPE
+421 TTDSIITDTIPPE

-626 TIAPVPPTVSLEDY
+626 TIAPVPPTVSLEDF

-1024 PIVSLSPDSDSGIS
+1024 PIVSLSPDSDSGIA

-1108 NKANSAIFDFTIDTT
+1108 NKANSAVFDFTIDTT

-1178 LSHLNGSWLFIP
+1178 LSHLNGSWLFTP

-1211 TNYSAP
+1211 TSYSAP

-1325 PVIVLDSADD
+1325 PVIVLNSADD
-1335 TGIQGDN
+1335 TGVQGDN

-1474 ATQSATPGVWD
+1474 ATQSATPGAWD

-1503 TDEAGNKATQTLDFT
+1503 TDKAGNKTTQELDFT

-1708 NKTTQKLDFTI
+1708 NKTTQKLDFII
-1719 DTILSEPTIT
+1719 DTLLSEPTIT

-2126 VLDNT
+2126 VLDST
-2131 DDSGTKGDHLTNV
+2131 DDSGTKGDNLTNV

-2321 LSTPVI
+2321 LSVPVI
-2327 VLDSADDSGVH
+2327 VLNSADDTGVQ
-2338 GDNMTNHTQPT
+2338 GDNMTNSTQPT

-2379 DAGGWTFT
+2379 GVGGWSFT

-2449 FQVTVPTDVN
+2449 FQVKVPTDVN
-2459 VVRLSIDGGKTWFN
+2459 
-2473 ATQSA
+2473 
-2478 TPGVWDYIW
+2478 
-2487 PDDVADGGYTLTVE
+2487 E
-2501 ATDEA
+2501 
-2506 GNKAT
+2506 
-2511 QTLDFTIDTT
+2511 
-2521 LSVPTLSL
+2521 
-2529 DSADDSGIAG
+2529 
-2539 DNITNVKTPGFTLN
+2539 
-2553 NIDTDVS
+2553 
-2560 RVIVEVMHNGI
+2560 
-2571 KQEVPLVQTGGQ
+2571 
-2583 WRFAPTS
+2583 
-2590 DWADGD
+2590 
-2596 YILTVKVEDRAGNVK
+2596 
-2611 QSAPLTVTVDTHIAI
+2611 
-2626 DRIELVND
+2626 
-2634 SGIPGDNLTNEAR
+2634 
-2647 PHFQVTVPADV
+2647 
-2658 NGVRL
+2658 
-2663 SIDGG
+2663 
-2668 KTWFDATQ
+2668 
-2676 SATSGVWDYTWLT
+2676 
-2689 NVANGP
+2689 
-2695 HTLMVEASDKAGN
+2695 
-2708 KTTQKLDFTI
+2708 
-2718 DTILSEPTIT
+2718 
-2728 LDSADDSAAG
+2728 
-2738 DNITNVKMP
+2738 
-2747 GFTLGNIDADVTKV
+2747 
-2761 VVTVAHDGKNQQI
+2761 
-2774 ELIKNGGVWRFTP
+2774 
-2787 GAAWTD
+2787 
-2793 GDYTLTVKVEDKAG
+2793 
-2807 NTNYSAPLTVTI
+2807 
-2819 DTQTSIDRIELLNDT
+2819 
-2834 GIVGDNLTNE
+2834 
-2844 ARPQFHIT
+2844 
-2852 VPTDVNSVQ
+2852 
-2861 LSLDGGINWVNAT
+2861 
-2874 LTSDGVWEYIWP
+2874 
-2886 TDLVENTYTLTVK
+2886 
-2899 ATDVAGNTATE
+2899 
-2910 TLNFI
+2910 
-2915 IDTTLS
+2915 
-2921 TPTITLDSADDSGT
+2921 
-2935 ANDNKTNVKTPG
+2935 
-2947 FIIGGIDS
+2947 
-2955 DVTQVVVQVMRDGH
+2955 
-2969 SEEVE
+2969 
-2974 LTQTN
+2974 
-2979 GQWRFVPGSAWTDGD
+2979 
-2994 YTLTVTVKD
+2994 
-3003 EAGNIRHSAP
+3003 
-3013 LTVTIDTQITID
+3013 
-3025 HIELVNDSGI
+3025 
-3035 PDDNLTNNVRPH
+3035 
-3047 FQVTVPT
+3047 
-3054 DVNVVRLSIDG
+3054 VRLSIDG

-3099 ATDKAGNKTTQQL
+3099 ATDKAGNQTTQKL
-3112 DFIIDTLLSE
+3112 DFIIDTMLSE

-3128 NTDDSGTKGDNL
+3128 STDDSGTKGDNL
-3140 TNVNKPTFLLGN
+3140 TNANKPTFILGN

-3162 EVQHGGTKEVLTAT
+3162 EVQYGGTKEVLTAT

-3322 PTIAMDS
+3322 PTITMDS

-3344 RPGFTIGNIDAD
+3344 RPGFTIGNIDSD
-3356 AHSVILRITQ
+3356 AQSVILRITQ

-3409 QSTPLVVTVDTQTS
+3409 QSTPLIVTVDTQTS

-3462 IDGGANWVSATQ
+3462 IDGGANWVSAAQ

-3615 TVDTQIAIDR
+3615 TVDTQIAIDH

-3715 DITLLT
+3715 DITLMT

-3846 RPVFDIHQVDSD
+3846 RPVFDIRQVDSD

-4308 LRIEIDTQVQIDS
+4308 LKIEIDTQVQIDS

-4534 TTPRFVIGNVPA
+4534 TKPRFVIGNVPA

-4553 RINGVSYSVTANGNN
+4553 RINGVSYPVTANGNN

-4745 IMIQWDGK
+4745 IMIEWDGK

-4834 LIGSTLPNTIVSI
+4834 LVGNTLPNAIVSI

-4966 NDGNYELTFKV
+4966 NDGNYVLTFKV

-5035 LTIRNPQ
+5035 LTIRSPQ

-5083 KEILIE
+5083 KDILIE

-5225 FVDGKLVNVV
+5225 FVDGKLVNIV

-5403 QTRPTFSIFGEM
+5403 QTRPTFSISGEM

-5581 HIKVFTSELDD
+5581 HIQVFTSELDD

-5598 TEWWSNS
+5598 TDWWSNS
-5605 DLITMRGTGEI
+5605 STITMRGMGEI

-5630 TAVVAATGRWELS
+5630 TAVVAANGQWELS
-5643 TDKLPEGTYDI
+5643 TDQLPEGKYDI
-5654 SLVIE
+5654 TLSIE
-5659 DSAGNRWEDVRE
+5659 DNAGNRKEEVHE

-5701 AKSQLIITDSEGNT
+5701 AKSQLIITDSNGNT

-5744 AIGNRSDDVPLDIM
+5744 AIGNRSDDVSLDIM

-5862 IALAAGEDNGASDSD
+5862 IALAAGEDNGVSDSD

-5902 VTHNGVTDIYQATQ
+5902 VTHNGVTDTYQATQ

-5928 WNDGNYTLSV
+5928 WNDGTYTLSV

-5997 RTEPSAAEESVVKV
+5997 RTVPSAAEESVVKE

-6112 NVRGKTEDDIND
+6112 NARGKTEDDIND

>member
-421 TTDSIITDTIAPE
+421 TTDSIITDTIPPE

-626 TIAPVPPTVSLEDY
+626 TIAPVPPTVSLEDF

-1024 PIVSLSPDSDSGIS
+1024 PIVSLSPDSDSGIA

-1108 NKANSAIFDFTIDTT
+1108 NKANSAVFDFTIDTT

-1178 LSHLNGSWLFIP
+1178 LSHLNGSWLFTP

-1211 TNYSAP
+1211 TSYSAP

-1325 PVIVLDSADD
+1325 PVIVLNSADD
-1335 TGIQGDN
+1335 TGVQGDN
-1342 MTNSTQPTFALQ
+1342 MTNRTQPTFALQ

-1474 ATQSATPGVWD
+1474 ATQSATPGAWD

-1503 TDEAGNKATQTLDFT
+1503 TDKAGNKTTQELDFT

-1708 NKTTQKLDFTI
+1708 NKTTQKLDFII
-1719 DTILSEPTIT
+1719 DTLLSEPTIT

-2126 VLDNT
+2126 VLDST
-2131 DDSGTKGDHLTNV
+2131 DDSGTKGDNLTNV

-2321 LSTPVI
+2321 LSVPVI
-2327 VLDSADDSGVH
+2327 VLNSADDTGVQ
-2338 GDNMTNHTQPT
+2338 GDNMTNSTQPT

-2379 DAGGWTFT
+2379 GVGGWSFT

-2449 FQVTVPTDVN
+2449 FQVKVPTDVN
-2459 VVRLSIDGGKTWFN
+2459 
-2473 ATQSA
+2473 
-2478 TPGVWDYIW
+2478 
-2487 PDDVADGGYTLTVE
+2487 E
-2501 ATDEA
+2501 
-2506 GNKAT
+2506 
-2511 QTLDFTIDTT
+2511 
-2521 LSVPTLSL
+2521 
-2529 DSADDSGIAG
+2529 
-2539 DNITNVKTPGFTLN
+2539 
-2553 NIDTDVS
+2553 
-2560 RVIVEVMHNGI
+2560 
-2571 KQEVPLVQTGGQ
+2571 
-2583 WRFAPTS
+2583 
-2590 DWADGD
+2590 
-2596 YILTVKVEDRAGNVK
+2596 
-2611 QSAPLTVTVDTHIAI
+2611 
-2626 DRIELVND
+2626 
-2634 SGIPGDNLTNEAR
+2634 
-2647 PHFQVTVPADV
+2647 
-2658 NGVRL
+2658 
-2663 SIDGG
+2663 
-2668 KTWFDATQ
+2668 
-2676 SATSGVWDYTWLT
+2676 
-2689 NVANGP
+2689 
-2695 HTLMVEASDKAGN
+2695 
-2708 KTTQKLDFTI
+2708 
-2718 DTILSEPTIT
+2718 
-2728 LDSADDSAAG
+2728 
-2738 DNITNVKMP
+2738 
-2747 GFTLGNIDADVTKV
+2747 
-2761 VVTVAHDGKNQQI
+2761 
-2774 ELIKNGGVWRFTP
+2774 
-2787 GAAWTD
+2787 
-2793 GDYTLTVKVEDKAG
+2793 
-2807 NTNYSAPLTVTI
+2807 
-2819 DTQTSIDRIELLNDT
+2819 
-2834 GIVGDNLTNE
+2834 
-2844 ARPQFHIT
+2844 
-2852 VPTDVNSVQ
+2852 
-2861 LSLDGGINWVNAT
+2861 
-2874 LTSDGVWEYIWP
+2874 
-2886 TDLVENTYTLTVK
+2886 
-2899 ATDVAGNTATE
+2899 
-2910 TLNFI
+2910 
-2915 IDTTLS
+2915 
-2921 TPTITLDSADDSGT
+2921 
-2935 ANDNKTNVKTPG
+2935 
-2947 FIIGGIDS
+2947 
-2955 DVTQVVVQVMRDGH
+2955 
-2969 SEEVE
+2969 
-2974 LTQTN
+2974 
-2979 GQWRFVPGSAWTDGD
+2979 
-2994 YTLTVTVKD
+2994 
-3003 EAGNIRHSAP
+3003 
-3013 LTVTIDTQITID
+3013 
-3025 HIELVNDSGI
+3025 
-3035 PDDNLTNNVRPH
+3035 
-3047 FQVTVPT
+3047 
-3054 DVNVVRLSIDG
+3054 VRLSIDG

-3099 ATDKAGNKTTQQL
+3099 ATDKAGNQTTQKL
-3112 DFIIDTLLSE
+3112 DFIIDTMLSE

-3128 NTDDSGTKGDNL
+3128 STDDSGTKGDNL
-3140 TNVNKPTFLLGN
+3140 TNANKPTFILGN

-3162 EVQHGGTKEVLTAT
+3162 EVQYGGTKEVLTAT

-3322 PTIAMDS
+3322 PTITMDS

-3344 RPGFTIGNIDAD
+3344 RPGFTIGNIDSD
-3356 AHSVILRITQ
+3356 AQSVILRITQ

-3409 QSTPLVVTVDTQTS
+3409 QSTPLIVTVDTQTS

-3462 IDGGANWVSATQ
+3462 IDGGANWVSAAQ

-3615 TVDTQIAIDR
+3615 TVDTQIAIDH

-3715 DITLLT
+3715 DITLMT

-3846 RPVFDIHQVDSD
+3846 RPVFDIRQVDSD

-4308 LRIEIDTQVQIDS
+4308 LKIEIDTQVQIDS

-4534 TTPRFVIGNVPA
+4534 TKPRFVIGNVPA

-4553 RINGVSYSVTANGNN
+4553 RINGVSYPVTANGNN

-4834 LIGSTLPNTIVSI
+4834 LVGNTLPNAIVSI

-4893 STAVDVTIDTEVA
+4893 STAVDVTIDTEV
-4906 ELVWNISGMH
+4906 
-4916 EGGYINT
+4916 
-4923 VTPEIGGTSE
+4923 
-4933 PNSKITIFVNGVE
+4933 
-4946 KAIAYTTGAGHWG
+4946 
-4959 VVLPALG
+4959 
-4966 NDGNYELTFKV
+4966 
-4977 EDVAGNIREF
+4977 
-4987 GPQNVI
+4987 
-4993 LDTVISPLTVV
+4993 
-5004 LREADDS
+5004 
-5011 GKVGDWITN
+5011 
-5020 KSHVTI
+5020 
-5026 DGTAEAGST
+5026 
-5035 LTIRNPQ
+5035 
-5042 GVVIA
+5042 
-5047 TLVVG
+5047 
-5052 NDGRWSAELD
+5052 
-5062 LREGSNA
+5062 
-5069 FVVVSEDKAGNSQQ
+5069 
-5083 KEILIE
+5083 
-5089 HDTQIEI
+5089 
-5096 SDISLSRDTNSGDK
+5096 
-5110 YDLITNNKSPVL
+5110 
-5122 VAMTDPGATVQVYIN
+5122 
-5137 GVLQGTVEASSSGNI
+5137 
-5152 SYTMPANSADGEY
+5152 
-5165 QVQFVATDTAGN
+5165 
-5177 RVESAIT
+5177 
-5184 TVTIDSQIAVFDID
+5184 
-5198 EDSLPALSNNRALS
+5198 
-5212 VSGVGEAGSQVSI
+5212 
-5225 FVDGKLVNVV
+5225 
-5235 MVEADGTWRAPIL
+5235 
-5248 LQDDGTFNIHFS
+5248 
-5260 ITDVAGNTEVSKDYS
+5260 
-5275 VDVDSSTDFPT
+5275 
-5286 LNLEDA
+5286 
-5292 SNSGSLDDLITNHN
+5292 
-5306 KPVLVGTAE
+5306 
-5315 AGATIHIYVDEK
+5315 
-5327 IVANVL
+5327 
-5333 VLEDGTWSY
+5333 
-5342 QFDNALKDGEY
+5342 
-5353 SIRVVAED
+5353 
-5361 PAGNTAESPRL
+5361 
-5372 LVTIDTSTFI
+5372 
-5382 DNPAMV
+5382 
-5388 AGSDNGIF
+5388 
-5396 SNDSITS
+5396 
-5403 QTRPTFSIFGEM
+5403 
-5415 NQSVQIFIDGVLV
+5415 
-5428 DTITVTDR
+5428 
-5436 NQVYRPES
+5436 
-5444 PLGDGSHSIYYVITD
+5444 
-5459 KAGNTATSKTLNF
+5459 
-5472 TIDTF
+5472 
-5477 NTTPVAIDSIGGQ
+5477 
-5490 TLAEMTGSDGK
+5490 
-5501 IYITDTTRNLLFS
+5501 
-5514 GSAEPNSKI
+5514 
-5523 EIIIN
+5523 
-5528 GLNVG
+5528 
-5533 EVWVNEKGHWQMP
+5533 
-5546 VNPLYFT
+5546 
-5553 EGQLD
+5553 
-5558 ITVKSTDRA
+5558 
-5567 GNVNQEKYSIWVDT
+5567 
-5581 HIKVFTSELDD
+5581 
-5592 NKSSSK
+5592 
-5598 TEWWSNS
+5598 
-5605 DLITMRGTGEI
+5605 
-5616 GATVSLIVAGVTLA
+5616 
-5630 TAVVAATGRWELS
+5630 
-5643 TDKLPEGTYDI
+5643 
-5654 SLVIE
+5654 
-5659 DSAGNRWEDVRE
+5659 
-5671 IFIDRTPPN
+5671 
-5680 APVVTYSDIVN
+5680 
-5691 DLIIMQGTAE
+5691 
-5701 AKSQLIITDSEGNT
+5701 
-5715 YTLTV
+5715 
-5720 PDNGKWSMA
+5720 
-5729 IPYPSEGKFTITSVD
+5729 
-5744 AIGNRSDDVPLDIM
+5744 
-5758 KEVPVISLSP
+5758 
-5768 DSDSGTV
+5768 
-5775 GDNITRDKQ
+5775 
-5784 PTFIIGNL
+5784 
-5792 ESDVVV
+5792 
-5798 VQVDI
+5798 
-5803 NGTVYNAEKN
+5803 
-5813 ADGVWFFTPGTPLA
+5813 
-5827 DGSYT
+5827 
-5832 ISVIASDAAGNQK
+5832 
-5845 NSLPITVTID
+5845 
-5855 STLTVPE
+5855 
-5862 IALAAGEDNGASDSD
+5862 
-5877 NVTNHTQPKFTLQ
+5877 
-5890 HIDADVTGVTVN
+5890 
-5902 VTHNGVTDIYQATQ
+5902 
-5916 GADGWTFTPPAA
+5916 
-5928 WNDGNYTLSV
+5928 
-5938 TVVDR
+5938 
-5943 AGNSQQSASLAVTVD
+5943 
-5958 STVTVTADSQH
+5958 
-5969 DDASDDATATAVT
+5969 
-5982 PPESETVNAESATHL
+5982 
-5997 RTEPSAAEESVVKV
+5997 
-6011 TAYSITLLNADSGDE
+6011 
-6026 IDRSISQT
+6026 
-6034 PSFEISVPENI
+6034 
-6045 VNVSIMF
+6045 
-6052 EGEEFTLPIT
+6052 
-6062 NQKAIFEVPL
+6062 
-6072 SLEDGEYT
+6072 
-6080 MDVKFID
+6080 
-6087 KDNDFLIKEKTFS
+6087 
-6100 VDHSSADIVNAM
+6100 
-6112 NVRGKTEDDIND
+6112 
-6124 SPSTS
+6124 
-6129 SVGHN
+6129 
-6134 NNGAIDVFAVNEV
+6134 
-6147 TLPVDNQEEHA
+6147 

>member
-241 VTLALAAES
+241 VTLALATES

-626 TIAPVPPTVSLEDY
+626 TVAPVPPTVSLEDF

-1024 PIVSLSPDSDSGIS
+1024 PIVSLSPDSDSGVS

-1059 ISVQVWDAMSDT
+1059 ISVQVWDAASDT

-1108 NKANSAIFDFTIDTT
+1108 NKANSAVFDFTIDTT

-1211 TNYSAP
+1211 TSYSAP

-1384 WTFTPPTS
+1384 WSFTPTGA

-1434 DSGIPDDNLT
+1434 DSGIPNDNLT

-1474 ATQSATPGVWD
+1474 ATQSATPGAWD

-1503 TDEAGNKATQTLDFT
+1503 TDKAGNKTTQELDFT

-2126 VLDNT
+2126 VLDST
-2131 DDSGTKGDHLTNV
+2131 DDSGTKGDNLTNV

-2321 LSTPVI
+2321 LSVPVI
-2327 VLDSADDSGVH
+2327 VLNSADDTGVQ
-2338 GDNMTNHTQPT
+2338 GDNMTNSTQPT

-2379 DAGGWTFT
+2379 GTGGWSFT

-2449 FQVTVPTDVN
+2449 FQVKVPMDVN
-2459 VVRLSIDGGKTWFN
+2459 
-2473 ATQSA
+2473 
-2478 TPGVWDYIW
+2478 
-2487 PDDVADGGYTLTVE
+2487 E
-2501 ATDEA
+2501 
-2506 GNKAT
+2506 
-2511 QTLDFTIDTT
+2511 
-2521 LSVPTLSL
+2521 
-2529 DSADDSGIAG
+2529 
-2539 DNITNVKTPGFTLN
+2539 
-2553 NIDTDVS
+2553 
-2560 RVIVEVMHNGI
+2560 
-2571 KQEVPLVQTGGQ
+2571 
-2583 WRFAPTS
+2583 
-2590 DWADGD
+2590 
-2596 YILTVKVEDRAGNVK
+2596 
-2611 QSAPLTVTVDTHIAI
+2611 
-2626 DRIELVND
+2626 
-2634 SGIPGDNLTNEAR
+2634 
-2647 PHFQVTVPADV
+2647 
-2658 NGVRL
+2658 
-2663 SIDGG
+2663 
-2668 KTWFDATQ
+2668 
-2676 SATSGVWDYTWLT
+2676 
-2689 NVANGP
+2689 
-2695 HTLMVEASDKAGN
+2695 
-2708 KTTQKLDFTI
+2708 
-2718 DTILSEPTIT
+2718 
-2728 LDSADDSAAG
+2728 
-2738 DNITNVKMP
+2738 
-2747 GFTLGNIDADVTKV
+2747 
-2761 VVTVAHDGKNQQI
+2761 
-2774 ELIKNGGVWRFTP
+2774 
-2787 GAAWTD
+2787 
-2793 GDYTLTVKVEDKAG
+2793 
-2807 NTNYSAPLTVTI
+2807 
-2819 DTQTSIDRIELLNDT
+2819 
-2834 GIVGDNLTNE
+2834 
-2844 ARPQFHIT
+2844 
-2852 VPTDVNSVQ
+2852 
-2861 LSLDGGINWVNAT
+2861 
-2874 LTSDGVWEYIWP
+2874 
-2886 TDLVENTYTLTVK
+2886 
-2899 ATDVAGNTATE
+2899 
-2910 TLNFI
+2910 
-2915 IDTTLS
+2915 
-2921 TPTITLDSADDSGT
+2921 
-2935 ANDNKTNVKTPG
+2935 
-2947 FIIGGIDS
+2947 
-2955 DVTQVVVQVMRDGH
+2955 
-2969 SEEVE
+2969 
-2974 LTQTN
+2974 
-2979 GQWRFVPGSAWTDGD
+2979 
-2994 YTLTVTVKD
+2994 
-3003 EAGNIRHSAP
+3003 
-3013 LTVTIDTQITID
+3013 
-3025 HIELVNDSGI
+3025 
-3035 PDDNLTNNVRPH
+3035 
-3047 FQVTVPT
+3047 
-3054 DVNVVRLSIDG
+3054 VRLSIDG

-3099 ATDKAGNKTTQQL
+3099 ATDKAGNQTTQKL

-3128 NTDDSGTKGDNL
+3128 STDDSGTKGDNL
-3140 TNVNKPTFLLGN
+3140 TNANKPTFILGN

-3162 EVQHGGTKEVLTAT
+3162 EVQYGGTKEVLTAT

-3322 PTIAMDS
+3322 PTITMDS

-3344 RPGFTIGNIDAD
+3344 RPGFTIGNIDSD
-3356 AHSVILRITQ
+3356 AQSVILRITQ

-3409 QSTPLVVTVDTQTS
+3409 QSTPLIVTVDTQTS

-3462 IDGGANWVSATQ
+3462 IDGGANWVSAAQ

-3615 TVDTQIAIDR
+3615 TVDTQIAIDH

-3715 DITLLT
+3715 DITLMT

-3846 RPVFDIHQVDSD
+3846 RPVFDIRQVDSD

-4045 SRPTFTIGNVDPDV
+4045 SRPTFTIGNVDLDV

-4534 TTPRFVIGNVPA
+4534 TKPRFVIGNVPA

-4553 RINGVSYSVTANGNN
+4553 RINGVSYPVTANGNN

-4834 LIGSTLPNTIVSI
+4834 LVGNTLPNAIVSI

-4966 NDGNYELTFKV
+4966 NDGNYVLTFKV

-5292 SNSGSLDDLITNHN
+5292 SNSGSLDDLITSHN

-5382 DNPAMV
+5382 DNPVMM

-5403 QTRPTFSIFGEM
+5403 QTRPAFSIYGEM

-5472 TIDTF
+5472 TIDTL

-5533 EVWVNEKGHWQMP
+5533 EVWVNDKGHWQMP

-5581 HIKVFTSELDD
+5581 HIQVFTSELDD

-5598 TEWWSNS
+5598 TDWWSNS
-5605 DLITMRGTGEI
+5605 STITMRGMGEI

-5630 TAVVAATGRWELS
+5630 TAVVAANGQWELS
-5643 TDKLPEGTYDI
+5643 TDQLPEGKYDI
-5654 SLVIE
+5654 TLSIE
-5659 DSAGNRWEDVRE
+5659 DNAGNRKEEVHE

-5701 AKSQLIITDSEGNT
+5701 AKSQLIITDSNGNT

-5744 AIGNRSDDVPLDIM
+5744 AIGNRSDDVSLDIM

-5862 IALAAGEDNGASDSD
+5862 IALAAGEDNGVSDSD

-5902 VTHNGVTDIYQATQ
+5902 VTHNGVTDTYQATQ

-5928 WNDGNYTLSV
+5928 WNDGTYTLSV

-5997 RTEPSAAEESVVKV
+5997 RTVPSAAEESVVKE

-6112 NVRGKTEDDIND
+6112 NARGKTEDDIND

>member
-1 MGNKSIQKFFADQNS
+1 M
-16 VIDLSSLGNA
+16 
-26 KGAKVSLSGP
+26 
-36 DMNITTP
+36 
-43 RGSVIIVNGA
+43 
-53 LYSSI
+53 
-58 KGNNLAVKFKDK
+58 
-70 TITGAKILG
+70 
-79 SVDLKDIQLER
+79 
-90 IDSSLVDSAQVE
+90 
-102 KKGNGKRRNKKEE
+102 
-115 EELKKQLDDAENA
+115 
-128 KKEADKAK
+128 
-136 EEAEKAKEAAEK
+136 
-148 ALNEAFEVQNSS
+148 
-160 KQIEEMLQNFLAD
+160 
-173 NVAKDNLAQQSDAS
+173 
-187 QQNTQAKATQ
+187 
-197 ASKQNDAEKVL
+197 
-208 PQPINKNTST
+208 NKNTST

-450 DNITNSTLPTFIG
+450 DSITNSTLPTFIG

-592 NFTSD
+592 KFTSD

-626 TIAPVPPTVSLEDY
+626 TVAPVPPTVSLEDF

-1024 PIVSLSPDSDSGIS
+1024 PIVSLSPDSDSGIA

-1059 ISVQVWDAMSDT
+1059 ISVQVWDAVSDT

-1108 NKANSAIFDFTIDTT
+1108 NKANSAVFDFTIDTT

-1384 WTFTPPTS
+1384 WSFTPTGA

-1434 DSGIPDDNLT
+1434 DSGIPNDNLT

-1474 ATQSATPGVWD
+1474 ATQSATPGAWD

-1503 TDEAGNKATQTLDFT
+1503 TDKAGNKTTQELDFT

-1639 GDNLTNEARPH
+1639 DDNLTNEARPH

-2011 SAPLTVTIDTQIT
+2011 SAPLTVTIDTQIA

-2043 NVRPHF
+2043 EARPHF
-2049 QVTVPTDVN
+2049 QVMVPTDVN

-2094 HTLTVEATDKAGNK
+2094 HTLTVEVTDKAGNK
-2108 TTQQLDFIIDTLL
+2108 TTQQLDFIIDTML

-2131 DDSGTKGDHLTNV
+2131 DDSGTKGDNLTNV

-2218 TVDTQITIDVIELVN
+2218 TVDTQITIDAIELVN

-2327 VLDSADDSGVH
+2327 VLDSADDTGIQ
-2338 GDNMTNHTQPT
+2338 GDNMTNRTQPT
-2349 FALQHIDDDAVRVTV
+2349 FNLQHIDDDAVRVTV

-2379 DAGGWTFT
+2379 GVGGWTFT
-2387 PTGAWADG
+2387 PPTSWGAG

-2449 FQVTVPTDVN
+2449 FQVKVPTDVN
-2459 VVRLSIDGGKTWFN
+2459 
-2473 ATQSA
+2473 
-2478 TPGVWDYIW
+2478 
-2487 PDDVADGGYTLTVE
+2487 E
-2501 ATDEA
+2501 
-2506 GNKAT
+2506 
-2511 QTLDFTIDTT
+2511 
-2521 LSVPTLSL
+2521 
-2529 DSADDSGIAG
+2529 
-2539 DNITNVKTPGFTLN
+2539 
-2553 NIDTDVS
+2553 
-2560 RVIVEVMHNGI
+2560 
-2571 KQEVPLVQTGGQ
+2571 
-2583 WRFAPTS
+2583 
-2590 DWADGD
+2590 
-2596 YILTVKVEDRAGNVK
+2596 
-2611 QSAPLTVTVDTHIAI
+2611 
-2626 DRIELVND
+2626 
-2634 SGIPGDNLTNEAR
+2634 
-2647 PHFQVTVPADV
+2647 
-2658 NGVRL
+2658 
-2663 SIDGG
+2663 
-2668 KTWFDATQ
+2668 
-2676 SATSGVWDYTWLT
+2676 
-2689 NVANGP
+2689 
-2695 HTLMVEASDKAGN
+2695 
-2708 KTTQKLDFTI
+2708 
-2718 DTILSEPTIT
+2718 
-2728 LDSADDSAAG
+2728 
-2738 DNITNVKMP
+2738 
-2747 GFTLGNIDADVTKV
+2747 
-2761 VVTVAHDGKNQQI
+2761 
-2774 ELIKNGGVWRFTP
+2774 
-2787 GAAWTD
+2787 
-2793 GDYTLTVKVEDKAG
+2793 
-2807 NTNYSAPLTVTI
+2807 
-2819 DTQTSIDRIELLNDT
+2819 
-2834 GIVGDNLTNE
+2834 
-2844 ARPQFHIT
+2844 
-2852 VPTDVNSVQ
+2852 
-2861 LSLDGGINWVNAT
+2861 
-2874 LTSDGVWEYIWP
+2874 
-2886 TDLVENTYTLTVK
+2886 
-2899 ATDVAGNTATE
+2899 
-2910 TLNFI
+2910 
-2915 IDTTLS
+2915 
-2921 TPTITLDSADDSGT
+2921 
-2935 ANDNKTNVKTPG
+2935 
-2947 FIIGGIDS
+2947 
-2955 DVTQVVVQVMRDGH
+2955 
-2969 SEEVE
+2969 
-2974 LTQTN
+2974 
-2979 GQWRFVPGSAWTDGD
+2979 
-2994 YTLTVTVKD
+2994 
-3003 EAGNIRHSAP
+3003 
-3013 LTVTIDTQITID
+3013 
-3025 HIELVNDSGI
+3025 
-3035 PDDNLTNNVRPH
+3035 
-3047 FQVTVPT
+3047 
-3054 DVNVVRLSIDG
+3054 VRLSIDG

-3099 ATDKAGNKTTQQL
+3099 ATDKAGNQTTQKL

-3128 NTDDSGTKGDNL
+3128 STDDSGTKGDNL
-3140 TNVNKPTFLLGN
+3140 TNANKPTFILGN

-3297 VEATDKAGNKTTQ
+3297 VEVTDKAGNKTTQ

-3409 QSTPLVVTVDTQTS
+3409 QSTPLIVTVDTQTS

-3462 IDGGANWVSATQ
+3462 IDGGANWVSAAQ

-3615 TVDTQIAIDR
+3615 TVDTQIAIDH

-3638 VTKHVRPQFQ
+3638 ITKHVRPQFQ

-3695 TVEVTDGAG
+3695 IVEVTDGAG
-3704 NKMTETLNFTI
+3704 NKMTGTLDFTI

-3846 RPVFDIHQVDSD
+3846 RPVFDIRQVDSD

-4308 LRIEIDTQVQIDS
+4308 LQIEIDTQVQIDS

-4534 TTPRFVIGNVPA
+4534 TKPRFVIGNVPA

-4553 RINGVSYSVTANGNN
+4553 RINGVSYPVTANGNN

-5083 KEILIE
+5083 KDILIE

-5292 SNSGSLDDLITNHN
+5292 SNSGSLDDLITSHN

-5382 DNPAMV
+5382 DNPVMM

-5403 QTRPTFSIFGEM
+5403 QTRPAFSIYGEM

-5472 TIDTF
+5472 TIDTL

-5533 EVWVNEKGHWQMP
+5533 EVWVNDKGHWQMP

-5581 HIKVFTSELDD
+5581 HIQVFTSELDD

-5598 TEWWSNS
+5598 TDWWSNS
-5605 DLITMRGTGEI
+5605 STITMRGMGEI

-5630 TAVVAATGRWELS
+5630 TAVVAANGQWELS
-5643 TDKLPEGTYDI
+5643 TDQLPEGKYDI
-5654 SLVIE
+5654 TLSIE
-5659 DSAGNRWEDVRE
+5659 DNAGNRKEEVHE

-5701 AKSQLIITDSEGNT
+5701 AKSQLIITDSNGNT

-5928 WNDGNYTLSV
+5928 WNDGTYTLSV

-5958 STVTVTADSQH
+5958 STVTVTADSQRN
-5969 DDASDDATATAVT
+5969 DASDDATATAVT

-5997 RTEPSAAEESVVKV
+5997 RTVPSVAEESVVKE

-6045 VNVSIMF
+6045 VNVSVMF

-6087 KDNDFLIKEKTFS
+6087 KDDDFLIKEKTFS

-6112 NVRGKTEDDIND
+6112 NARGKTEDDIND

>member
-43 RGSVIIVNGA
+43 HGSVIIVNGA

-421 TTDSIITDTIAPE
+421 TTDSIITDTIPPE

-450 DNITNSTLPTFIG
+450 DNVTNSTLPTFIG

-538 ETTNDSGIVGD
+538 ETTDDSGIVGD

-597 SVEGINNLT
+597 SVEGVNNLT

-626 TIAPVPPTVSLEDY
+626 TVAPVPPTVSLEDF

-1024 PIVSLSPDSDSGIS
+1024 PIVSLSPDSDSGIA

-1059 ISVQVWDAMSDT
+1059 ISVQVWDAASDT

-1108 NKANSAIFDFTIDTT
+1108 NKANSAVFDFTIDTT

-1434 DSGIPDDNLT
+1434 DSGIPNDNLT

-1474 ATQSATPGVWD
+1474 ATQSATPGAWD

-1639 GDNLTNEARPH
+1639 DDNLTNEARPH

-1693 NGPHTLMVEASDKAG
+1693 NGPHTLMVEATDKAG

-2126 VLDNT
+2126 VLDST
-2131 DDSGTKGDHLTNV
+2131 DDSGTKGDNLTNV

-2321 LSTPVI
+2321 LSVPVI
-2327 VLDSADDSGVH
+2327 VLNSADDTGVQ
-2338 GDNMTNHTQPT
+2338 GDNMTNSTQPT

-2379 DAGGWTFT
+2379 GVGGWSFT

-2449 FQVTVPTDVN
+2449 FQVKVPTDVN
-2459 VVRLSIDGGKTWFN
+2459 
-2473 ATQSA
+2473 
-2478 TPGVWDYIW
+2478 
-2487 PDDVADGGYTLTVE
+2487 E
-2501 ATDEA
+2501 
-2506 GNKAT
+2506 
-2511 QTLDFTIDTT
+2511 
-2521 LSVPTLSL
+2521 
-2529 DSADDSGIAG
+2529 
-2539 DNITNVKTPGFTLN
+2539 
-2553 NIDTDVS
+2553 
-2560 RVIVEVMHNGI
+2560 
-2571 KQEVPLVQTGGQ
+2571 
-2583 WRFAPTS
+2583 
-2590 DWADGD
+2590 
-2596 YILTVKVEDRAGNVK
+2596 
-2611 QSAPLTVTVDTHIAI
+2611 
-2626 DRIELVND
+2626 
-2634 SGIPGDNLTNEAR
+2634 
-2647 PHFQVTVPADV
+2647 
-2658 NGVRL
+2658 
-2663 SIDGG
+2663 
-2668 KTWFDATQ
+2668 
-2676 SATSGVWDYTWLT
+2676 
-2689 NVANGP
+2689 
-2695 HTLMVEASDKAGN
+2695 
-2708 KTTQKLDFTI
+2708 
-2718 DTILSEPTIT
+2718 
-2728 LDSADDSAAG
+2728 
-2738 DNITNVKMP
+2738 
-2747 GFTLGNIDADVTKV
+2747 
-2761 VVTVAHDGKNQQI
+2761 
-2774 ELIKNGGVWRFTP
+2774 
-2787 GAAWTD
+2787 
-2793 GDYTLTVKVEDKAG
+2793 
-2807 NTNYSAPLTVTI
+2807 
-2819 DTQTSIDRIELLNDT
+2819 
-2834 GIVGDNLTNE
+2834 
-2844 ARPQFHIT
+2844 
-2852 VPTDVNSVQ
+2852 
-2861 LSLDGGINWVNAT
+2861 
-2874 LTSDGVWEYIWP
+2874 
-2886 TDLVENTYTLTVK
+2886 
-2899 ATDVAGNTATE
+2899 
-2910 TLNFI
+2910 
-2915 IDTTLS
+2915 
-2921 TPTITLDSADDSGT
+2921 
-2935 ANDNKTNVKTPG
+2935 
-2947 FIIGGIDS
+2947 
-2955 DVTQVVVQVMRDGH
+2955 
-2969 SEEVE
+2969 
-2974 LTQTN
+2974 
-2979 GQWRFVPGSAWTDGD
+2979 
-2994 YTLTVTVKD
+2994 
-3003 EAGNIRHSAP
+3003 
-3013 LTVTIDTQITID
+3013 
-3025 HIELVNDSGI
+3025 
-3035 PDDNLTNNVRPH
+3035 
-3047 FQVTVPT
+3047 
-3054 DVNVVRLSIDG
+3054 VRLSIDG

-3099 ATDKAGNKTTQQL
+3099 ATDKAGNQTTQKL
-3112 DFIIDTLLSE
+3112 DFIIDTMLSE

-3128 NTDDSGTKGDNL
+3128 STDDSGTKGDNL
-3140 TNVNKPTFLLGN
+3140 TNANKPTFILGN

-3162 EVQHGGTKEVLTAT
+3162 EVQYGGTKEVLTAT

-3344 RPGFTIGNIDAD
+3344 RPGFTIGNIDSD
-3356 AHSVILRITQ
+3356 AQSVILRITQ

-3409 QSTPLVVTVDTQTS
+3409 QSTPLIVTVDTQTS

-3462 IDGGANWVSATQ
+3462 IDGGANWVSAAQ
-3474 GIEGVWGYTW
+3474 GIEGLWGYTW

-3615 TVDTQIAIDR
+3615 TVDTQIAIDH

-3715 DITLLT
+3715 DITLMT

-3995 TLRVEATDEA
+3995 TLRVEVTDEA

-4534 TTPRFVIGNVPA
+4534 TKPRFVIGNVPA

-4553 RINGVSYSVTANGNN
+4553 RINGVSYPVTANGNN

-4834 LIGSTLPNTIVSI
+4834 LVGNTLPNAIVSI

-4966 NDGNYELTFKV
+4966 NDGNYVLTFKV

-5292 SNSGSLDDLITNHN
+5292 SNSGSLDDLITSHN

-5382 DNPAMV
+5382 DNPVMM

-5403 QTRPTFSIFGEM
+5403 QTRPTFSIYGEM

-5472 TIDTF
+5472 TIDTL

-5533 EVWVNEKGHWQMP
+5533 EVWVNDKGHWQMP

-5581 HIKVFTSELDD
+5581 HIQVFTSELDD

-5598 TEWWSNS
+5598 TDWWSNS
-5605 DLITMRGTGEI
+5605 STITMRGMGEI

-5630 TAVVAATGRWELS
+5630 TAVVAANGQWELS
-5643 TDKLPEGTYDI
+5643 TDQLPEGKYDI
-5654 SLVIE
+5654 TLSIE
-5659 DSAGNRWEDVRE
+5659 DNAGNRKEEVHE

-5701 AKSQLIITDSEGNT
+5701 AKSQLIITDSNGNT

-5813 ADGVWFFTPGTPLA
+5813 ADGVWLFTPGTPLT

-5928 WNDGNYTLSV
+5928 WNDGTYTLSV

-5997 RTEPSAAEESVVKV
+5997 RTVPSAAEESVVKE

-6045 VNVSIMF
+6045 VNVSVMF

-6087 KDNDFLIKEKTFS
+6087 KDDDFLIKEKTFS

-6112 NVRGKTEDDIND
+6112 NARGKTEDDIND

>member
-1059 ISVQVWDAMSDT
+1059 ISVQVWDTMSDT

-2126 VLDNT
+2126 VLDST

-2423 IAINNIELVND
+2423 IAINN
-2434 SGIPDDNLTNNVRPH
+2434 
-2449 FQVTVPTDVN
+2449 
-2459 VVRLSIDGGKTWFN
+2459 
-2473 ATQSA
+2473 
-2478 TPGVWDYIW
+2478 
-2487 PDDVADGGYTLTVE
+2487 
-2501 ATDEA
+2501 
-2506 GNKAT
+2506 
-2511 QTLDFTIDTT
+2511 
-2521 LSVPTLSL
+2521 
-2529 DSADDSGIAG
+2529 
-2539 DNITNVKTPGFTLN
+2539 
-2553 NIDTDVS
+2553 
-2560 RVIVEVMHNGI
+2560 
-2571 KQEVPLVQTGGQ
+2571 
-2583 WRFAPTS
+2583 
-2590 DWADGD
+2590 
-2596 YILTVKVEDRAGNVK
+2596 
-2611 QSAPLTVTVDTHIAI
+2611 
-2626 DRIELVND
+2626 
-2634 SGIPGDNLTNEAR
+2634 
-2647 PHFQVTVPADV
+2647 
-2658 NGVRL
+2658 
-2663 SIDGG
+2663 
-2668 KTWFDATQ
+2668 
-2676 SATSGVWDYTWLT
+2676 
-2689 NVANGP
+2689 
-2695 HTLMVEASDKAGN
+2695 
-2708 KTTQKLDFTI
+2708 
-2718 DTILSEPTIT
+2718 
-2728 LDSADDSAAG
+2728 
-2738 DNITNVKMP
+2738 
-2747 GFTLGNIDADVTKV
+2747 
-2761 VVTVAHDGKNQQI
+2761 
-2774 ELIKNGGVWRFTP
+2774 
-2787 GAAWTD
+2787 
-2793 GDYTLTVKVEDKAG
+2793 
-2807 NTNYSAPLTVTI
+2807 
-2819 DTQTSIDRIELLNDT
+2819 
-2834 GIVGDNLTNE
+2834 
-2844 ARPQFHIT
+2844 
-2852 VPTDVNSVQ
+2852 
-2861 LSLDGGINWVNAT
+2861 
-2874 LTSDGVWEYIWP
+2874 
-2886 TDLVENTYTLTVK
+2886 
-2899 ATDVAGNTATE
+2899 
-2910 TLNFI
+2910 
-2915 IDTTLS
+2915 
-2921 TPTITLDSADDSGT
+2921 
-2935 ANDNKTNVKTPG
+2935 
-2947 FIIGGIDS
+2947 
-2955 DVTQVVVQVMRDGH
+2955 
-2969 SEEVE
+2969 
-2974 LTQTN
+2974 
-2979 GQWRFVPGSAWTDGD
+2979 
-2994 YTLTVTVKD
+2994 
-3003 EAGNIRHSAP
+3003 
-3013 LTVTIDTQITID
+3013 
-3025 HIELVNDSGI
+3025 IELVNDSGI

-4553 RINGVSYSVTANGNN
+4553 RINGVSYPVTANGNN

>member
-115 EELKKQLDDAENA
+115 EELKKQLDEAENA

-160 KQIEEMLQNFLAD
+160 KQMEEMLQEFLAD

-450 DNITNSTLPTFIG
+450 DSITNSTLPTFIG

-538 ETTNDSGIVGD
+538 ETTDDSGIVGD

-597 SVEGINNLT
+597 SVEGVNNLT

-626 TIAPVPPTVSLEDY
+626 TVAPVPPTVSLEDF

-861 KVSIYVDGVLSG
+861 KVSIYIDGVLSG

-1024 PIVSLSPDSDSGIS
+1024 PIVSLSPDSDSGIA

-1108 NKANSAIFDFTIDTT
+1108 NKANSAVFDFTIDTT

-1178 LSHLNGSWLFIP
+1178 LSHLNGSWLFTP

-1384 WTFTPPTS
+1384 WSFTPTGA

-1434 DSGIPDDNLT
+1434 DSGIPNDNLT

-1474 ATQSATPGVWD
+1474 ATQSATPGAWD

-1503 TDEAGNKATQTLDFT
+1503 TDKAGNKTTQELDFT

-1561 RVIVE
+1561 RVTVE

-1680 SGVWDYTWLTNVA
+1680 PGVWDYTWLTNVA

-1708 NKTTQKLDFTI
+1708 NKTTQKLDFII
-1719 DTILSEPTIT
+1719 DTMLSEPTIT

-2011 SAPLTVTIDTQIT
+2011 SAPLTVTIDTQIA

-2043 NVRPHF
+2043 
-2049 QVTVPTDVN
+2049 
-2058 VVRLSIDGGKTWF
+2058 
-2071 NATQSATPGVWDY
+2071 
-2084 TWLADVGEGK
+2084 
-2094 HTLTVEATDKAGNK
+2094 EA
-2108 TTQQLDFIIDTLL
+2108 
-2121 SEPTI
+2121 
-2126 VLDNT
+2126 
-2131 DDSGTKGDHLTNV
+2131 
-2144 NKPTF
+2144 
-2149 LLGNIDADARY
+2149 
-2160 VTVEVQHGGT
+2160 
-2170 KEVLTATK
+2170 
-2178 DATGNW
+2178 
-2184 SVTPTGTWADGDY
+2184 
-2197 TLTVRVEDE
+2197 
-2206 AGNEKHSASLTV
+2206 
-2218 TVDTQITIDVIELVN
+2218 
-2233 DNGIP
+2233 
-2238 GDNMTND
+2238 
-2245 AHPQFRVTVPGD
+2245 
-2257 VNEVSLSIDGGVT
+2257 
-2270 WVKATQSATPGVWNY
+2270 
-2285 TWPGTVPDGDYTLNV
+2285 
-2300 KATDNAG
+2300 
-2307 NTVTETLHFTIDTT
+2307 
-2321 LSTPVI
+2321 
-2327 VLDSADDSGVH
+2327 
-2338 GDNMTNHTQPT
+2338 
-2349 FALQHIDDDAVRVTV
+2349 
-2364 SVEHGG
+2364 
-2370 VTTTFDATK
+2370 
-2379 DAGGWTFT
+2379 
-2387 PTGAWADG
+2387 
-2395 DYTLSVSVEDKAGN
+2395 
-2409 TSHSASLT
+2409 
-2417 VTVDTQ
+2417 
-2423 IAINNIELVND
+2423 
-2434 SGIPDDNLTNNVRPH
+2434 
-2449 FQVTVPTDVN
+2449 
-2459 VVRLSIDGGKTWFN
+2459 
-2473 ATQSA
+2473 
-2478 TPGVWDYIW
+2478 
-2487 PDDVADGGYTLTVE
+2487 
-2501 ATDEA
+2501 
-2506 GNKAT
+2506 
-2511 QTLDFTIDTT
+2511 
-2521 LSVPTLSL
+2521 
-2529 DSADDSGIAG
+2529 
-2539 DNITNVKTPGFTLN
+2539 
-2553 NIDTDVS
+2553 
-2560 RVIVEVMHNGI
+2560 
-2571 KQEVPLVQTGGQ
+2571 
-2583 WRFAPTS
+2583 
-2590 DWADGD
+2590 
-2596 YILTVKVEDRAGNVK
+2596 
-2611 QSAPLTVTVDTHIAI
+2611 
-2626 DRIELVND
+2626 
-2634 SGIPGDNLTNEAR
+2634 
-2647 PHFQVTVPADV
+2647 
-2658 NGVRL
+2658 
-2663 SIDGG
+2663 
-2668 KTWFDATQ
+2668 
-2676 SATSGVWDYTWLT
+2676 
-2689 NVANGP
+2689 
-2695 HTLMVEASDKAGN
+2695 
-2708 KTTQKLDFTI
+2708 
-2718 DTILSEPTIT
+2718 
-2728 LDSADDSAAG
+2728 
-2738 DNITNVKMP
+2738 
-2747 GFTLGNIDADVTKV
+2747 
-2761 VVTVAHDGKNQQI
+2761 
-2774 ELIKNGGVWRFTP
+2774 
-2787 GAAWTD
+2787 
-2793 GDYTLTVKVEDKAG
+2793 
-2807 NTNYSAPLTVTI
+2807 
-2819 DTQTSIDRIELLNDT
+2819 
-2834 GIVGDNLTNE
+2834 
-2844 ARPQFHIT
+2844 
-2852 VPTDVNSVQ
+2852 
-2861 LSLDGGINWVNAT
+2861 
-2874 LTSDGVWEYIWP
+2874 
-2886 TDLVENTYTLTVK
+2886 
-2899 ATDVAGNTATE
+2899 
-2910 TLNFI
+2910 
-2915 IDTTLS
+2915 
-2921 TPTITLDSADDSGT
+2921 
-2935 ANDNKTNVKTPG
+2935 
-2947 FIIGGIDS
+2947 
-2955 DVTQVVVQVMRDGH
+2955 
-2969 SEEVE
+2969 
-2974 LTQTN
+2974 
-2979 GQWRFVPGSAWTDGD
+2979 
-2994 YTLTVTVKD
+2994 
-3003 EAGNIRHSAP
+3003 
-3013 LTVTIDTQITID
+3013 
-3025 HIELVNDSGI
+3025 
-3035 PDDNLTNNVRPH
+3035 RPH

-3176 KGATGIWS
+3176 KDATGNWSVTPTGTWADGDYTLTVRVEDEAGNEKHSASLTVTVDTQITIDAIELVNDNGIPGDNMTNDAHPQFRVTVPGDVNEVSLSIDGGVTWVKATQSATPGVWNYTWPGTVPDGDYTLNVKATDNAGNTVTETLHFTIDTTLSTPVIVLDSADDTGIQGDNMTNRTQPTFNLQHIDDDAVRVTVSVEHGGVTTTFDATKGVGGWTFTPPTSWGAGDYTLSVSVEDKAGNTSHSASLTVTVDTQIAINNIELVNDSGIPDDNLTNNVRPQFQVKVPTDVNEVRLSIDGGKTWFNATQSATPGVWDYTWLADVGEGKHTLTVEATDKAGNQTTQKLDFIIDTLLSEPTIVLDSTDDSGTKGDNLTNANKPTFLLGNIDADARYVTVEVQHGSTKEVLTATKGATGIWS

-3195 YTLTVRVEDDAGN
+3195 YTLTVRVEDEAGN

-3218 VDTQITIDVI
+3218 VDTQITIDAI

-3322 PTIAMDS
+3322 PTITMDS

-3344 RPGFTIGNIDAD
+3344 RPGFTIGNIDSD
-3356 AHSVILRITQ
+3356 AQSVILRITQ

-3409 QSTPLVVTVDTQTS
+3409 QSTPLIVTVDTQTS

-3462 IDGGANWVSATQ
+3462 IDGGANWVSAAQ

-3484 PTDMGDGKHTLT
+3484 PTDMGDGKHILT

-3615 TVDTQIAIDR
+3615 TVDTQIAIDH

-3695 TVEVTDGAG
+3695 IVEVTDGAG
-3704 NKMTETLNFTI
+3704 NKMTGTLDFTI

-3744 QPVFVLGSIDKDVR
+3744 QPIFVLGSIDKDVR

-3846 RPVFDIHQVDSD
+3846 RPVFDIRQVDSD

-3940 QLTNVAKPSFRIDVP
+3940 QLTIVAKPSFRIDVP
-3955 GDVVQVRVTLD
+3955 GDVIQVRVTLD

-3995 TLRVEATDEA
+3995 TLRVEATDQA

-4184 SALPDGQHTL
+4184 SALPDGKHTL

-4308 LRIEIDTQVQIDS
+4308 LQIEIDTQVQIDS

-4534 TTPRFVIGNVPA
+4534 TKPRFVIGNVPA

-4553 RINGVSYSVTANGNN
+4553 RINGVSYPVTANGNN

-4621 GNSNSDNLTNK
+4621 GSSNSDNLTNK

-4658 EVLKQTIT
+4658 EVLKHTIT

-4721 SIDDQHEATSLRP
+4721 SIDDQYEATSLRP
-4734 EFKGFA
+4734 EFKGLA

-4834 LIGSTLPNTIVSI
+4834 LVGNTLPNAIVSI

-4966 NDGNYELTFKV
+4966 NDGNYVLTFKV

-5083 KEILIE
+5083 KDILIE

-5292 SNSGSLDDLITNHN
+5292 SNSGSLDDLITSHN

-5382 DNPAMV
+5382 DNPVMM

-5403 QTRPTFSIFGEM
+5403 QTRPAFSIYGEM

-5533 EVWVNEKGHWQMP
+5533 EVWVNDKGHWQMP

-5581 HIKVFTSELDD
+5581 HIQVFTSELDD

-5598 TEWWSNS
+5598 TDWWSNS
-5605 DLITMRGTGEI
+5605 STITMRGMGEI

-5630 TAVVAATGRWELS
+5630 TAVVAANGQWELS
-5643 TDKLPEGTYDI
+5643 TDQLPEGKYDI
-5654 SLVIE
+5654 TLSIE
-5659 DSAGNRWEDVRE
+5659 DNAGNRKEEVHE

-5701 AKSQLIITDSEGNT
+5701 AKSQLIITDSNGNT

-5758 KEVPVISLSP
+5758 KETPVISLSP

-5775 GDNITRDKQ
+5775 GDNITRDNQ

-5862 IALAAGEDNGASDSD
+5862 IALAAGEGNGASDSD
-5877 NVTNHTQPKFTLQ
+5877 NVTNHNHTQPKFTLQ

-5928 WNDGNYTLSV
+5928 WNDGTYTLSV

-5943 AGNSQQSASLAVTVD
+5943 AGNSLQSASLEVTVD

-5997 RTEPSAAEESVVKV
+5997 RTVPSAAEESVVKE

-6045 VNVSIMF
+6045 VNVSVMF

-6087 KDNDFLIKEKTFS
+6087 KDDDFLIKEKTFS

-6112 NVRGKTEDDIND
+6112 NARGKTEDDIND

>member
-43 RGSVIIVNGA
+43 HGSVIIVNGA

-538 ETTNDSGIVGD
+538 ETTDDSGIVGD

-597 SVEGINNLT
+597 SVEGVNNLT

-626 TIAPVPPTVSLEDY
+626 TVAPVPPTVSLEDF

-1024 PIVSLSPDSDSGIS
+1024 PIVSLSPDSDSGIA

-1108 NKANSAIFDFTIDTT
+1108 NKANSAVFDFTIDTT

-1384 WTFTPPTS
+1384 WSFTPTGA

-1434 DSGIPDDNLT
+1434 DSGIPNDNLT

-1474 ATQSATPGVWD
+1474 ATQSATPGAWD

-1503 TDEAGNKATQTLDFT
+1503 TDKAGNKTTQELDFT

-1540 DNITNVKTPGFT
+1540 DNITSVKTPGFT

-1639 GDNLTNEARPH
+1639 DDNLTNEARPH

-1693 NGPHTLMVEASDKAG
+1693 NGPHTLMVEATDKAG
-1708 NKTTQKLDFTI
+1708 NKTTQKLDFII
-1719 DTILSEPTIT
+1719 DTLLSEPTIT

-2011 SAPLTVTIDTQIT
+2011 SAPLTVTIDTQI
-2024 IDHIELVNDSGIPD
+2024 
-2038 DNLTN
+2038 
-2043 NVRPHF
+2043 
-2049 QVTVPTDVN
+2049 
-2058 VVRLSIDGGKTWF
+2058 
-2071 NATQSATPGVWDY
+2071 A
-2084 TWLADVGEGK
+2084 
-2094 HTLTVEATDKAGNK
+2094 
-2108 TTQQLDFIIDTLL
+2108 
-2121 SEPTI
+2121 
-2126 VLDNT
+2126 
-2131 DDSGTKGDHLTNV
+2131 
-2144 NKPTF
+2144 
-2149 LLGNIDADARY
+2149 
-2160 VTVEVQHGGT
+2160 
-2170 KEVLTATK
+2170 
-2178 DATGNW
+2178 
-2184 SVTPTGTWADGDY
+2184 
-2197 TLTVRVEDE
+2197 
-2206 AGNEKHSASLTV
+2206 
-2218 TVDTQITIDVIELVN
+2218 
-2233 DNGIP
+2233 
-2238 GDNMTND
+2238 
-2245 AHPQFRVTVPGD
+2245 
-2257 VNEVSLSIDGGVT
+2257 
-2270 WVKATQSATPGVWNY
+2270 
-2285 TWPGTVPDGDYTLNV
+2285 
-2300 KATDNAG
+2300 
-2307 NTVTETLHFTIDTT
+2307 
-2321 LSTPVI
+2321 
-2327 VLDSADDSGVH
+2327 
-2338 GDNMTNHTQPT
+2338 
-2349 FALQHIDDDAVRVTV
+2349 
-2364 SVEHGG
+2364 
-2370 VTTTFDATK
+2370 
-2379 DAGGWTFT
+2379 
-2387 PTGAWADG
+2387 
-2395 DYTLSVSVEDKAGN
+2395 
-2409 TSHSASLT
+2409 
-2417 VTVDTQ
+2417 
-2423 IAINNIELVND
+2423 
-2434 SGIPDDNLTNNVRPH
+2434 
-2449 FQVTVPTDVN
+2449 
-2459 VVRLSIDGGKTWFN
+2459 
-2473 ATQSA
+2473 
-2478 TPGVWDYIW
+2478 
-2487 PDDVADGGYTLTVE
+2487 
-2501 ATDEA
+2501 
-2506 GNKAT
+2506 
-2511 QTLDFTIDTT
+2511 
-2521 LSVPTLSL
+2521 
-2529 DSADDSGIAG
+2529 
-2539 DNITNVKTPGFTLN
+2539 
-2553 NIDTDVS
+2553 
-2560 RVIVEVMHNGI
+2560 
-2571 KQEVPLVQTGGQ
+2571 
-2583 WRFAPTS
+2583 
-2590 DWADGD
+2590 
-2596 YILTVKVEDRAGNVK
+2596 
-2611 QSAPLTVTVDTHIAI
+2611 
-2626 DRIELVND
+2626 
-2634 SGIPGDNLTNEAR
+2634 
-2647 PHFQVTVPADV
+2647 
-2658 NGVRL
+2658 
-2663 SIDGG
+2663 
-2668 KTWFDATQ
+2668 
-2676 SATSGVWDYTWLT
+2676 
-2689 NVANGP
+2689 
-2695 HTLMVEASDKAGN
+2695 
-2708 KTTQKLDFTI
+2708 
-2718 DTILSEPTIT
+2718 
-2728 LDSADDSAAG
+2728 
-2738 DNITNVKMP
+2738 
-2747 GFTLGNIDADVTKV
+2747 
-2761 VVTVAHDGKNQQI
+2761 
-2774 ELIKNGGVWRFTP
+2774 
-2787 GAAWTD
+2787 
-2793 GDYTLTVKVEDKAG
+2793 
-2807 NTNYSAPLTVTI
+2807 
-2819 DTQTSIDRIELLNDT
+2819 
-2834 GIVGDNLTNE
+2834 
-2844 ARPQFHIT
+2844 
-2852 VPTDVNSVQ
+2852 
-2861 LSLDGGINWVNAT
+2861 
-2874 LTSDGVWEYIWP
+2874 
-2886 TDLVENTYTLTVK
+2886 
-2899 ATDVAGNTATE
+2899 
-2910 TLNFI
+2910 
-2915 IDTTLS
+2915 
-2921 TPTITLDSADDSGT
+2921 
-2935 ANDNKTNVKTPG
+2935 
-2947 FIIGGIDS
+2947 
-2955 DVTQVVVQVMRDGH
+2955 
-2969 SEEVE
+2969 
-2974 LTQTN
+2974 
-2979 GQWRFVPGSAWTDGD
+2979 
-2994 YTLTVTVKD
+2994 
-3003 EAGNIRHSAP
+3003 
-3013 LTVTIDTQITID
+3013 ID

-3162 EVQHGGTKEVLTAT
+3162 EVQHGGTKEVLTATKDATGNWSVTPTGTWADGDYTLTVRVEDDAGNVKYSASLMVTVDTQITIDVIELVNDSGTRGDNLTNDANPHFRITVPGDVNEVSLSIDGGVTWVKAMQSATPGVWNYTWPKTVADGDYTLTVKATDNAGNTVTRTLDFTIDTTLSTPVIVLDSADDSGVHGDNMTNRTQPTFALQQIDDDAVRVTVSVEHGGVTTTFDATKDAGGWTFTPTGAWADGDYTLSVSVEDKAGNTSHSASLTVTVDTQIAINNIELVNDSGIPDDNLTNNVRPHFQVTVPTDVNVVRLSIDGGKTWFNATQSATPGVWDYTWLADVGEGKHTLTVEATDKAGNQTTQKLDFIIDTMLSEPTIVLDSTDDSGTKGDNLTNANKPTFILGNIDADARYVTVEVQYGGTKEVLTAT

-3322 PTIAMDS
+3322 PTITMDS

-3344 RPGFTIGNIDAD
+3344 RPGFTIGNIDSD
-3356 AHSVILRITQ
+3356 AQSVILRITQ

-3409 QSTPLVVTVDTQTS
+3409 QSTPLIVTVDTQTS
-3423 ITDITLVNDHGV
+3423 ITDITLANDHGV

-3462 IDGGANWVSATQ
+3462 IDGGANWVSAAQ

-3715 DITLLT
+3715 DITLMT

-3846 RPVFDIHQVDSD
+3846 RPVFDIRQVDSD

-4166 NWIELTKGGDG
+4166 NWIELTKGGNG

-4308 LRIEIDTQVQIDS
+4308 LKIEIDTQVQIDS

-4534 TTPRFVIGNVPA
+4534 TKPRFVIGNVPA

-4553 RINGVSYSVTANGNN
+4553 RINGVSYPVTANGNN

-4834 LIGSTLPNTIVSI
+4834 LVGNTLPNTIVSI

-5403 QTRPTFSIFGEM
+5403 QTRPTFSISGEM

-5472 TIDTF
+5472 TIDTL

-5581 HIKVFTSELDD
+5581 HIQVFTSELDD

-5598 TEWWSNS
+5598 TDWWSNS
-5605 DLITMRGTGEI
+5605 STITMRGMGEI

-5630 TAVVAATGRWELS
+5630 TAVVAANGQWELS
-5643 TDKLPEGTYDI
+5643 TDQLPEGKYDI
-5654 SLVIE
+5654 TLSIE
-5659 DSAGNRWEDVRE
+5659 DNAGNRKEEVHE

-5701 AKSQLIITDSEGNT
+5701 AKSQLIITDSNGNT

-5775 GDNITRDKQ
+5775 GDDITRDKQ

-5928 WNDGNYTLSV
+5928 WNDGTYTLSV

-5969 DDASDDATATAVT
+5969 NDASDDATATAVT

-5997 RTEPSAAEESVVKV
+5997 RTVPSVAEESVVKE

-6045 VNVSIMF
+6045 VNVSVMF

-6112 NVRGKTEDDIND
+6112 NARGKTEDDIND

>member
-43 RGSVIIVNGA
+43 HGSVIIVNGA

-531 SYFSAEI
+531 SYFSSEI

-626 TIAPVPPTVSLEDY
+626 TVAPVPPTVSLEDF

-1059 ISVQVWDAMSDT
+1059 ISVQVWDAASDT

-1108 NKANSAIFDFTIDTT
+1108 NKANSAVFDFTIDTT

-1178 LSHLNGSWLFIP
+1178 LSHLNGSWLFTP

-1325 PVIVLDSADD
+1325 PVIVLNSADD
-1335 TGIQGDN
+1335 TGVQGDN

-1384 WTFTPPTS
+1384 WSFTPTGA

-1434 DSGIPDDNLT
+1434 DSGIPNDNLT

-1474 ATQSATPGVWD
+1474 ATQNATPGVWD

-1503 TDEAGNKATQTLDFT
+1503 TDEAGNKTTQTLDFT

-1708 NKTTQKLDFTI
+1708 NKTTQKLDFII
-1719 DTILSEPTIT
+1719 DTMLSEPTIT

-2011 SAPLTVTIDTQIT
+2011 SAPLTVTIDTQI
-2024 IDHIELVNDSGIPD
+2024 
-2038 DNLTN
+2038 
-2043 NVRPHF
+2043 
-2049 QVTVPTDVN
+2049 
-2058 VVRLSIDGGKTWF
+2058 
-2071 NATQSATPGVWDY
+2071 
-2084 TWLADVGEGK
+2084 
-2094 HTLTVEATDKAGNK
+2094 
-2108 TTQQLDFIIDTLL
+2108 
-2121 SEPTI
+2121 
-2126 VLDNT
+2126 
-2131 DDSGTKGDHLTNV
+2131 
-2144 NKPTF
+2144 
-2149 LLGNIDADARY
+2149 
-2160 VTVEVQHGGT
+2160 
-2170 KEVLTATK
+2170 
-2178 DATGNW
+2178 
-2184 SVTPTGTWADGDY
+2184 
-2197 TLTVRVEDE
+2197 
-2206 AGNEKHSASLTV
+2206 
-2218 TVDTQITIDVIELVN
+2218 
-2233 DNGIP
+2233 
-2238 GDNMTND
+2238 
-2245 AHPQFRVTVPGD
+2245 
-2257 VNEVSLSIDGGVT
+2257 
-2270 WVKATQSATPGVWNY
+2270 
-2285 TWPGTVPDGDYTLNV
+2285 
-2300 KATDNAG
+2300 
-2307 NTVTETLHFTIDTT
+2307 
-2321 LSTPVI
+2321 
-2327 VLDSADDSGVH
+2327 
-2338 GDNMTNHTQPT
+2338 
-2349 FALQHIDDDAVRVTV
+2349 
-2364 SVEHGG
+2364 
-2370 VTTTFDATK
+2370 
-2379 DAGGWTFT
+2379 
-2387 PTGAWADG
+2387 
-2395 DYTLSVSVEDKAGN
+2395 
-2409 TSHSASLT
+2409 
-2417 VTVDTQ
+2417 
-2423 IAINNIELVND
+2423 AINNIELVND

-2449 FQVTVPTDVN
+2449 FQVKVPTDVN
-2459 VVRLSIDGGKTWFN
+2459 
-2473 ATQSA
+2473 
-2478 TPGVWDYIW
+2478 
-2487 PDDVADGGYTLTVE
+2487 E
-2501 ATDEA
+2501 
-2506 GNKAT
+2506 
-2511 QTLDFTIDTT
+2511 
-2521 LSVPTLSL
+2521 
-2529 DSADDSGIAG
+2529 
-2539 DNITNVKTPGFTLN
+2539 
-2553 NIDTDVS
+2553 
-2560 RVIVEVMHNGI
+2560 
-2571 KQEVPLVQTGGQ
+2571 
-2583 WRFAPTS
+2583 
-2590 DWADGD
+2590 
-2596 YILTVKVEDRAGNVK
+2596 
-2611 QSAPLTVTVDTHIAI
+2611 
-2626 DRIELVND
+2626 
-2634 SGIPGDNLTNEAR
+2634 
-2647 PHFQVTVPADV
+2647 
-2658 NGVRL
+2658 
-2663 SIDGG
+2663 
-2668 KTWFDATQ
+2668 
-2676 SATSGVWDYTWLT
+2676 
-2689 NVANGP
+2689 
-2695 HTLMVEASDKAGN
+2695 
-2708 KTTQKLDFTI
+2708 
-2718 DTILSEPTIT
+2718 
-2728 LDSADDSAAG
+2728 
-2738 DNITNVKMP
+2738 
-2747 GFTLGNIDADVTKV
+2747 
-2761 VVTVAHDGKNQQI
+2761 
-2774 ELIKNGGVWRFTP
+2774 
-2787 GAAWTD
+2787 
-2793 GDYTLTVKVEDKAG
+2793 
-2807 NTNYSAPLTVTI
+2807 
-2819 DTQTSIDRIELLNDT
+2819 
-2834 GIVGDNLTNE
+2834 
-2844 ARPQFHIT
+2844 
-2852 VPTDVNSVQ
+2852 
-2861 LSLDGGINWVNAT
+2861 
-2874 LTSDGVWEYIWP
+2874 
-2886 TDLVENTYTLTVK
+2886 
-2899 ATDVAGNTATE
+2899 
-2910 TLNFI
+2910 
-2915 IDTTLS
+2915 
-2921 TPTITLDSADDSGT
+2921 
-2935 ANDNKTNVKTPG
+2935 
-2947 FIIGGIDS
+2947 
-2955 DVTQVVVQVMRDGH
+2955 
-2969 SEEVE
+2969 
-2974 LTQTN
+2974 
-2979 GQWRFVPGSAWTDGD
+2979 
-2994 YTLTVTVKD
+2994 
-3003 EAGNIRHSAP
+3003 
-3013 LTVTIDTQITID
+3013 
-3025 HIELVNDSGI
+3025 
-3035 PDDNLTNNVRPH
+3035 
-3047 FQVTVPT
+3047 
-3054 DVNVVRLSIDG
+3054 VRLSIDG

-3162 EVQHGGTKEVLTAT
+3162 EVQHGGTKEVLTATKDATGNWSVTPTGTWADGDYTLTVRVEDEAGNEKHSASLTVTVDTQITIDAIELVNDNGIPGDNMTNDAHPQFRVTVPGDVNEVSLSIDGGVTWVKATQSATPGVWNYTWPGTVPDGDYTLNVKATDNAGNTVTETLHFTIDTTLSTPVIVLDSADDTGIQGDNMTNRTQPTFNLQHIDDDAVRVTVSVEHGGVTTTFDATKGVGGWTFTPPTSWGAGDYTLSVSVEDKAGNTSHSASLTVTVDTQIAINNIELVNDSGIPDDNLTNNVRPHFQVKVPTDVNEVRLSIDGGKTWFNATQSATPGVWDYTWLADVGEGKHTLTVEATDKAGNQTTQKLDFIIDTMLSEPTIVLDSTDDSGTKGDNLTNANKPTFILGNIDADARYVTVEVQYGGTKEVLTAT

-3409 QSTPLVVTVDTQTS
+3409 QSTPLIVTVDTQTS

-3462 IDGGANWVSATQ
+3462 IDGGANWVSAAQ

-3615 TVDTQIAIDR
+3615 TVDTQIAIDH

-3695 TVEVTDGAG
+3695 IVEVTDGAG
-3704 NKMTETLNFTI
+3704 NKMTGTLDFTI

-3846 RPVFDIHQVDSD
+3846 RPVFDIRQVDSD

-4308 LRIEIDTQVQIDS
+4308 LKIEIDTQVQIDS

-4534 TTPRFVIGNVPA
+4534 TKPRFVIGNVPA

-4553 RINGVSYSVTANGNN
+4553 RINGVSYPVTANGNN

-4893 STAVDVTIDTEVA
+4893 STAVDLTIDTEVA

-4966 NDGNYELTFKV
+4966 NDGNYVLTFKV

-5292 SNSGSLDDLITNHN
+5292 SNSGSLDDLITSHN

-5382 DNPAMV
+5382 DNPVMM

-5403 QTRPTFSIFGEM
+5403 QTRPAFSIYGEM

-5533 EVWVNEKGHWQMP
+5533 EVWANDKGHWQMP

-5558 ITVKSTDRA
+5558 INVKSTDRA

-5581 HIKVFTSELDD
+5581 HIQVFTSELDD

-5598 TEWWSNS
+5598 TDWWSNS
-5605 DLITMRGTGEI
+5605 STITMRGMGEI

-5630 TAVVAATGRWELS
+5630 TAVVAANGQWELS
-5643 TDKLPEGTYDI
+5643 TDQLPEGKYDI
-5654 SLVIE
+5654 TLSIE
-5659 DSAGNRWEDVRE
+5659 DNAGNRKEEVHE

-5701 AKSQLIITDSEGNT
+5701 AKSQLIITDSNGNT

-5832 ISVIASDAAGNQK
+5832 ISVVASDAAGNQK

-5928 WNDGNYTLSV
+5928 WNDGTYTLSV

-5969 DDASDDATATAVT
+5969 NDASDDATATAVT

-5997 RTEPSAAEESVVKV
+5997 RTVPSVAEESVVKE

-6045 VNVSIMF
+6045 VNVSVMF

-6087 KDNDFLIKEKTFS
+6087 KDDDFLIKEKTFS

-6112 NVRGKTEDDIND
+6112 NARGKTEDDIND

>member
-421 TTDSIITDTIAPE
+421 TTDSIITDTIPPE

-626 TIAPVPPTVSLEDY
+626 TIAPVPPTVSLEDF

-1024 PIVSLSPDSDSGIS
+1024 PIVSLSPDSDSGIA

-1108 NKANSAIFDFTIDTT
+1108 NKANSAVFDFTIDTT

-1178 LSHLNGSWLFIP
+1178 LSHLNGSWLFTP

-1211 TNYSAP
+1211 TSYSAP

-1325 PVIVLDSADD
+1325 PVIVLNSADD
-1335 TGIQGDN
+1335 TGVQGDN
-1342 MTNSTQPTFALQ
+1342 MTNRTQPTFALQ

-1370 GVTTTFDATKGTGG
+1370 GVTTTFDATKGVGG
-1384 WTFTPPTS
+1384 WSFTPTGA

-1474 ATQSATPGVWD
+1474 ATQSATPGAWD

-1503 TDEAGNKATQTLDFT
+1503 TDKAGNKTTQELDFT

-1708 NKTTQKLDFTI
+1708 NKTTQKLDFII
-1719 DTILSEPTIT
+1719 DTLLSEPTIT

-2126 VLDNT
+2126 VLDST
-2131 DDSGTKGDHLTNV
+2131 DDSGTKGDNLTNV

-2321 LSTPVI
+2321 VSVPVI
-2327 VLDSADDSGVH
+2327 VLNSADDTGVQ
-2338 GDNMTNHTQPT
+2338 GDNMTNSTQPT

-2379 DAGGWTFT
+2379 GVGGWSFT

-2449 FQVTVPTDVN
+2449 FQVKVPTDVN
-2459 VVRLSIDGGKTWFN
+2459 
-2473 ATQSA
+2473 
-2478 TPGVWDYIW
+2478 
-2487 PDDVADGGYTLTVE
+2487 E
-2501 ATDEA
+2501 
-2506 GNKAT
+2506 
-2511 QTLDFTIDTT
+2511 
-2521 LSVPTLSL
+2521 
-2529 DSADDSGIAG
+2529 
-2539 DNITNVKTPGFTLN
+2539 
-2553 NIDTDVS
+2553 
-2560 RVIVEVMHNGI
+2560 
-2571 KQEVPLVQTGGQ
+2571 
-2583 WRFAPTS
+2583 
-2590 DWADGD
+2590 
-2596 YILTVKVEDRAGNVK
+2596 
-2611 QSAPLTVTVDTHIAI
+2611 
-2626 DRIELVND
+2626 
-2634 SGIPGDNLTNEAR
+2634 
-2647 PHFQVTVPADV
+2647 
-2658 NGVRL
+2658 
-2663 SIDGG
+2663 
-2668 KTWFDATQ
+2668 
-2676 SATSGVWDYTWLT
+2676 
-2689 NVANGP
+2689 
-2695 HTLMVEASDKAGN
+2695 
-2708 KTTQKLDFTI
+2708 
-2718 DTILSEPTIT
+2718 
-2728 LDSADDSAAG
+2728 
-2738 DNITNVKMP
+2738 
-2747 GFTLGNIDADVTKV
+2747 
-2761 VVTVAHDGKNQQI
+2761 
-2774 ELIKNGGVWRFTP
+2774 
-2787 GAAWTD
+2787 
-2793 GDYTLTVKVEDKAG
+2793 
-2807 NTNYSAPLTVTI
+2807 
-2819 DTQTSIDRIELLNDT
+2819 
-2834 GIVGDNLTNE
+2834 
-2844 ARPQFHIT
+2844 
-2852 VPTDVNSVQ
+2852 
-2861 LSLDGGINWVNAT
+2861 
-2874 LTSDGVWEYIWP
+2874 
-2886 TDLVENTYTLTVK
+2886 
-2899 ATDVAGNTATE
+2899 
-2910 TLNFI
+2910 
-2915 IDTTLS
+2915 
-2921 TPTITLDSADDSGT
+2921 
-2935 ANDNKTNVKTPG
+2935 
-2947 FIIGGIDS
+2947 
-2955 DVTQVVVQVMRDGH
+2955 
-2969 SEEVE
+2969 
-2974 LTQTN
+2974 
-2979 GQWRFVPGSAWTDGD
+2979 
-2994 YTLTVTVKD
+2994 
-3003 EAGNIRHSAP
+3003 
-3013 LTVTIDTQITID
+3013 
-3025 HIELVNDSGI
+3025 
-3035 PDDNLTNNVRPH
+3035 
-3047 FQVTVPT
+3047 
-3054 DVNVVRLSIDG
+3054 VRLSIDG

-3099 ATDKAGNKTTQQL
+3099 ATDKAGNQTTQKL
-3112 DFIIDTLLSE
+3112 DFIIDTMLSE

-3128 NTDDSGTKGDNL
+3128 STDDSGTKGDNL
-3140 TNVNKPTFLLGN
+3140 TNANKPTFILGN

-3162 EVQHGGTKEVLTAT
+3162 EVQYGGTKEVLTAT

-3322 PTIAMDS
+3322 PTITMDS

-3344 RPGFTIGNIDAD
+3344 RPGFTIGNIDSD
-3356 AHSVILRITQ
+3356 AQSVILRITQ

-3409 QSTPLVVTVDTQTS
+3409 QSTPLIVTVDTQTS

-3462 IDGGANWVSATQ
+3462 IDGGANWVSAAQ

-3615 TVDTQIAIDR
+3615 TVDTQIAIDH

-3715 DITLLT
+3715 DITLMT

-3846 RPVFDIHQVDSD
+3846 RPVFDIRQVDSD

-4308 LRIEIDTQVQIDS
+4308 LKIEIDTQVQIDS

-4534 TTPRFVIGNVPA
+4534 TKPRFVIGNVPA

-4553 RINGVSYSVTANGNN
+4553 RINGVSYPVTANGNN

-4834 LIGSTLPNTIVSI
+4834 LVGNTLPNAIVSI

-4966 NDGNYELTFKV
+4966 NDGNYVLTFKV

-5035 LTIRNPQ
+5035 LTIRSPQ

-5083 KEILIE
+5083 KDILIE

-5342 QFDNALKDGEY
+5342 QFDNVLKDGEY

-5403 QTRPTFSIFGEM
+5403 QTRPTFSISGEM

-5581 HIKVFTSELDD
+5581 HIQVFTSELDD

-5598 TEWWSNS
+5598 TDWWSNS
-5605 DLITMRGTGEI
+5605 STITMRGMGEI

-5630 TAVVAATGRWELS
+5630 TAVVAVNGQWELS
-5643 TDKLPEGTYDI
+5643 TDQLPEGKYDI
-5654 SLVIE
+5654 TLSIE
-5659 DSAGNRWEDVRE
+5659 DNAGNRKEEVHE

-5701 AKSQLIITDSEGNT
+5701 AKSQLIITDSNGNT

-5744 AIGNRSDDVPLDIM
+5744 AIGNRSDDVSLDIM

-5862 IALAAGEDNGASDSD
+5862 IALAAGEDNGVSDSD

-5902 VTHNGVTDIYQATQ
+5902 VTHNGVTDTYQATQ

-5928 WNDGNYTLSV
+5928 WNDGTYTLSV

-5997 RTEPSAAEESVVKV
+5997 RTVPSAAEESVVKE

-6112 NVRGKTEDDIND
+6112 NARGKTEDDIND

>member
-1009 HSDPFLISVDTAISI
+1009 YSDPFLISVDTAISI

-2126 VLDNT
+2126 VLDST

-2423 IAINNIELVND
+2423 IAINN
-2434 SGIPDDNLTNNVRPH
+2434 
-2449 FQVTVPTDVN
+2449 
-2459 VVRLSIDGGKTWFN
+2459 
-2473 ATQSA
+2473 
-2478 TPGVWDYIW
+2478 
-2487 PDDVADGGYTLTVE
+2487 
-2501 ATDEA
+2501 
-2506 GNKAT
+2506 
-2511 QTLDFTIDTT
+2511 
-2521 LSVPTLSL
+2521 
-2529 DSADDSGIAG
+2529 
-2539 DNITNVKTPGFTLN
+2539 
-2553 NIDTDVS
+2553 
-2560 RVIVEVMHNGI
+2560 
-2571 KQEVPLVQTGGQ
+2571 
-2583 WRFAPTS
+2583 
-2590 DWADGD
+2590 
-2596 YILTVKVEDRAGNVK
+2596 
-2611 QSAPLTVTVDTHIAI
+2611 
-2626 DRIELVND
+2626 
-2634 SGIPGDNLTNEAR
+2634 
-2647 PHFQVTVPADV
+2647 
-2658 NGVRL
+2658 
-2663 SIDGG
+2663 
-2668 KTWFDATQ
+2668 
-2676 SATSGVWDYTWLT
+2676 
-2689 NVANGP
+2689 
-2695 HTLMVEASDKAGN
+2695 
-2708 KTTQKLDFTI
+2708 
-2718 DTILSEPTIT
+2718 
-2728 LDSADDSAAG
+2728 
-2738 DNITNVKMP
+2738 
-2747 GFTLGNIDADVTKV
+2747 
-2761 VVTVAHDGKNQQI
+2761 
-2774 ELIKNGGVWRFTP
+2774 
-2787 GAAWTD
+2787 
-2793 GDYTLTVKVEDKAG
+2793 
-2807 NTNYSAPLTVTI
+2807 
-2819 DTQTSIDRIELLNDT
+2819 
-2834 GIVGDNLTNE
+2834 
-2844 ARPQFHIT
+2844 
-2852 VPTDVNSVQ
+2852 
-2861 LSLDGGINWVNAT
+2861 
-2874 LTSDGVWEYIWP
+2874 
-2886 TDLVENTYTLTVK
+2886 
-2899 ATDVAGNTATE
+2899 
-2910 TLNFI
+2910 
-2915 IDTTLS
+2915 
-2921 TPTITLDSADDSGT
+2921 
-2935 ANDNKTNVKTPG
+2935 
-2947 FIIGGIDS
+2947 
-2955 DVTQVVVQVMRDGH
+2955 
-2969 SEEVE
+2969 
-2974 LTQTN
+2974 
-2979 GQWRFVPGSAWTDGD
+2979 
-2994 YTLTVTVKD
+2994 
-3003 EAGNIRHSAP
+3003 
-3013 LTVTIDTQITID
+3013 
-3025 HIELVNDSGI
+3025 IELVNDSGI

-4553 RINGVSYSVTANGNN
+4553 RINGVSYPVTANGNN

>member
-43 RGSVIIVNGA
+43 HGSVIIVNGA

-115 EELKKQLDDAENA
+115 EELKKQLDEAENA

-450 DNITNSTLPTFIG
+450 DSITNSTLPTFIG

-538 ETTNDSGIVGD
+538 ETTDDSGIVGD

-597 SVEGINNLT
+597 SVEGVNNLT

-618 FSFSYVID
+618 FSFSYIID
-626 TIAPVPPTVSLEDY
+626 TVAPVPPTVSLEDF

-1059 ISVQVWDAMSDT
+1059 ISVQVWDAASDT

-1108 NKANSAIFDFTIDTT
+1108 NKANSAVFDFTIDTT

-1178 LSHLNGSWLFIP
+1178 LSHLNGSWLFTP

-1325 PVIVLDSADD
+1325 PVIVLNSADD
-1335 TGIQGDN
+1335 TGVQGDN

-1434 DSGIPDDNLT
+1434 DSGIPN
-1444 NNVRPHFQV
+1444 
-1453 TVPTDVNVV
+1453 
-1462 RLSIDGGKTWFN
+1462 
-1474 ATQSATPGVWD
+1474 
-1485 YIWPDD
+1485 
-1491 VADGGYTLTVEA
+1491 
-1503 TDEAGNKATQTLDFT
+1503 
-1518 IDTTLSV
+1518 
-1525 PTLSLDSA
+1525 
-1533 DDSGIAG
+1533 
-1540 DNITNVKTPGFT
+1540 
-1552 LNNIDTDVS
+1552 
-1561 RVIVE
+1561 
-1566 VMHNGIKQEVPLV
+1566 
-1579 QTGGQWRFAP
+1579 
-1589 TSDWADGDYIL
+1589 
-1600 TVKVEDRAGNVK
+1600 
-1612 QSAPLTVTVDTH
+1612 
-1624 IAIDRIELVNDSGIP
+1624 
-1639 GDNLTNEARPH
+1639 
-1650 FQVTVPADVNGVRLS
+1650 
-1665 IDGGKTWFDATQSAT
+1665 
-1680 SGVWDYTWLTNVA
+1680 
-1693 NGPHTLMVEASDKAG
+1693 
-1708 NKTTQKLDFTI
+1708 
-1719 DTILSEPTIT
+1719 
-1729 LDSADD
+1729 
-1735 SAAGD
+1735 
-1740 NITNVKMPGF
+1740 
-1750 TLGNIDADVTKVVVT
+1750 
-1765 VAHDGKNQQIELIK
+1765 
-1779 NGGVWR
+1779 
-1785 FTPGAAWTD
+1785 
-1794 GDYTL
+1794 
-1799 TVKVEDKAGN
+1799 
-1809 TNYSAPLTVTIDTQ
+1809 
-1823 TSIDRIELLNDTGIV
+1823 
-1838 GDNLTNEARPQFH
+1838 
-1851 ITVPTDVNSVQLSL
+1851 
-1865 DGGINWVNA
+1865 
-1874 TLTSDGVWEYI
+1874 
-1885 WPTDLVENTYTLT
+1885 
-1898 VKATDVAGN
+1898 
-1907 TATET
+1907 
-1912 LNFIIDTTLS
+1912 
-1922 TPTITLDS
+1922 
-1930 ADDSGTAND
+1930 
-1939 NKTNVKTPGFIIGGI
+1939 
-1954 DSDVTQVVVQVMRDG
+1954 
-1969 HSEEVELTQTN
+1969 
-1980 GQWRFVP
+1980 
-1987 GSAWTDGDYTL
+1987 
-1998 TVTVKDEAGNIRH
+1998 
-2011 SAPLTVTIDTQIT
+2011 
-2024 IDHIELVNDSGIPD
+2024 
-2038 DNLTN
+2038 
-2043 NVRPHF
+2043 
-2049 QVTVPTDVN
+2049 
-2058 VVRLSIDGGKTWF
+2058 
-2071 NATQSATPGVWDY
+2071 
-2084 TWLADVGEGK
+2084 
-2094 HTLTVEATDKAGNK
+2094 
-2108 TTQQLDFIIDTLL
+2108 
-2121 SEPTI
+2121 
-2126 VLDNT
+2126 
-2131 DDSGTKGDHLTNV
+2131 
-2144 NKPTF
+2144 
-2149 LLGNIDADARY
+2149 
-2160 VTVEVQHGGT
+2160 
-2170 KEVLTATK
+2170 
-2178 DATGNW
+2178 
-2184 SVTPTGTWADGDY
+2184 
-2197 TLTVRVEDE
+2197 
-2206 AGNEKHSASLTV
+2206 
-2218 TVDTQITIDVIELVN
+2218 
-2233 DNGIP
+2233 
-2238 GDNMTND
+2238 
-2245 AHPQFRVTVPGD
+2245 
-2257 VNEVSLSIDGGVT
+2257 
-2270 WVKATQSATPGVWNY
+2270 
-2285 TWPGTVPDGDYTLNV
+2285 
-2300 KATDNAG
+2300 
-2307 NTVTETLHFTIDTT
+2307 
-2321 LSTPVI
+2321 
-2327 VLDSADDSGVH
+2327 
-2338 GDNMTNHTQPT
+2338 
-2349 FALQHIDDDAVRVTV
+2349 
-2364 SVEHGG
+2364 
-2370 VTTTFDATK
+2370 
-2379 DAGGWTFT
+2379 
-2387 PTGAWADG
+2387 
-2395 DYTLSVSVEDKAGN
+2395 
-2409 TSHSASLT
+2409 
-2417 VTVDTQ
+2417 
-2423 IAINNIELVND
+2423 
-2434 SGIPDDNLTNNVRPH
+2434 
-2449 FQVTVPTDVN
+2449 
-2459 VVRLSIDGGKTWFN
+2459 
-2473 ATQSA
+2473 
-2478 TPGVWDYIW
+2478 
-2487 PDDVADGGYTLTVE
+2487 
-2501 ATDEA
+2501 
-2506 GNKAT
+2506 
-2511 QTLDFTIDTT
+2511 
-2521 LSVPTLSL
+2521 
-2529 DSADDSGIAG
+2529 
-2539 DNITNVKTPGFTLN
+2539 
-2553 NIDTDVS
+2553 
-2560 RVIVEVMHNGI
+2560 
-2571 KQEVPLVQTGGQ
+2571 
-2583 WRFAPTS
+2583 
-2590 DWADGD
+2590 
-2596 YILTVKVEDRAGNVK
+2596 
-2611 QSAPLTVTVDTHIAI
+2611 
-2626 DRIELVND
+2626 
-2634 SGIPGDNLTNEAR
+2634 
-2647 PHFQVTVPADV
+2647 
-2658 NGVRL
+2658 
-2663 SIDGG
+2663 
-2668 KTWFDATQ
+2668 
-2676 SATSGVWDYTWLT
+2676 
-2689 NVANGP
+2689 
-2695 HTLMVEASDKAGN
+2695 
-2708 KTTQKLDFTI
+2708 
-2718 DTILSEPTIT
+2718 
-2728 LDSADDSAAG
+2728 
-2738 DNITNVKMP
+2738 
-2747 GFTLGNIDADVTKV
+2747 
-2761 VVTVAHDGKNQQI
+2761 
-2774 ELIKNGGVWRFTP
+2774 
-2787 GAAWTD
+2787 
-2793 GDYTLTVKVEDKAG
+2793 
-2807 NTNYSAPLTVTI
+2807 
-2819 DTQTSIDRIELLNDT
+2819 
-2834 GIVGDNLTNE
+2834 
-2844 ARPQFHIT
+2844 
-2852 VPTDVNSVQ
+2852 
-2861 LSLDGGINWVNAT
+2861 
-2874 LTSDGVWEYIWP
+2874 
-2886 TDLVENTYTLTVK
+2886 
-2899 ATDVAGNTATE
+2899 
-2910 TLNFI
+2910 
-2915 IDTTLS
+2915 
-2921 TPTITLDSADDSGT
+2921 
-2935 ANDNKTNVKTPG
+2935 
-2947 FIIGGIDS
+2947 
-2955 DVTQVVVQVMRDGH
+2955 
-2969 SEEVE
+2969 
-2974 LTQTN
+2974 
-2979 GQWRFVPGSAWTDGD
+2979 
-2994 YTLTVTVKD
+2994 
-3003 EAGNIRHSAP
+3003 
-3013 LTVTIDTQITID
+3013 
-3025 HIELVNDSGI
+3025 
-3035 PDDNLTNNVRPH
+3035 DNLTNNVRPH

-3176 KGATGIWS
+3176 KDATGNWSVTPTGTWADGDYTLTVRVEDEAGNEKHSASLTVTVDTQITIDAIELVNDNGIPGDNMTNDAHPQFRVTVPGDVNEVSLSIDGGVTWVKATQSATPGVWNYTWPGTVPDGDYTLNVKATDNAGNTVTETLHFTIDTTLSTPVIVLDSADDTGIQGDNMTNRTQPTFNLQHIDDDAVRVTVSVEHGGVTTTFDATKGVGGWTFTPPTSWGAGDYTLSVSVEDKAGNTSHSASLTVTVDTQIAINNIELVNDSGIPDDNLTNNVRPQFQVKVPTDVNEVRLSIDGGKTWFNATQSATPGVWDYTWLADVGEGKHTLTVEATDKAGNQTTQKLDFIIDTLLSEPTIVLDSTDDSGTKGDNLTNANKPTFLLGNIDADARYVTVEVQHGSTKEVLTATKGATGIWS

-3195 YTLTVRVEDDAGN
+3195 YTLTVRVEDEAGN

-3218 VDTQITIDVI
+3218 VDTQITIDAI

-3322 PTIAMDS
+3322 PTITMDS

-3344 RPGFTIGNIDAD
+3344 RPGFTIGNIDSD
-3356 AHSVILRITQ
+3356 AQSVILRITQ

-3409 QSTPLVVTVDTQTS
+3409 QSTPLIVTVDTQTS

-3462 IDGGANWVSATQ
+3462 IDGGANWVSAAQ

-3484 PTDMGDGKHTLT
+3484 PTDMGDGKHILT

-3615 TVDTQIAIDR
+3615 TVDTQIAIDH

-3695 TVEVTDGAG
+3695 IVEVTDGAG
-3704 NKMTETLNFTI
+3704 NKMTGTLDFTI

-3744 QPVFVLGSIDKDVR
+3744 QPIFVLGSIDKDVR

-3846 RPVFDIHQVDSD
+3846 RPVFDIRQVDSD

-3955 GDVVQVRVTLD
+3955 GDVIQVRVTLD

-3995 TLRVEATDEA
+3995 TLRVEATDQA

-4184 SALPDGQHTL
+4184 SALPDGKHTL

-4308 LRIEIDTQVQIDS
+4308 LQIEIDTQVQIDS

-4534 TTPRFVIGNVPA
+4534 TKPRFVIGNVPA

-4553 RINGVSYSVTANGNN
+4553 RINGVSYPVTANGNN

-4621 GNSNSDNLTNK
+4621 GSSNSDNLTNK

-4658 EVLKQTIT
+4658 EVLKHTIT

-4721 SIDDQHEATSLRP
+4721 SIDDQYEATSLRP
-4734 EFKGFA
+4734 EFKGLA

-4834 LIGSTLPNTIVSI
+4834 LVGNTLPNAIVSI

-4966 NDGNYELTFKV
+4966 NDGNYVLTFKV

-5083 KEILIE
+5083 KDILIE

-5292 SNSGSLDDLITNHN
+5292 SNSGSLDDLITSHN

-5372 LVTIDTSTFI
+5372 LVTVDTSTFI
-5382 DNPAMV
+5382 DNPVMI

-5403 QTRPTFSIFGEM
+5403 QTRPAFSIFGEM

-5533 EVWVNEKGHWQMP
+5533 EVWVNDKGHWQMP

-5581 HIKVFTSELDD
+5581 HIQVFTSELDD

-5598 TEWWSNS
+5598 TDWWSNS
-5605 DLITMRGTGEI
+5605 STITMRGMGEI

-5630 TAVVAATGRWELS
+5630 TAVVAANGQWELS
-5643 TDKLPEGTYDI
+5643 TDQLPEGKYDI
-5654 SLVIE
+5654 TLSIE
-5659 DSAGNRWEDVRE
+5659 DNAGNRKEEVHE

-5701 AKSQLIITDSEGNT
+5701 AKSQLIITDSNGNT

-5758 KEVPVISLSP
+5758 KETPVISLSP

-5775 GDNITRDKQ
+5775 GDNITRDNQ

-5877 NVTNHTQPKFTLQ
+5877 NVTNHNHTQPKFTLQ

-5916 GADGWTFTPPAA
+5916 DADGWTFTPPAA
-5928 WNDGNYTLSV
+5928 WNDGTYTLSV

-5943 AGNSQQSASLAVTVD
+5943 AGNSLQSASLEVTVD

-5969 DDASDDATATAVT
+5969 DDAIDDATPTAVT

-5997 RTEPSAAEESVVKV
+5997 RTVPSAAEESVVKE

-6045 VNVSIMF
+6045 VNVSVMF

-6087 KDNDFLIKEKTFS
+6087 KDDDFLIKEKTFS

-6112 NVRGKTEDDIND
+6112 NARGKTEDDIND

>member
-421 TTDSIITDTIAPE
+421 TTDSIITDTIPPE

-1059 ISVQVWDAMSDT
+1059 ISVQVWDAASDT

-1108 NKANSAIFDFTIDTT
+1108 NKANSAVFDFTIDTT

-1325 PVIVLDSADD
+1325 PVIVLNSADD
-1335 TGIQGDN
+1335 TGVQGDN

-1384 WTFTPPTS
+1384 WSFTPTGA

-1434 DSGIPDDNLT
+1434 DSGIPNDNLT

-1474 ATQSATPGVWD
+1474 ATQSATPGAWD

-1503 TDEAGNKATQTLDFT
+1503 TDKAGNKTTQELDFT

-1922 TPTITLDS
+1922 TPAITLDS

-2011 SAPLTVTIDTQIT
+2011 SAPLTVTIDTQI
-2024 IDHIELVNDSGIPD
+2024 
-2038 DNLTN
+2038 
-2043 NVRPHF
+2043 
-2049 QVTVPTDVN
+2049 
-2058 VVRLSIDGGKTWF
+2058 
-2071 NATQSATPGVWDY
+2071 A
-2084 TWLADVGEGK
+2084 
-2094 HTLTVEATDKAGNK
+2094 
-2108 TTQQLDFIIDTLL
+2108 
-2121 SEPTI
+2121 
-2126 VLDNT
+2126 
-2131 DDSGTKGDHLTNV
+2131 
-2144 NKPTF
+2144 
-2149 LLGNIDADARY
+2149 
-2160 VTVEVQHGGT
+2160 
-2170 KEVLTATK
+2170 
-2178 DATGNW
+2178 
-2184 SVTPTGTWADGDY
+2184 
-2197 TLTVRVEDE
+2197 
-2206 AGNEKHSASLTV
+2206 
-2218 TVDTQITIDVIELVN
+2218 
-2233 DNGIP
+2233 
-2238 GDNMTND
+2238 
-2245 AHPQFRVTVPGD
+2245 
-2257 VNEVSLSIDGGVT
+2257 
-2270 WVKATQSATPGVWNY
+2270 
-2285 TWPGTVPDGDYTLNV
+2285 
-2300 KATDNAG
+2300 
-2307 NTVTETLHFTIDTT
+2307 
-2321 LSTPVI
+2321 
-2327 VLDSADDSGVH
+2327 
-2338 GDNMTNHTQPT
+2338 
-2349 FALQHIDDDAVRVTV
+2349 
-2364 SVEHGG
+2364 
-2370 VTTTFDATK
+2370 
-2379 DAGGWTFT
+2379 
-2387 PTGAWADG
+2387 
-2395 DYTLSVSVEDKAGN
+2395 
-2409 TSHSASLT
+2409 
-2417 VTVDTQ
+2417 
-2423 IAINNIELVND
+2423 
-2434 SGIPDDNLTNNVRPH
+2434 
-2449 FQVTVPTDVN
+2449 
-2459 VVRLSIDGGKTWFN
+2459 
-2473 ATQSA
+2473 
-2478 TPGVWDYIW
+2478 
-2487 PDDVADGGYTLTVE
+2487 
-2501 ATDEA
+2501 
-2506 GNKAT
+2506 
-2511 QTLDFTIDTT
+2511 
-2521 LSVPTLSL
+2521 
-2529 DSADDSGIAG
+2529 
-2539 DNITNVKTPGFTLN
+2539 
-2553 NIDTDVS
+2553 
-2560 RVIVEVMHNGI
+2560 
-2571 KQEVPLVQTGGQ
+2571 
-2583 WRFAPTS
+2583 
-2590 DWADGD
+2590 
-2596 YILTVKVEDRAGNVK
+2596 
-2611 QSAPLTVTVDTHIAI
+2611 
-2626 DRIELVND
+2626 
-2634 SGIPGDNLTNEAR
+2634 
-2647 PHFQVTVPADV
+2647 
-2658 NGVRL
+2658 
-2663 SIDGG
+2663 
-2668 KTWFDATQ
+2668 
-2676 SATSGVWDYTWLT
+2676 
-2689 NVANGP
+2689 
-2695 HTLMVEASDKAGN
+2695 
-2708 KTTQKLDFTI
+2708 
-2718 DTILSEPTIT
+2718 
-2728 LDSADDSAAG
+2728 
-2738 DNITNVKMP
+2738 
-2747 GFTLGNIDADVTKV
+2747 
-2761 VVTVAHDGKNQQI
+2761 
-2774 ELIKNGGVWRFTP
+2774 
-2787 GAAWTD
+2787 
-2793 GDYTLTVKVEDKAG
+2793 
-2807 NTNYSAPLTVTI
+2807 
-2819 DTQTSIDRIELLNDT
+2819 
-2834 GIVGDNLTNE
+2834 
-2844 ARPQFHIT
+2844 
-2852 VPTDVNSVQ
+2852 
-2861 LSLDGGINWVNAT
+2861 
-2874 LTSDGVWEYIWP
+2874 
-2886 TDLVENTYTLTVK
+2886 
-2899 ATDVAGNTATE
+2899 
-2910 TLNFI
+2910 
-2915 IDTTLS
+2915 
-2921 TPTITLDSADDSGT
+2921 
-2935 ANDNKTNVKTPG
+2935 
-2947 FIIGGIDS
+2947 
-2955 DVTQVVVQVMRDGH
+2955 
-2969 SEEVE
+2969 
-2974 LTQTN
+2974 
-2979 GQWRFVPGSAWTDGD
+2979 
-2994 YTLTVTVKD
+2994 
-3003 EAGNIRHSAP
+3003 
-3013 LTVTIDTQITID
+3013 ID

-3176 KGATGIWS
+3176 KDATGNWSVTPTGTWADGDYTLTVRVEDEAGNEKHSASLTVTVDTQITIDAIELVNDNGIPGDNMTNDAHPQFRVTVPGDVNEVSLSIDGGVTWVKATQSATPGVWNYTWPGTVPDGDYTLNVKATDNAGNTVTETLHFTIDTTLSVPVIVLNSADDTGVQGDNMTNSTQPTFALQHIDDDAVRVTVSVEHGGVTTTFDATKGTGGWSFTPTGAWADGDYTLSVSVEDKAGNTSHSASLTVTVDTQIAINNIELVNDSGIPDDNLTNNVRPHFQVKVPTDVNEVRLSIDGGKTWFNATQSATPGVWDYTWLADVGEGKHTLTVEATDKAGNQTTQKLDFIIDTMLSEPTIVLDSTDDSGTKGDNLTNANKPTFILGNIDADARYVTVEVQYGGTKKVLTATKGATGIWS

-3195 YTLTVRVEDDAGN
+3195 YMLTVRVEDDAGN

-3322 PTIAMDS
+3322 PTITMDS

-3344 RPGFTIGNIDAD
+3344 RPGFTIGNIDSD
-3356 AHSVILRITQ
+3356 AQSVILRITQ

-3409 QSTPLVVTVDTQTS
+3409 QSTPLIVTVDTQTS

-3462 IDGGANWVSATQ
+3462 IDGGANWVSAAQ

-3615 TVDTQIAIDR
+3615 TVDTQIAIDH

-3715 DITLLT
+3715 DITLMT

-3846 RPVFDIHQVDSD
+3846 RPVFDIRQVDSD

-4308 LRIEIDTQVQIDS
+4308 LKIEIDTQVQIDS

-4534 TTPRFVIGNVPA
+4534 TKPRFVIGNVSA

-4553 RINGVSYSVTANGNN
+4553 RINGVSYPVTANGNN

-4966 NDGNYELTFKV
+4966 NDGNYVLTFKV

-5035 LTIRNPQ
+5035 LTIRSPQ

-5083 KEILIE
+5083 KDILIE

-5403 QTRPTFSIFGEM
+5403 QTRPTFSISGEM

-5459 KAGNTATSKTLNF
+5459 KAGNTATSKTLKF

-5581 HIKVFTSELDD
+5581 HIQVFTSELDD

-5598 TEWWSNS
+5598 TDWWSNS
-5605 DLITMRGTGEI
+5605 STITMRGMGEI

-5630 TAVVAATGRWELS
+5630 TAVVAANGQWELS
-5643 TDKLPEGTYDI
+5643 TDQLPEGKYDI
-5654 SLVIE
+5654 TLSIE
-5659 DSAGNRWEDVRE
+5659 DNAGNRKEEVHE

-5701 AKSQLIITDSEGNT
+5701 AKSQLIITDSNGNT

-5862 IALAAGEDNGASDSD
+5862 IALAAGEDNGVSDSD

-5902 VTHNGVTDIYQATQ
+5902 VTHNGVTDTYQATQ

-5928 WNDGNYTLSV
+5928 WNDGTYTLSV

-5997 RTEPSAAEESVVKV
+5997 RTVPSAAEESVVKE

-6112 NVRGKTEDDIND
+6112 NARGKTEDDIND

>member
-1 MGNKSIQKFFADQNS
+1 QKFFADQNS

-43 RGSVIIVNGA
+43 HGSVIIVNGA

-538 ETTNDSGIVGD
+538 ETTDDSGIVGD

-597 SVEGINNLT
+597 SVEGVNNLT

-626 TIAPVPPTVSLEDY
+626 TVAPVPPTVSLEDF

-1024 PIVSLSPDSDSGIS
+1024 PIVSLSPDSDSGIA

-1108 NKANSAIFDFTIDTT
+1108 NKANSAVFDFTIDTT

-1384 WTFTPPTS
+1384 WSFTPTGA

-1434 DSGIPDDNLT
+1434 DSGIPNDNLT

-1474 ATQSATPGVWD
+1474 ATQSATPGAWD

-1503 TDEAGNKATQTLDFT
+1503 TDKAGNKTTQELDFT

-2126 VLDNT
+2126 VLDST
-2131 DDSGTKGDHLTNV
+2131 DDSGTKGDNLTNV

-2321 LSTPVI
+2321 LSVPVI
-2327 VLDSADDSGVH
+2327 VLNSADDTGVQ
-2338 GDNMTNHTQPT
+2338 GDNMTNSTQPT

-2379 DAGGWTFT
+2379 GVGGWSFT

-2449 FQVTVPTDVN
+2449 FQVKVPTDVN
-2459 VVRLSIDGGKTWFN
+2459 
-2473 ATQSA
+2473 
-2478 TPGVWDYIW
+2478 
-2487 PDDVADGGYTLTVE
+2487 E
-2501 ATDEA
+2501 
-2506 GNKAT
+2506 
-2511 QTLDFTIDTT
+2511 
-2521 LSVPTLSL
+2521 
-2529 DSADDSGIAG
+2529 
-2539 DNITNVKTPGFTLN
+2539 
-2553 NIDTDVS
+2553 
-2560 RVIVEVMHNGI
+2560 
-2571 KQEVPLVQTGGQ
+2571 
-2583 WRFAPTS
+2583 
-2590 DWADGD
+2590 
-2596 YILTVKVEDRAGNVK
+2596 
-2611 QSAPLTVTVDTHIAI
+2611 
-2626 DRIELVND
+2626 
-2634 SGIPGDNLTNEAR
+2634 
-2647 PHFQVTVPADV
+2647 
-2658 NGVRL
+2658 
-2663 SIDGG
+2663 
-2668 KTWFDATQ
+2668 
-2676 SATSGVWDYTWLT
+2676 
-2689 NVANGP
+2689 
-2695 HTLMVEASDKAGN
+2695 
-2708 KTTQKLDFTI
+2708 
-2718 DTILSEPTIT
+2718 
-2728 LDSADDSAAG
+2728 
-2738 DNITNVKMP
+2738 
-2747 GFTLGNIDADVTKV
+2747 
-2761 VVTVAHDGKNQQI
+2761 
-2774 ELIKNGGVWRFTP
+2774 
-2787 GAAWTD
+2787 
-2793 GDYTLTVKVEDKAG
+2793 
-2807 NTNYSAPLTVTI
+2807 
-2819 DTQTSIDRIELLNDT
+2819 
-2834 GIVGDNLTNE
+2834 
-2844 ARPQFHIT
+2844 
-2852 VPTDVNSVQ
+2852 
-2861 LSLDGGINWVNAT
+2861 
-2874 LTSDGVWEYIWP
+2874 
-2886 TDLVENTYTLTVK
+2886 
-2899 ATDVAGNTATE
+2899 
-2910 TLNFI
+2910 
-2915 IDTTLS
+2915 
-2921 TPTITLDSADDSGT
+2921 
-2935 ANDNKTNVKTPG
+2935 
-2947 FIIGGIDS
+2947 
-2955 DVTQVVVQVMRDGH
+2955 
-2969 SEEVE
+2969 
-2974 LTQTN
+2974 
-2979 GQWRFVPGSAWTDGD
+2979 
-2994 YTLTVTVKD
+2994 
-3003 EAGNIRHSAP
+3003 
-3013 LTVTIDTQITID
+3013 
-3025 HIELVNDSGI
+3025 
-3035 PDDNLTNNVRPH
+3035 
-3047 FQVTVPT
+3047 
-3054 DVNVVRLSIDG
+3054 VRLSIDG

-3089 GEGKHTLTVE
+3089 GEGKHILTVE
-3099 ATDKAGNKTTQQL
+3099 ATDKAGNQTTQKL
-3112 DFIIDTLLSE
+3112 DFIIDTMLSE

-3128 NTDDSGTKGDNL
+3128 STDDSGTKGDNL
-3140 TNVNKPTFLLGN
+3140 TNANKPTFILGN

-3162 EVQHGGTKEVLTAT
+3162 EVQYGGTKEVLTAT

-3322 PTIAMDS
+3322 PTITMDS

-3344 RPGFTIGNIDAD
+3344 RPGFTIGNIDSD
-3356 AHSVILRITQ
+3356 AQSVILRITQ

-3409 QSTPLVVTVDTQTS
+3409 QSTPLIVTVDTQTS

-3462 IDGGANWVSATQ
+3462 IDGGANWVSAAQ

-3615 TVDTQIAIDR
+3615 TVDTQIAIDH

-3715 DITLLT
+3715 DITLMT

-3846 RPVFDIHQVDSD
+3846 RPVFDIRQVDSD

-4264 GRDYTIENTGGNLTF
+4264 GRDYTIENTGENLTF

-4308 LRIEIDTQVQIDS
+4308 LKIEIDTQVQIDS

-4534 TTPRFVIGNVPA
+4534 TKPRFVIGNVPA

-4553 RINGVSYSVTANGNN
+4553 RINGVSYPVTANGNN

-4893 STAVDVTIDTEVA
+4893 STAVDLTIDTEVA

-5292 SNSGSLDDLITNHN
+5292 SNSGSLDDLITSHN

-5382 DNPAMV
+5382 DNPVMM

-5403 QTRPTFSIFGEM
+5403 QTRPAFSIYGEM

-5472 TIDTF
+5472 TIDTL

-5533 EVWVNEKGHWQMP
+5533 EVWVNDKGHWQMP

-5581 HIKVFTSELDD
+5581 HIQVFTSELDD

-5598 TEWWSNS
+5598 TDWWSNS
-5605 DLITMRGTGEI
+5605 STITMRGMGEI

-5630 TAVVAATGRWELS
+5630 TAVVAANGQWELS
-5643 TDKLPEGTYDI
+5643 TDQLPEGKYDI
-5654 SLVIE
+5654 TLSIE
-5659 DSAGNRWEDVRE
+5659 DNAGNRKEEVHE

-5701 AKSQLIITDSEGNT
+5701 AKSQLIITDSNGNT

-5928 WNDGNYTLSV
+5928 WNDGTYTLSV

-5969 DDASDDATATAVT
+5969 NDASDDATATAVT

-5997 RTEPSAAEESVVKV
+5997 RTVPSVAEESVVKE

-6045 VNVSIMF
+6045 VNVSVMF

-6087 KDNDFLIKEKTFS
+6087 KDDDFLIKEKTFS

-6112 NVRGKTEDDIND
+6112 NARGKAEDDIND

>member
-1 MGNKSIQKFFADQNS
+1 
-16 VIDLSSLGNA
+16 
-26 KGAKVSLSGP
+26 
-36 DMNITTP
+36 
-43 RGSVIIVNGA
+43 
-53 LYSSI
+53 
-58 KGNNLAVKFKDK
+58 
-70 TITGAKILG
+70 
-79 SVDLKDIQLER
+79 
-90 IDSSLVDSAQVE
+90 
-102 KKGNGKRRNKKEE
+102 
-115 EELKKQLDDAENA
+115 
-128 KKEADKAK
+128 
-136 EEAEKAKEAAEK
+136 
-148 ALNEAFEVQNSS
+148 
-160 KQIEEMLQNFLAD
+160 
-173 NVAKDNLAQQSDAS
+173 
-187 QQNTQAKATQ
+187 
-197 ASKQNDAEKVL
+197 
-208 PQPINKNTST
+208 
-218 GKSNSSKNEENKLDA
+218 
-233 ESVKEPLK
+233 
-241 VTLALAAES
+241 
-250 NSGSKDDSITNFTK
+250 
-264 PQFVGSTA
+264 
-272 PNATVIIKINGIAVG
+272 
-287 QAVADSLGNFTFT
+287 
-300 APETLTDGTY
+300 
-310 NLEAEAKT
+310 
-318 ADGSGS
+318 
-324 AKLVITIDSVT
+324 
-335 DKPTFELS
+335 
-343 PESSV
+343 
-348 SGHKGLTPTLTP
+348 
-360 SIVGTA
+360 
-366 EENAKVDIYVDNKLV
+366 
-381 ASVDVDKDG
+381 
-390 NWSYEFKDNE
+390 
-400 LSEGENSI
+400 
-408 KVVAVDKAGNKNE
+408 
-421 TTDSIITDTIAPE
+421 
-434 KPTIELD
+434 
-441 DSSDSGIKN
+441 
-450 DNITNSTLPTFIG
+450 
-463 VAEPGSTV
+463 
-471 SIYLGLKHLGEVI
+471 
-484 VAKDGTW
+484 
-491 SYTLTTP
+491 
-498 LKDGEYNITAT
+498 
-509 ATDIAGHTSATANL
+509 
-523 PFTIDTRI
+523 
-531 SYFSAEI
+531 
-538 ETTNDSGIVGD
+538 
-549 NVTNNTRPTFTG
+549 
-561 KTEPNAIISVINSET
+561 
-576 GEEVIFKA
+576 
-584 NDKGEWTF
+584 
-592 NFTSD
+592 
-597 SVEGINNLT
+597 
-606 FTVEDVAGNKKD
+606 
-618 FSFSYVID
+618 
-626 TIAPVPPTVSLEDY
+626 
-640 VVLPNGIILSG
+640 
-651 NDLPALVGT
+651 
-660 AEPKSTILLMRDGK
+660 
-674 LYDSIEVDSNGTWNY
+674 
-689 QFSNKFLQGAYD
+689 
-701 IEIISQDAAGNKS
+701 
-714 STVKYSFT
+714 
-722 IQTEVVPPKAELDAS
+722 
-737 DDSGAKGDWITNKH
+737 
-751 NALTLLGTAD
+751 
-761 RFATVNILID
+761 
-771 GKTIGVTTADAD
+771 
-783 GNWNFDISRNLS
+783 
-795 DNVYK
+795 
-800 ITVESIDPLGRTSSV
+800 
-815 DYQLTI
+815 
-821 DSFTPI
+821 
-827 PTVMLHDSADS
+827 
-838 GVKGDMITKINTP
+838 
-851 LFTGM
+851 
-856 AEANA
+856 
-861 KVSIYVDGVLSG
+861 
-873 EAIAGDDGVW
+873 
-883 NFQFTTA
+883 
-890 LSDGSHDV
+890 
-898 TVKVEDI
+898 
-905 AGNTASSSAYN
+905 
-916 FQIVTQ
+916 
-922 TQKPTIE
+922 
-929 LVNDTGV
+929 
-936 DNTDHIINEKN
+936 
-947 PALTGTAAPYS
+947 
-958 TVKLY
+958 
-963 IDGALIAEVRT
+963 
-974 NKDGR
+974 
-979 WEYTL
+979 
-984 KADQG
+984 
-989 LVDGD
+989 
-994 HRITASV
+994 
-1001 EDIAGNIA
+1001 
-1009 HSDPFLISVDTAISI
+1009 
-1024 PIVSLSPDSDSGIS
+1024 
-1038 DDNLTNIVK
+1038 
-1047 PTLHLKDIDPDI
+1047 
-1059 ISVQVWDAMSDT
+1059 
-1071 QIGVATQQPDGSWA
+1071 
-1085 YTFTSDLTEGL
+1085 
-1096 HQVYVK
+1096 
-1102 VEDIAG
+1102 
-1108 NKANSAIFDFTIDTT
+1108 
-1123 VSTPV
+1123 
-1128 ISLLSKDDTGVTG
+1128 
-1141 DNLTNINKPGFA
+1141 
-1153 ISGVDADA
+1153 
-1161 HRVVVQVMHN
+1161 
-1171 GVSEEIE
+1171 
-1178 LSHLNGSWLFIP
+1178 
-1190 GNTWADGSY
+1190 
-1199 TLTVKVE
+1199 
-1206 DKAGN
+1206 
-1211 TNYSAP
+1211 
-1217 LTVVIDTQI
+1217 
-1226 AIDGVELVNDSGVK
+1226 
-1240 GDNMTND
+1240 
-1247 DRPHFRVTVPTDVNE
+1247 
-1262 VRLSIDGGNSWV
+1262 
-1274 QATPGVAGSWEYIWP
+1274 
-1289 TDLADGQYTLTVEAT
+1289 
-1304 DKAGNTVT
+1304 
-1312 KTIDFAVDTTLSV
+1312 
-1325 PVIVLDSADD
+1325 
-1335 TGIQGDN
+1335 
-1342 MTNSTQPTFALQ
+1342 
-1354 HIDDDAVRVTV
+1354 
-1365 SVEHG
+1365 
-1370 GVTTTFDATKGTGG
+1370 
-1384 WTFTPPTS
+1384 
-1392 WADGDY
+1392 
-1398 TLSVS
+1398 
-1403 VEDKAGNTSHSA
+1403 
-1415 SLTVTV
+1415 
-1421 DTQIAINNIELVN
+1421 
-1434 DSGIPDDNLT
+1434 
-1444 NNVRPHFQV
+1444 
-1453 TVPTDVNVV
+1453 
-1462 RLSIDGGKTWFN
+1462 
-1474 ATQSATPGVWD
+1474 
-1485 YIWPDD
+1485 
-1491 VADGGYTLTVEA
+1491 
-1503 TDEAGNKATQTLDFT
+1503 
-1518 IDTTLSV
+1518 
-1525 PTLSLDSA
+1525 
-1533 DDSGIAG
+1533 
-1540 DNITNVKTPGFT
+1540 
-1552 LNNIDTDVS
+1552 
-1561 RVIVE
+1561 
-1566 VMHNGIKQEVPLV
+1566 
-1579 QTGGQWRFAP
+1579 
-1589 TSDWADGDYIL
+1589 
-1600 TVKVEDRAGNVK
+1600 
-1612 QSAPLTVTVDTH
+1612 
-1624 IAIDRIELVNDSGIP
+1624 
-1639 GDNLTNEARPH
+1639 
-1650 FQVTVPADVNGVRLS
+1650 
-1665 IDGGKTWFDATQSAT
+1665 
-1680 SGVWDYTWLTNVA
+1680 
-1693 NGPHTLMVEASDKAG
+1693 
-1708 NKTTQKLDFTI
+1708 
-1719 DTILSEPTIT
+1719 
-1729 LDSADD
+1729 
-1735 SAAGD
+1735 
-1740 NITNVKMPGF
+1740 
-1750 TLGNIDADVTKVVVT
+1750 
-1765 VAHDGKNQQIELIK
+1765 
-1779 NGGVWR
+1779 
-1785 FTPGAAWTD
+1785 
-1794 GDYTL
+1794 
-1799 TVKVEDKAGN
+1799 
-1809 TNYSAPLTVTIDTQ
+1809 
-1823 TSIDRIELLNDTGIV
+1823 
-1838 GDNLTNEARPQFH
+1838 
-1851 ITVPTDVNSVQLSL
+1851 
-1865 DGGINWVNA
+1865 
-1874 TLTSDGVWEYI
+1874 
-1885 WPTDLVENTYTLT
+1885 
-1898 VKATDVAGN
+1898 
-1907 TATET
+1907 
-1912 LNFIIDTTLS
+1912 
-1922 TPTITLDS
+1922 
-1930 ADDSGTAND
+1930 
-1939 NKTNVKTPGFIIGGI
+1939 
-1954 DSDVTQVVVQVMRDG
+1954 
-1969 HSEEVELTQTN
+1969 
-1980 GQWRFVP
+1980 
-1987 GSAWTDGDYTL
+1987 
-1998 TVTVKDEAGNIRH
+1998 
-2011 SAPLTVTIDTQIT
+2011 
-2024 IDHIELVNDSGIPD
+2024 
-2038 DNLTN
+2038 
-2043 NVRPHF
+2043 
-2049 QVTVPTDVN
+2049 
-2058 VVRLSIDGGKTWF
+2058 
-2071 NATQSATPGVWDY
+2071 WDY

-2094 HTLTVEATDKAGNK
+2094 HTLTVEATDKAGNQ
-2108 TTQQLDFIIDTLL
+2108 TTQKLDFIIDTML

-2126 VLDNT
+2126 VLDST
-2131 DDSGTKGDHLTNV
+2131 DDSGTKGDNLTNA

-2149 LLGNIDADARY
+2149 ILGNIDADARY
-2160 VTVEVQHGGT
+2160 VTVEVQ
-2170 KEVLTATK
+2170 
-2178 DATGNW
+2178 
-2184 SVTPTGTWADGDY
+2184 Y
-2197 TLTVRVEDE
+2197 
-2206 AGNEKHSASLTV
+2206 
-2218 TVDTQITIDVIELVN
+2218 
-2233 DNGIP
+2233 
-2238 GDNMTND
+2238 
-2245 AHPQFRVTVPGD
+2245 
-2257 VNEVSLSIDGGVT
+2257 
-2270 WVKATQSATPGVWNY
+2270 
-2285 TWPGTVPDGDYTLNV
+2285 
-2300 KATDNAG
+2300 
-2307 NTVTETLHFTIDTT
+2307 
-2321 LSTPVI
+2321 
-2327 VLDSADDSGVH
+2327 
-2338 GDNMTNHTQPT
+2338 
-2349 FALQHIDDDAVRVTV
+2349 
-2364 SVEHGG
+2364 
-2370 VTTTFDATK
+2370 
-2379 DAGGWTFT
+2379 
-2387 PTGAWADG
+2387 
-2395 DYTLSVSVEDKAGN
+2395 
-2409 TSHSASLT
+2409 
-2417 VTVDTQ
+2417 
-2423 IAINNIELVND
+2423 
-2434 SGIPDDNLTNNVRPH
+2434 
-2449 FQVTVPTDVN
+2449 
-2459 VVRLSIDGGKTWFN
+2459 
-2473 ATQSA
+2473 
-2478 TPGVWDYIW
+2478 
-2487 PDDVADGGYTLTVE
+2487 
-2501 ATDEA
+2501 
-2506 GNKAT
+2506 
-2511 QTLDFTIDTT
+2511 
-2521 LSVPTLSL
+2521 
-2529 DSADDSGIAG
+2529 
-2539 DNITNVKTPGFTLN
+2539 
-2553 NIDTDVS
+2553 
-2560 RVIVEVMHNGI
+2560 
-2571 KQEVPLVQTGGQ
+2571 
-2583 WRFAPTS
+2583 
-2590 DWADGD
+2590 
-2596 YILTVKVEDRAGNVK
+2596 
-2611 QSAPLTVTVDTHIAI
+2611 
-2626 DRIELVND
+2626 
-2634 SGIPGDNLTNEAR
+2634 
-2647 PHFQVTVPADV
+2647 
-2658 NGVRL
+2658 
-2663 SIDGG
+2663 
-2668 KTWFDATQ
+2668 
-2676 SATSGVWDYTWLT
+2676 
-2689 NVANGP
+2689 
-2695 HTLMVEASDKAGN
+2695 
-2708 KTTQKLDFTI
+2708 
-2718 DTILSEPTIT
+2718 
-2728 LDSADDSAAG
+2728 
-2738 DNITNVKMP
+2738 
-2747 GFTLGNIDADVTKV
+2747 
-2761 VVTVAHDGKNQQI
+2761 
-2774 ELIKNGGVWRFTP
+2774 
-2787 GAAWTD
+2787 
-2793 GDYTLTVKVEDKAG
+2793 
-2807 NTNYSAPLTVTI
+2807 
-2819 DTQTSIDRIELLNDT
+2819 
-2834 GIVGDNLTNE
+2834 
-2844 ARPQFHIT
+2844 
-2852 VPTDVNSVQ
+2852 
-2861 LSLDGGINWVNAT
+2861 
-2874 LTSDGVWEYIWP
+2874 
-2886 TDLVENTYTLTVK
+2886 
-2899 ATDVAGNTATE
+2899 
-2910 TLNFI
+2910 
-2915 IDTTLS
+2915 
-2921 TPTITLDSADDSGT
+2921 
-2935 ANDNKTNVKTPG
+2935 
-2947 FIIGGIDS
+2947 
-2955 DVTQVVVQVMRDGH
+2955 
-2969 SEEVE
+2969 
-2974 LTQTN
+2974 
-2979 GQWRFVPGSAWTDGD
+2979 
-2994 YTLTVTVKD
+2994 
-3003 EAGNIRHSAP
+3003 
-3013 LTVTIDTQITID
+3013 
-3025 HIELVNDSGI
+3025 
-3035 PDDNLTNNVRPH
+3035 
-3047 FQVTVPT
+3047 
-3054 DVNVVRLSIDG
+3054 
-3065 GKTWFNATQ
+3065 
-3074 SATPG
+3074 
-3079 VWDYTWLADV
+3079 
-3089 GEGKHTLTVE
+3089 
-3099 ATDKAGNKTTQQL
+3099 
-3112 DFIIDTLLSE
+3112 
-3122 PTIVLD
+3122 
-3128 NTDDSGTKGDNL
+3128 
-3140 TNVNKPTFLLGN
+3140 
-3152 IDADARYVTV
+3152 
-3162 EVQHGGTKEVLTAT
+3162 GGTKEVLTAT

-3322 PTIAMDS
+3322 PTITMDS

-3344 RPGFTIGNIDAD
+3344 RPGFTIGNIDSD
-3356 AHSVILRITQ
+3356 AQSVILRITQ

-3409 QSTPLVVTVDTQTS
+3409 QSTPLIVTVDTQTS

-3462 IDGGANWVSATQ
+3462 IDGGANWVSAAQ

-3615 TVDTQIAIDR
+3615 TVDTQIAIDH

-3715 DITLLT
+3715 DITLMT

-3846 RPVFDIHQVDSD
+3846 RPVFDIRQVDSD

-4308 LRIEIDTQVQIDS
+4308 LKIEIDTQVQIDS

-4534 TTPRFVIGNVPA
+4534 TKPRFVIGNVPA

-4553 RINGVSYSVTANGNN
+4553 RINGVSYPVTANGNN

-4834 LIGSTLPNTIVSI
+4834 LVGNTLPNAIVSI

-4966 NDGNYELTFKV
+4966 NDGNYVLTFKV

-5035 LTIRNPQ
+5035 LTIRSPQ

-5083 KEILIE
+5083 KDILIE

-5342 QFDNALKDGEY
+5342 QFDNVLKDGEY

-5403 QTRPTFSIFGEM
+5403 QTRPTFSISGEM

-5581 HIKVFTSELDD
+5581 HIQVFTSEIDD

-5598 TEWWSNS
+5598 TDWWSNS
-5605 DLITMRGTGEI
+5605 STITMRGMGEI

-5630 TAVVAATGRWELS
+5630 TAVVAANGQWELS
-5643 TDKLPEGTYDI
+5643 TDQLPEGKYDI
-5654 SLVIE
+5654 TLSIE
-5659 DSAGNRWEDVRE
+5659 DNAGNRKEEVHE

-5701 AKSQLIITDSEGNT
+5701 AKSQLIITDSNGNT

-5744 AIGNRSDDVPLDIM
+5744 AIGNRSDDVSLDIM

-5862 IALAAGEDNGASDSD
+5862 IALAAGEDNGVSDSD

-5902 VTHNGVTDIYQATQ
+5902 VTHNGVTDTYQATQ

-5928 WNDGNYTLSV
+5928 WNDGTYTLSV

-5997 RTEPSAAEESVVKV
+5997 RTVPSAAEESVVKE

-6112 NVRGKTEDDIND
+6112 NARGKTEDDIND

>member
-43 RGSVIIVNGA
+43 HGSVIIVNGA

-115 EELKKQLDDAENA
+115 EELKKQLDEAENA

-421 TTDSIITDTIAPE
+421 TTDSIITDTISPE

-538 ETTNDSGIVGD
+538 ETTDDSGIVGD

-597 SVEGINNLT
+597 SVEGVNNLT

-626 TIAPVPPTVSLEDY
+626 TVAPVPPTVSLEDF

-660 AEPKSTILLMRDGK
+660 AEPKFTILLMRDGK

-963 IDGALIAEVRT
+963 VDGALIAEVRT
-974 NKDGR
+974 NKNGR

-1024 PIVSLSPDSDSGIS
+1024 PIVSLSPDSDSGIA

-1108 NKANSAIFDFTIDTT
+1108 NKANSAVFDFTIDTT

-1178 LSHLNGSWLFIP
+1178 LSHLNGSWLFTP

-1211 TNYSAP
+1211 TSYSAP

-1325 PVIVLDSADD
+1325 PVIVLNSADD
-1335 TGIQGDN
+1335 TGVQGDN
-1342 MTNSTQPTFALQ
+1342 MTNRTQPTFALQ

-1370 GVTTTFDATKGTGG
+1370 GVTTTFDATKGT
-1384 WTFTPPTS
+1384 
-1392 WADGDY
+1392 
-1398 TLSVS
+1398 
-1403 VEDKAGNTSHSA
+1403 
-1415 SLTVTV
+1415 
-1421 DTQIAINNIELVN
+1421 
-1434 DSGIPDDNLT
+1434 
-1444 NNVRPHFQV
+1444 
-1453 TVPTDVNVV
+1453 
-1462 RLSIDGGKTWFN
+1462 
-1474 ATQSATPGVWD
+1474 
-1485 YIWPDD
+1485 
-1491 VADGGYTLTVEA
+1491 
-1503 TDEAGNKATQTLDFT
+1503 
-1518 IDTTLSV
+1518 
-1525 PTLSLDSA
+1525 
-1533 DDSGIAG
+1533 
-1540 DNITNVKTPGFT
+1540 
-1552 LNNIDTDVS
+1552 
-1561 RVIVE
+1561 
-1566 VMHNGIKQEVPLV
+1566 
-1579 QTGGQWRFAP
+1579 
-1589 TSDWADGDYIL
+1589 
-1600 TVKVEDRAGNVK
+1600 
-1612 QSAPLTVTVDTH
+1612 
-1624 IAIDRIELVNDSGIP
+1624 
-1639 GDNLTNEARPH
+1639 
-1650 FQVTVPADVNGVRLS
+1650 
-1665 IDGGKTWFDATQSAT
+1665 
-1680 SGVWDYTWLTNVA
+1680 
-1693 NGPHTLMVEASDKAG
+1693 
-1708 NKTTQKLDFTI
+1708 
-1719 DTILSEPTIT
+1719 
-1729 LDSADD
+1729 
-1735 SAAGD
+1735 
-1740 NITNVKMPGF
+1740 
-1750 TLGNIDADVTKVVVT
+1750 
-1765 VAHDGKNQQIELIK
+1765 
-1779 NGGVWR
+1779 
-1785 FTPGAAWTD
+1785 
-1794 GDYTL
+1794 
-1799 TVKVEDKAGN
+1799 
-1809 TNYSAPLTVTIDTQ
+1809 
-1823 TSIDRIELLNDTGIV
+1823 
-1838 GDNLTNEARPQFH
+1838 
-1851 ITVPTDVNSVQLSL
+1851 
-1865 DGGINWVNA
+1865 
-1874 TLTSDGVWEYI
+1874 
-1885 WPTDLVENTYTLT
+1885 
-1898 VKATDVAGN
+1898 
-1907 TATET
+1907 
-1912 LNFIIDTTLS
+1912 
-1922 TPTITLDS
+1922 
-1930 ADDSGTAND
+1930 
-1939 NKTNVKTPGFIIGGI
+1939 
-1954 DSDVTQVVVQVMRDG
+1954 
-1969 HSEEVELTQTN
+1969 
-1980 GQWRFVP
+1980 
-1987 GSAWTDGDYTL
+1987 
-1998 TVTVKDEAGNIRH
+1998 
-2011 SAPLTVTIDTQIT
+2011 
-2024 IDHIELVNDSGIPD
+2024 
-2038 DNLTN
+2038 
-2043 NVRPHF
+2043 
-2049 QVTVPTDVN
+2049 
-2058 VVRLSIDGGKTWF
+2058 
-2071 NATQSATPGVWDY
+2071 
-2084 TWLADVGEGK
+2084 
-2094 HTLTVEATDKAGNK
+2094 
-2108 TTQQLDFIIDTLL
+2108 
-2121 SEPTI
+2121 
-2126 VLDNT
+2126 
-2131 DDSGTKGDHLTNV
+2131 
-2144 NKPTF
+2144 
-2149 LLGNIDADARY
+2149 
-2160 VTVEVQHGGT
+2160 
-2170 KEVLTATK
+2170 
-2178 DATGNW
+2178 
-2184 SVTPTGTWADGDY
+2184 
-2197 TLTVRVEDE
+2197 
-2206 AGNEKHSASLTV
+2206 
-2218 TVDTQITIDVIELVN
+2218 
-2233 DNGIP
+2233 
-2238 GDNMTND
+2238 
-2245 AHPQFRVTVPGD
+2245 
-2257 VNEVSLSIDGGVT
+2257 
-2270 WVKATQSATPGVWNY
+2270 
-2285 TWPGTVPDGDYTLNV
+2285 
-2300 KATDNAG
+2300 
-2307 NTVTETLHFTIDTT
+2307 
-2321 LSTPVI
+2321 
-2327 VLDSADDSGVH
+2327 
-2338 GDNMTNHTQPT
+2338 
-2349 FALQHIDDDAVRVTV
+2349 
-2364 SVEHGG
+2364 
-2370 VTTTFDATK
+2370 
-2379 DAGGWTFT
+2379 GGWTFT

-2478 TPGVWDYIW
+2478 TPGVWDY
-2487 PDDVADGGYTLTVE
+2487 
-2501 ATDEA
+2501 
-2506 GNKAT
+2506 
-2511 QTLDFTIDTT
+2511 
-2521 LSVPTLSL
+2521 
-2529 DSADDSGIAG
+2529 
-2539 DNITNVKTPGFTLN
+2539 
-2553 NIDTDVS
+2553 
-2560 RVIVEVMHNGI
+2560 
-2571 KQEVPLVQTGGQ
+2571 
-2583 WRFAPTS
+2583 
-2590 DWADGD
+2590 
-2596 YILTVKVEDRAGNVK
+2596 
-2611 QSAPLTVTVDTHIAI
+2611 
-2626 DRIELVND
+2626 
-2634 SGIPGDNLTNEAR
+2634 
-2647 PHFQVTVPADV
+2647 
-2658 NGVRL
+2658 
-2663 SIDGG
+2663 
-2668 KTWFDATQ
+2668 
-2676 SATSGVWDYTWLT
+2676 
-2689 NVANGP
+2689 
-2695 HTLMVEASDKAGN
+2695 
-2708 KTTQKLDFTI
+2708 
-2718 DTILSEPTIT
+2718 
-2728 LDSADDSAAG
+2728 
-2738 DNITNVKMP
+2738 
-2747 GFTLGNIDADVTKV
+2747 
-2761 VVTVAHDGKNQQI
+2761 
-2774 ELIKNGGVWRFTP
+2774 
-2787 GAAWTD
+2787 
-2793 GDYTLTVKVEDKAG
+2793 
-2807 NTNYSAPLTVTI
+2807 
-2819 DTQTSIDRIELLNDT
+2819 
-2834 GIVGDNLTNE
+2834 
-2844 ARPQFHIT
+2844 
-2852 VPTDVNSVQ
+2852 
-2861 LSLDGGINWVNAT
+2861 
-2874 LTSDGVWEYIWP
+2874 
-2886 TDLVENTYTLTVK
+2886 
-2899 ATDVAGNTATE
+2899 
-2910 TLNFI
+2910 
-2915 IDTTLS
+2915 
-2921 TPTITLDSADDSGT
+2921 
-2935 ANDNKTNVKTPG
+2935 
-2947 FIIGGIDS
+2947 
-2955 DVTQVVVQVMRDGH
+2955 
-2969 SEEVE
+2969 
-2974 LTQTN
+2974 
-2979 GQWRFVPGSAWTDGD
+2979 
-2994 YTLTVTVKD
+2994 
-3003 EAGNIRHSAP
+3003 
-3013 LTVTIDTQITID
+3013 
-3025 HIELVNDSGI
+3025 
-3035 PDDNLTNNVRPH
+3035 
-3047 FQVTVPT
+3047 
-3054 DVNVVRLSIDG
+3054 
-3065 GKTWFNATQ
+3065 
-3074 SATPG
+3074 
-3079 VWDYTWLADV
+3079 TWLADV

-3099 ATDKAGNKTTQQL
+3099 ATDKAGNQTTQQL

-3152 IDADARYVTV
+3152 IDVDARYVTV
-3162 EVQHGGTKEVLTAT
+3162 EVLHGGTKEVLTAT

-3615 TVDTQIAIDR
+3615 TVDTQIAIDH

-3695 TVEVTDGAG
+3695 IVEVTDGAG
-3704 NKMTETLNFTI
+3704 NKMTGTLDFTI

-3846 RPVFDIHQVDSD
+3846 RPVFDIRQIDSD

-3904 DLAGNVKESAPFEV
+3904 DLAGNVKESAPLEV

-4184 SALPDGQHTL
+4184 SALPDGQRTL

-4256 SHIVVHID
+4256 SHIVVHLD
-4264 GRDYTIENTGGNLTF
+4264 GRDYTIENKGGNLTF

-4308 LRIEIDTQVQIDS
+4308 LQIEIDTQVQIDS

-4371 AGQWEFTAGSALPD
+4371 AGQWQFTAGSALSD

-4444 AREPLQSVTVIL
+4444 AREQLQSVTVIL

-4553 RINGVSYSVTANGNN
+4553 RINGVSYPVTANGNN

-4621 GNSNSDNLTNK
+4621 GSSNSDNLTNK

-4658 EVLKQTIT
+4658 EVLKHTIT

-4721 SIDDQHEATSLRP
+4721 SIDDQYEATSLRP
-4734 EFKGFA
+4734 EFKGLA

-5083 KEILIE
+5083 KDILIE

-5235 MVEADGTWRAPIL
+5235 MVEADGSWRAPIL

-5260 ITDVAGNTEVSKDYS
+5260 ITDVAGNTQVSKNYS

-5342 QFDNALKDGEY
+5342 QFDNALKDSEY

-5444 PLGDGSHSIYYVITD
+5444 PLGDGSYSIYYVITD

-5581 HIKVFTSELDD
+5581 HIQVFTSELDD

-5598 TEWWSNS
+5598 TDWWSNS
-5605 DLITMRGTGEI
+5605 STITMRGMGEI

-5630 TAVVAATGRWELS
+5630 TAVVAANGQWELS
-5643 TDKLPEGTYDI
+5643 TDQLPEGKYDI
-5654 SLVIE
+5654 TLSIE
-5659 DSAGNRWEDVRE
+5659 DNAGNRKEEVHE

-5701 AKSQLIITDSEGNT
+5701 AKSQLIITDSNGNT

-5862 IALAAGEDNGASDSD
+5862 IALAAGEDNGVSDSD

-5902 VTHNGVTDIYQATQ
+5902 VTHNSVTDTYQATQ

-5928 WNDGNYTLSV
+5928 WNDGTYTLSV

-5969 DDASDDATATAVT
+5969 DDASDDATPTAVT
-5982 PPESETVNAESATHL
+5982 PPESETVNAESDTHL
-5997 RTEPSAAEESVVKV
+5997 RTVPSAAEESVVKE
-6011 TAYSITLLNADSGDE
+6011 TAYSITLLNANSGDE

-6045 VNVSIMF
+6045 VNVSVMF

-6087 KDNDFLIKEKTFS
+6087 KDDDFLIKEKTFS

-6112 NVRGKTEDDIND
+6112 NARGKTEDDIND

>member
-43 RGSVIIVNGA
+43 HGSVIIVNGA

-538 ETTNDSGIVGD
+538 ETTDDSGIVGD

-597 SVEGINNLT
+597 SVEGVNNLT

-626 TIAPVPPTVSLEDY
+626 TVAPVPPTVSLEDF

-1024 PIVSLSPDSDSGIS
+1024 PIVSLSPDSDSGIA

-1108 NKANSAIFDFTIDTT
+1108 NKANSAVFDFTIDTT

-1384 WTFTPPTS
+1384 WSFTPTGA

-1434 DSGIPDDNLT
+1434 DSGIPNDNLT

-1474 ATQSATPGVWD
+1474 ATQSATPGAWD

-1503 TDEAGNKATQTLDFT
+1503 TDKAGNKTTQELDFT

-2126 VLDNT
+2126 VLDST
-2131 DDSGTKGDHLTNV
+2131 DDSGTKGDNLTNV

-2321 LSTPVI
+2321 LSVPVI
-2327 VLDSADDSGVH
+2327 VLNSADDTGVQ
-2338 GDNMTNHTQPT
+2338 GDNMTNSTQPT

-2379 DAGGWTFT
+2379 GVGGWSFT

-2449 FQVTVPTDVN
+2449 FQVKVPTDVN
-2459 VVRLSIDGGKTWFN
+2459 
-2473 ATQSA
+2473 
-2478 TPGVWDYIW
+2478 
-2487 PDDVADGGYTLTVE
+2487 E
-2501 ATDEA
+2501 
-2506 GNKAT
+2506 
-2511 QTLDFTIDTT
+2511 
-2521 LSVPTLSL
+2521 
-2529 DSADDSGIAG
+2529 
-2539 DNITNVKTPGFTLN
+2539 
-2553 NIDTDVS
+2553 
-2560 RVIVEVMHNGI
+2560 
-2571 KQEVPLVQTGGQ
+2571 
-2583 WRFAPTS
+2583 
-2590 DWADGD
+2590 
-2596 YILTVKVEDRAGNVK
+2596 
-2611 QSAPLTVTVDTHIAI
+2611 
-2626 DRIELVND
+2626 
-2634 SGIPGDNLTNEAR
+2634 
-2647 PHFQVTVPADV
+2647 
-2658 NGVRL
+2658 
-2663 SIDGG
+2663 
-2668 KTWFDATQ
+2668 
-2676 SATSGVWDYTWLT
+2676 
-2689 NVANGP
+2689 
-2695 HTLMVEASDKAGN
+2695 
-2708 KTTQKLDFTI
+2708 
-2718 DTILSEPTIT
+2718 
-2728 LDSADDSAAG
+2728 
-2738 DNITNVKMP
+2738 
-2747 GFTLGNIDADVTKV
+2747 
-2761 VVTVAHDGKNQQI
+2761 
-2774 ELIKNGGVWRFTP
+2774 
-2787 GAAWTD
+2787 
-2793 GDYTLTVKVEDKAG
+2793 
-2807 NTNYSAPLTVTI
+2807 
-2819 DTQTSIDRIELLNDT
+2819 
-2834 GIVGDNLTNE
+2834 
-2844 ARPQFHIT
+2844 
-2852 VPTDVNSVQ
+2852 
-2861 LSLDGGINWVNAT
+2861 
-2874 LTSDGVWEYIWP
+2874 
-2886 TDLVENTYTLTVK
+2886 
-2899 ATDVAGNTATE
+2899 
-2910 TLNFI
+2910 
-2915 IDTTLS
+2915 
-2921 TPTITLDSADDSGT
+2921 
-2935 ANDNKTNVKTPG
+2935 
-2947 FIIGGIDS
+2947 
-2955 DVTQVVVQVMRDGH
+2955 
-2969 SEEVE
+2969 
-2974 LTQTN
+2974 
-2979 GQWRFVPGSAWTDGD
+2979 
-2994 YTLTVTVKD
+2994 
-3003 EAGNIRHSAP
+3003 
-3013 LTVTIDTQITID
+3013 
-3025 HIELVNDSGI
+3025 
-3035 PDDNLTNNVRPH
+3035 
-3047 FQVTVPT
+3047 
-3054 DVNVVRLSIDG
+3054 VRLSIDG

-3099 ATDKAGNKTTQQL
+3099 ATDKAGNQTTQKL
-3112 DFIIDTLLSE
+3112 DFIIDTMLSE

-3128 NTDDSGTKGDNL
+3128 STDDSGTKGDNL
-3140 TNVNKPTFLLGN
+3140 TNANKPTFILGN

-3162 EVQHGGTKEVLTAT
+3162 EVQYGGTKEVLTAT

-3322 PTIAMDS
+3322 PTITMDS

-3344 RPGFTIGNIDAD
+3344 RPGFTIGNIDSD
-3356 AHSVILRITQ
+3356 AQSVILRITQ

-3409 QSTPLVVTVDTQTS
+3409 QSTPLIVTVDTQTS

-3462 IDGGANWVSATQ
+3462 IDGGANWVSAAQ

-3615 TVDTQIAIDR
+3615 TVDTQIAIDH

-3715 DITLLT
+3715 DITLMT

-3846 RPVFDIHQVDSD
+3846 RPVFDIRQVDSD

-4308 LRIEIDTQVQIDS
+4308 LKIEIDTQVQIDS

-4534 TTPRFVIGNVPA
+4534 TKPRFVIGNVPA

-4553 RINGVSYSVTANGNN
+4553 RINGVSYPVTANGNN

-4893 STAVDVTIDTEVA
+4893 STAVDLTIDTEVA

-5292 SNSGSLDDLITNHN
+5292 SNSGSLDDLITSHN

-5382 DNPAMV
+5382 DNPVMM

-5403 QTRPTFSIFGEM
+5403 QTRPAFSIYGEM

-5472 TIDTF
+5472 TIDTL

-5533 EVWVNEKGHWQMP
+5533 EVWVNDKGHWQMP

-5581 HIKVFTSELDD
+5581 HIQVFTSELDD

-5598 TEWWSNS
+5598 TDWWSNS
-5605 DLITMRGTGEI
+5605 STITMRGMGEI

-5630 TAVVAATGRWELS
+5630 TAVVAANGQWELS
-5643 TDKLPEGTYDI
+5643 TDQLPEGKYDI
-5654 SLVIE
+5654 TLSIE
-5659 DSAGNRWEDVRE
+5659 DNAGNRKEEVHE

-5701 AKSQLIITDSEGNT
+5701 AKSQLIITDSNGNT

-5928 WNDGNYTLSV
+5928 WNDGTYTLNV

-5969 DDASDDATATAVT
+5969 NDASDDATATAVT

-5997 RTEPSAAEESVVKV
+5997 RTVPSVAEESVVKE

-6045 VNVSIMF
+6045 VNVSVMF

-6087 KDNDFLIKEKTFS
+6087 KDDDFLIKEKTFS

-6112 NVRGKTEDDIND
+6112 NARGKAEDDIND

>member
-115 EELKKQLDDAENA
+115 EELKKQLDEAENA

-160 KQIEEMLQNFLAD
+160 KQMEEMLQEFLAD

-450 DNITNSTLPTFIG
+450 DSITNSTLPTFIG

-538 ETTNDSGIVGD
+538 ETTDDSGIVGD

-597 SVEGINNLT
+597 SVEGVNNLT

-626 TIAPVPPTVSLEDY
+626 TVAPVPPTVSLEDF

-1024 PIVSLSPDSDSGIS
+1024 PIVSLSPDSDSGIA

-1108 NKANSAIFDFTIDTT
+1108 NKANSAVFDFTIDTT

-1178 LSHLNGSWLFIP
+1178 LSHLNGSWLFTP

-1384 WTFTPPTS
+1384 WSFTPTGA

-1434 DSGIPDDNLT
+1434 DSGIPNDNLT

-1474 ATQSATPGVWD
+1474 ATQSATPGAWD

-1503 TDEAGNKATQTLDFT
+1503 TDKAGNKTTQELDFT

-1561 RVIVE
+1561 RVTVE

-1680 SGVWDYTWLTNVA
+1680 PGVWDYTWLTNVA

-1708 NKTTQKLDFTI
+1708 NKTTQKLDFII
-1719 DTILSEPTIT
+1719 DTMLSEPTIT

-2011 SAPLTVTIDTQIT
+2011 SAPLTVTIDTQIA

-2043 NVRPHF
+2043 
-2049 QVTVPTDVN
+2049 
-2058 VVRLSIDGGKTWF
+2058 
-2071 NATQSATPGVWDY
+2071 
-2084 TWLADVGEGK
+2084 
-2094 HTLTVEATDKAGNK
+2094 EA
-2108 TTQQLDFIIDTLL
+2108 
-2121 SEPTI
+2121 
-2126 VLDNT
+2126 
-2131 DDSGTKGDHLTNV
+2131 
-2144 NKPTF
+2144 
-2149 LLGNIDADARY
+2149 
-2160 VTVEVQHGGT
+2160 
-2170 KEVLTATK
+2170 
-2178 DATGNW
+2178 
-2184 SVTPTGTWADGDY
+2184 
-2197 TLTVRVEDE
+2197 
-2206 AGNEKHSASLTV
+2206 
-2218 TVDTQITIDVIELVN
+2218 
-2233 DNGIP
+2233 
-2238 GDNMTND
+2238 
-2245 AHPQFRVTVPGD
+2245 
-2257 VNEVSLSIDGGVT
+2257 
-2270 WVKATQSATPGVWNY
+2270 
-2285 TWPGTVPDGDYTLNV
+2285 
-2300 KATDNAG
+2300 
-2307 NTVTETLHFTIDTT
+2307 
-2321 LSTPVI
+2321 
-2327 VLDSADDSGVH
+2327 
-2338 GDNMTNHTQPT
+2338 
-2349 FALQHIDDDAVRVTV
+2349 
-2364 SVEHGG
+2364 
-2370 VTTTFDATK
+2370 
-2379 DAGGWTFT
+2379 
-2387 PTGAWADG
+2387 
-2395 DYTLSVSVEDKAGN
+2395 
-2409 TSHSASLT
+2409 
-2417 VTVDTQ
+2417 
-2423 IAINNIELVND
+2423 
-2434 SGIPDDNLTNNVRPH
+2434 
-2449 FQVTVPTDVN
+2449 
-2459 VVRLSIDGGKTWFN
+2459 
-2473 ATQSA
+2473 
-2478 TPGVWDYIW
+2478 
-2487 PDDVADGGYTLTVE
+2487 
-2501 ATDEA
+2501 
-2506 GNKAT
+2506 
-2511 QTLDFTIDTT
+2511 
-2521 LSVPTLSL
+2521 
-2529 DSADDSGIAG
+2529 
-2539 DNITNVKTPGFTLN
+2539 
-2553 NIDTDVS
+2553 
-2560 RVIVEVMHNGI
+2560 
-2571 KQEVPLVQTGGQ
+2571 
-2583 WRFAPTS
+2583 
-2590 DWADGD
+2590 
-2596 YILTVKVEDRAGNVK
+2596 
-2611 QSAPLTVTVDTHIAI
+2611 
-2626 DRIELVND
+2626 
-2634 SGIPGDNLTNEAR
+2634 
-2647 PHFQVTVPADV
+2647 
-2658 NGVRL
+2658 
-2663 SIDGG
+2663 
-2668 KTWFDATQ
+2668 
-2676 SATSGVWDYTWLT
+2676 
-2689 NVANGP
+2689 
-2695 HTLMVEASDKAGN
+2695 
-2708 KTTQKLDFTI
+2708 
-2718 DTILSEPTIT
+2718 
-2728 LDSADDSAAG
+2728 
-2738 DNITNVKMP
+2738 
-2747 GFTLGNIDADVTKV
+2747 
-2761 VVTVAHDGKNQQI
+2761 
-2774 ELIKNGGVWRFTP
+2774 
-2787 GAAWTD
+2787 
-2793 GDYTLTVKVEDKAG
+2793 
-2807 NTNYSAPLTVTI
+2807 
-2819 DTQTSIDRIELLNDT
+2819 
-2834 GIVGDNLTNE
+2834 
-2844 ARPQFHIT
+2844 
-2852 VPTDVNSVQ
+2852 
-2861 LSLDGGINWVNAT
+2861 
-2874 LTSDGVWEYIWP
+2874 
-2886 TDLVENTYTLTVK
+2886 
-2899 ATDVAGNTATE
+2899 
-2910 TLNFI
+2910 
-2915 IDTTLS
+2915 
-2921 TPTITLDSADDSGT
+2921 
-2935 ANDNKTNVKTPG
+2935 
-2947 FIIGGIDS
+2947 
-2955 DVTQVVVQVMRDGH
+2955 
-2969 SEEVE
+2969 
-2974 LTQTN
+2974 
-2979 GQWRFVPGSAWTDGD
+2979 
-2994 YTLTVTVKD
+2994 
-3003 EAGNIRHSAP
+3003 
-3013 LTVTIDTQITID
+3013 
-3025 HIELVNDSGI
+3025 
-3035 PDDNLTNNVRPH
+3035 RPH

-3176 KGATGIWS
+3176 KDATGNWSVTPTGTWADGDYTLTVRVEDEAGNEKHSASLTVTVDTQITIDAIELVNDNGIPGDNMTNDAHPQFRVTVPGDVNEVSLSIDGGVTWVKATQSATPGVWNYTWPGTVPDGDYTLNVKATDNAGNTVTETLHFTIDTTLSTPVIVLDSADDTGIQGDNMTNRTQPTFNLQHIDDDAVRVTVSVEHGGVTTTFDATKGVGGWTFTPPTSWGAGDYTLSVSVEDKAGNTSHSASLTVTVDTQIAINNIELVNDSGIPDDNLTNNVRPQFQVKVPTDVNEVRLSIDGGKTWFNATQSATPGVWDYTWLADVGEGKHTLTVEATDKAGNQTTQKLDFIIDTLLSEPTIVLDSTDDSGTKGDNLTNANKPTFLLGNIDADARYVTVEVQHGSTKEVLTATKGATGIWS

-3195 YTLTVRVEDDAGN
+3195 YTLTVRVEDEAGN

-3218 VDTQITIDVI
+3218 VDTQITIDAI

-3322 PTIAMDS
+3322 PTITMDS

-3344 RPGFTIGNIDAD
+3344 RPGFTIGNIDSD
-3356 AHSVILRITQ
+3356 AQSVILRITQ

-3409 QSTPLVVTVDTQTS
+3409 QSTPLIVTVDTQTS

-3462 IDGGANWVSATQ
+3462 IDGGANWVSAAQ

-3484 PTDMGDGKHTLT
+3484 PTDMGDGKHILT

-3615 TVDTQIAIDR
+3615 TVDTQIAIDH

-3695 TVEVTDGAG
+3695 IVEVTDGAG
-3704 NKMTETLNFTI
+3704 NKMTGTLDFTI

-3744 QPVFVLGSIDKDVR
+3744 QPIFVLGSIDKDVR

-3846 RPVFDIHQVDSD
+3846 RPVFDIRQVDSD

-3955 GDVVQVRVTLD
+3955 GDVIQVRVTLD

-3995 TLRVEATDEA
+3995 TLRVEATDQA

-4184 SALPDGQHTL
+4184 SALPDGKHTL

-4308 LRIEIDTQVQIDS
+4308 LQIEIDTQVQIDS

-4534 TTPRFVIGNVPA
+4534 TKPRFVIGNVPA

-4553 RINGVSYSVTANGNN
+4553 RINGVSYPVTANGNN

-4621 GNSNSDNLTNK
+4621 GSSNSDNLTNK

-4658 EVLKQTIT
+4658 EVLKHTIT

-4721 SIDDQHEATSLRP
+4721 SIDDQYEATSLRP
-4734 EFKGFA
+4734 EFKGLA

-4834 LIGSTLPNTIVSI
+4834 LVGNTLPNAIVSI

-4966 NDGNYELTFKV
+4966 NDGNYVLTFKV

-5083 KEILIE
+5083 KDILIE

-5292 SNSGSLDDLITNHN
+5292 SNSGSLDDLITSHN

-5382 DNPAMV
+5382 DNPVMM

-5403 QTRPTFSIFGEM
+5403 QTRPAFSIYGEM

-5533 EVWVNEKGHWQMP
+5533 EVWVNDKGHWQMP

-5581 HIKVFTSELDD
+5581 HIQVFTSELDD

-5598 TEWWSNS
+5598 TDWWSNS
-5605 DLITMRGTGEI
+5605 STITMRGMGEI

-5630 TAVVAATGRWELS
+5630 TAVVAANGQWELS
-5643 TDKLPEGTYDI
+5643 TDQLPEGKYDI
-5654 SLVIE
+5654 TLSIE
-5659 DSAGNRWEDVRE
+5659 DNAGNRKEEVHE

-5701 AKSQLIITDSEGNT
+5701 AKSQLIITDSNGNT

-5758 KEVPVISLSP
+5758 KETPVISLSP

-5775 GDNITRDKQ
+5775 GDNITRDNQ

-5862 IALAAGEDNGASDSD
+5862 IALAAGEGNGASDSD
-5877 NVTNHTQPKFTLQ
+5877 NVTNHNHTQPKFTLQ

-5928 WNDGNYTLSV
+5928 WNDGTYTLSV

-5943 AGNSQQSASLAVTVD
+5943 AGNSLQSASLEVTVD

-5997 RTEPSAAEESVVKV
+5997 RTVPSAAEESVVKE

-6045 VNVSIMF
+6045 VNVSVMF

-6087 KDNDFLIKEKTFS
+6087 KDDDFLIKEKTFS

-6112 NVRGKTEDDIND
+6112 NARGKTEDDIND

-6129 SVGHN
+6129 SIGHN

>member
-43 RGSVIIVNGA
+43 HGSVIIVNGA

-115 EELKKQLDDAENA
+115 EELKKQLDEAENA

-310 NLEAEAKT
+310 NLEAEART

-450 DNITNSTLPTFIG
+450 DSITNSTLPTFIG

-538 ETTNDSGIVGD
+538 ETTDDSGIVGD

-597 SVEGINNLT
+597 SVEGVNNLT

-626 TIAPVPPTVSLEDY
+626 TVAPVPPTVSLEDF

-1047 PTLHLKDIDPDI
+1047 PTLHLKEIDPDI
-1059 ISVQVWDAMSDT
+1059 ISVQVWDAASDT

-1108 NKANSAIFDFTIDTT
+1108 NKANSAVFDFTIDTT

-1384 WTFTPPTS
+1384 WSFTPTGA

-1434 DSGIPDDNLT
+1434 DSGIPNDNLT

-1474 ATQSATPGVWD
+1474 ATQSATPGAWD

-1503 TDEAGNKATQTLDFT
+1503 TDKAGNKTTQELDFT

-1639 GDNLTNEARPH
+1639 DDNLTNEARPH

-2011 SAPLTVTIDTQIT
+2011 SAPLTVTIDTQIA

-2043 NVRPHF
+2043 
-2049 QVTVPTDVN
+2049 
-2058 VVRLSIDGGKTWF
+2058 
-2071 NATQSATPGVWDY
+2071 
-2084 TWLADVGEGK
+2084 
-2094 HTLTVEATDKAGNK
+2094 EA
-2108 TTQQLDFIIDTLL
+2108 
-2121 SEPTI
+2121 
-2126 VLDNT
+2126 
-2131 DDSGTKGDHLTNV
+2131 
-2144 NKPTF
+2144 
-2149 LLGNIDADARY
+2149 
-2160 VTVEVQHGGT
+2160 
-2170 KEVLTATK
+2170 
-2178 DATGNW
+2178 
-2184 SVTPTGTWADGDY
+2184 
-2197 TLTVRVEDE
+2197 
-2206 AGNEKHSASLTV
+2206 
-2218 TVDTQITIDVIELVN
+2218 
-2233 DNGIP
+2233 
-2238 GDNMTND
+2238 
-2245 AHPQFRVTVPGD
+2245 
-2257 VNEVSLSIDGGVT
+2257 
-2270 WVKATQSATPGVWNY
+2270 
-2285 TWPGTVPDGDYTLNV
+2285 
-2300 KATDNAG
+2300 
-2307 NTVTETLHFTIDTT
+2307 
-2321 LSTPVI
+2321 
-2327 VLDSADDSGVH
+2327 
-2338 GDNMTNHTQPT
+2338 
-2349 FALQHIDDDAVRVTV
+2349 
-2364 SVEHGG
+2364 
-2370 VTTTFDATK
+2370 
-2379 DAGGWTFT
+2379 
-2387 PTGAWADG
+2387 
-2395 DYTLSVSVEDKAGN
+2395 
-2409 TSHSASLT
+2409 
-2417 VTVDTQ
+2417 
-2423 IAINNIELVND
+2423 
-2434 SGIPDDNLTNNVRPH
+2434 
-2449 FQVTVPTDVN
+2449 
-2459 VVRLSIDGGKTWFN
+2459 
-2473 ATQSA
+2473 
-2478 TPGVWDYIW
+2478 
-2487 PDDVADGGYTLTVE
+2487 
-2501 ATDEA
+2501 
-2506 GNKAT
+2506 
-2511 QTLDFTIDTT
+2511 
-2521 LSVPTLSL
+2521 
-2529 DSADDSGIAG
+2529 
-2539 DNITNVKTPGFTLN
+2539 
-2553 NIDTDVS
+2553 
-2560 RVIVEVMHNGI
+2560 
-2571 KQEVPLVQTGGQ
+2571 
-2583 WRFAPTS
+2583 
-2590 DWADGD
+2590 
-2596 YILTVKVEDRAGNVK
+2596 
-2611 QSAPLTVTVDTHIAI
+2611 
-2626 DRIELVND
+2626 
-2634 SGIPGDNLTNEAR
+2634 
-2647 PHFQVTVPADV
+2647 
-2658 NGVRL
+2658 
-2663 SIDGG
+2663 
-2668 KTWFDATQ
+2668 
-2676 SATSGVWDYTWLT
+2676 
-2689 NVANGP
+2689 
-2695 HTLMVEASDKAGN
+2695 
-2708 KTTQKLDFTI
+2708 
-2718 DTILSEPTIT
+2718 
-2728 LDSADDSAAG
+2728 
-2738 DNITNVKMP
+2738 
-2747 GFTLGNIDADVTKV
+2747 
-2761 VVTVAHDGKNQQI
+2761 
-2774 ELIKNGGVWRFTP
+2774 
-2787 GAAWTD
+2787 
-2793 GDYTLTVKVEDKAG
+2793 
-2807 NTNYSAPLTVTI
+2807 
-2819 DTQTSIDRIELLNDT
+2819 
-2834 GIVGDNLTNE
+2834 
-2844 ARPQFHIT
+2844 
-2852 VPTDVNSVQ
+2852 
-2861 LSLDGGINWVNAT
+2861 
-2874 LTSDGVWEYIWP
+2874 
-2886 TDLVENTYTLTVK
+2886 
-2899 ATDVAGNTATE
+2899 
-2910 TLNFI
+2910 
-2915 IDTTLS
+2915 
-2921 TPTITLDSADDSGT
+2921 
-2935 ANDNKTNVKTPG
+2935 
-2947 FIIGGIDS
+2947 
-2955 DVTQVVVQVMRDGH
+2955 
-2969 SEEVE
+2969 
-2974 LTQTN
+2974 
-2979 GQWRFVPGSAWTDGD
+2979 
-2994 YTLTVTVKD
+2994 
-3003 EAGNIRHSAP
+3003 
-3013 LTVTIDTQITID
+3013 
-3025 HIELVNDSGI
+3025 
-3035 PDDNLTNNVRPH
+3035 RPH

-3176 KGATGIWS
+3176 KDATGNWSVTPTGTWADGDYTLTVRVEDEAGNEKHSASLTVTVDTQITIDAIELVNDNGIPGDNMTNDAHPQFRVTVPGDVNEVSLSIDGGVTWVKATQSATPGVWNYTWPGTVPDGDYTLNVKATDNAGNTVTETLHFTIDTTLSTPVIVLDSADDTGIQGDNMTNRTQPTFNLQHIDDDAVRVTVSVEHGGVTTTFDATKGVGGWTFTPPTSWGAGDYTLSVSVEDKAGNTSHSASLTVTVDTQIAINNIELVNDSGIPDDNLTNNVRPQFQVKVPTDVNEVRLSIDGGKTWFNATQSATPGVWDYTWLADVGEGKHTLTVEATDKAGNQTTQKLDFIIDTLLSEPTIVLDSTDDSGTKGDNLTNANKPTFLLGNIDADARYVTVEVQHGSTKEVLTATKGATGIWS

-3195 YTLTVRVEDDAGN
+3195 YTLTVRVEDEAGN
-3208 VKYSAPLTVT
+3208 VKYSASLTVT
-3218 VDTQITIDVI
+3218 VDTQITIDAI

-3322 PTIAMDS
+3322 PTITMDS

-3344 RPGFTIGNIDAD
+3344 RPGFTIGNIDSD
-3356 AHSVILRITQ
+3356 AQSVILRITQ

-3409 QSTPLVVTVDTQTS
+3409 QSTPLIVTVDTQTS

-3462 IDGGANWVSATQ
+3462 IDGGANWVSAAQ

-3615 TVDTQIAIDR
+3615 TVDTQIAIDH

-3638 VTKHVRPQFQ
+3638 ITKHVRPQFQ

-3695 TVEVTDGAG
+3695 IVEVTDGAG
-3704 NKMTETLNFTI
+3704 NKMTGTLDFTI

-3744 QPVFVLGSIDKDVR
+3744 QPIFVLGSIDKDVR

-3846 RPVFDIHQVDSD
+3846 RPVFDIRQVDSD

-3904 DLAGNVKESAPFEV
+3904 DLAGNVKESAPLEV

-3955 GDVVQVRVTLD
+3955 GDVIQVRVTLD

-4184 SALPDGQHTL
+4184 SALPDGKHTL

-4308 LRIEIDTQVQIDS
+4308 LQIEIDTQVQIDS

-4534 TTPRFVIGNVPA
+4534 TKPRFVIGNVPA

-4553 RINGVSYSVTANGNN
+4553 RINGVSYPVTANGNN

-4621 GNSNSDNLTNK
+4621 GSSNSDNLTNK

-4658 EVLKQTIT
+4658 EVLKHTIT

-4721 SIDDQHEATSLRP
+4721 SIDDQYEATSLRP
-4734 EFKGFA
+4734 EFKGLA

-4834 LIGSTLPNTIVSI
+4834 LVGNTLPNAIVSI

-4966 NDGNYELTFKV
+4966 NDGNYVLTFKV

-5083 KEILIE
+5083 KDILIE

-5292 SNSGSLDDLITNHN
+5292 SNSGSLDDLITSHN

-5382 DNPAMV
+5382 DNPVMI

-5403 QTRPTFSIFGEM
+5403 QTRPAFSIYGEM

-5472 TIDTF
+5472 TIDTL

-5533 EVWVNEKGHWQMP
+5533 EVWVNDKGHWQMP

-5581 HIKVFTSELDD
+5581 HIQVFTSELDD

-5598 TEWWSNS
+5598 TDWWSNS
-5605 DLITMRGTGEI
+5605 STITMRGMGEI

-5630 TAVVAATGRWELS
+5630 TAVVAANGQWELS
-5643 TDKLPEGTYDI
+5643 TDQLPEGKYDI
-5654 SLVIE
+5654 TLSIE
-5659 DSAGNRWEDVRE
+5659 DNAGNRKEEVHE

-5701 AKSQLIITDSEGNT
+5701 AKSQLIITDSNGNT

-5758 KEVPVISLSP
+5758 KETPVISLSP

-5775 GDNITRDKQ
+5775 GDNITRDNQ

-5877 NVTNHTQPKFTLQ
+5877 NVTNHNHTQPKFTLQ

-5916 GADGWTFTPPAA
+5916 DADGWTFTPPAA
-5928 WNDGNYTLSV
+5928 WNDGTYTLSV

-5943 AGNSQQSASLAVTVD
+5943 AGNSLQSASLEVTVD

-5969 DDASDDATATAVT
+5969 DDAIDDATATAVT

-5997 RTEPSAAEESVVKV
+5997 RTVPSAAEESVVKE

-6045 VNVSIMF
+6045 VNVSVMF

-6087 KDNDFLIKEKTFS
+6087 KDDDFLIKEKTFS

-6112 NVRGKTEDDIND
+6112 NARGKTEDDIND